1 MSKTID
7 QRVVEMR
14 FDNANFEKNV
24 STSMSTLDK
33 LKKSLKFEDSAKGF
47 ENISKAAG
55 RVDMGGLSSG
65 VESVR
70 LKFSAL
76 EVMAVTALSNIANSA
91 VNTGKKLVSELALDP
106 IMSGFKEY
114 ETQINATQTI
124 LANTQKEGAN
134 INDVNRA
141 LDELNKYADLTIY
154 NFTEM
159 TRNIGTFTAAG
170 VDLNT
175 SVNAIKG
182 IANLAAVSGSTS
194 QQAST
199 AMYQLSQALAS
210 GTVKLMDWN
219 SVVNAGMGGQVFQD
233 ALKTTARIHGIAID
247 EMIADEGSFRETLSK
262 GWLTSDIL
270 TETLQH
276 FTEFTDTYNE
286 ESLRRQGYNEQ
297 EIAEIKQMGITATD
311 AATKVKTL
319 SQLYDVMKETAQSGW
334 AATWKILL
342 GDFEE
347 AKESLTKFSEMLNEP
362 LAAAAETRNEILSEG
377 FSSGWKQFLNEGIED
392 TEGFKEALLSIGK
405 EAVPGLEDLIE
416 KSGGFEES
424 LKKGWVT
431 SDMLAGAVS
440 DLTAKTAGLSDE
452 ELRNLGYTRDQVTAL
467 EDLNKRIQDGSVN
480 LDDYTKKIGRVSGRE
495 NILQALTIAF
505 EKLQTILGT
514 IKDAFNEVFEPLTGE
529 ELYNITV
536 KIKDF
541 VSGLTMSEEALD
553 NFKMTFKGAFAFVDI
568 IGQGLN
574 ALGQILGHL
583 LEKLLPVGDGF
594 LGVTGG
600 IGEWIVSIDEAIKS
614 GDGLTR
620 FVELVNGA
628 IDKLADGFKV
638 AKDYVL
644 DFIGSW
650 TGIDFTKFESLRDIF
665 ALIGEKLSEF
675 GEKIR
680 DTFPWVNSLK
690 ETITAAFQKIRG
702 SADEDLGATNTAL
715 ESLKTAGSKVKEV
728 FSNIAEKIGTF
739 FAPVVEKI
747 KSIFSGVTITDLIGT
762 GLLAGIFKSIKK
774 FADAFSDLLENFKGI
789 GESISGVLD
798 SARDALV
805 LWQKDIKANI
815 LLKIAGAVG
824 ILAAALWVISKVDAD
839 RVLGSMGAITALLA
853 EVTAV
858 MAGIMK
864 WGTSSNALKGLSEA
878 SQLGIIATA
887 MMVIAGAV
895 LILAAALK
903 KCENLNWGNALPA
916 MTALFVL
923 MGEMI
928 IAMNKFMKLVQE
940 NPIDKEQHDLVRYA
954 TSMIGMS
961 VALLI
966 IAKAV
971 ALLGDMD
978 RGKLVQGGLAISGL
992 AVVLGGI
999 TAILKSI
1006 KNVKITEK
1014 GLSAGSMEG
1023 VAKSMIAM
1031 AVALTML
1038 YVPIRLFSN
1047 LDTDTFESGSVRV
1060 GIALA
1065 ALTAALS
1072 VMKAVKG
1079 DMSGIAGTIL
1089 VMTTALTLLVIPIK
1103 ILGSMDID
1111 SLCNGL
1117 TGIIVPL
1124 AVMAVVLAKLSGEDY
1139 STVGVNMIG
1148 MAAAMTLLVIPI
1160 KMLGGMDLGSL
1171 AKGIVAFG
1179 IALGLLVGAAYLI
1192 APLASSLG
1200 GLSKAMLAFGAACLG
1215 VGVLVGAI
1223 AFAFMTLATI
1233 GAAGVAAIL
1242 AAVTGLIQGFRVMM
1256 PIIGEALKDLILTLC
1271 DVLKDTAPVITETA
1285 LYLIDELLRQIEE
1298 YVPSIVAHL
1307 AKIIQK
1313 IGQAITENFGE
1324 ISLGD
1329 WIGAA
1334 IFAGIVAASALL
1346 VKEFAAVSKD
1356 VPKALIGAAGVAA
1369 ILVIVGG
1376 IIAAMTLLDLNS
1388 VMGIAASL
1396 STVLLSLSVTI
1407 GVLGRMPLTAGLA
1420 AGLVLAEFIAVMAA
1434 IMAALGGLNQIPG
1447 FSWLMDE
1454 GIKVLG
1460 QIGEGIGT
1468 FVGSIVGAAVERIT
1482 AGIAESGNNL
1492 SLFMENLQP
1501 FLDGARNI
1509 DQAVLDGII
1518 KLTECMLLISAA
1530 EIVDAIAGWLTG
1542 GSSLKDFGEELAEFG
1557 PSFATFADSVSG
1569 VDTAAVKASGEALK
1583 AIAEAAAA
1591 IPNEGGLLGL
1601 IVGENSLADFAEG
1614 LVPFGKALMAYG
1626 ASVVGIDMYV
1636 KDIKNSATAAS
1647 KIIEVAKLVPNSGG
1661 WLGNI
1666 VGNNDLDDFGN
1677 SIKPF
1682 GKALLFYGKSVSGID
1697 QYLDDIKTSATAAK
1711 KIIEVA
1717 KLVPKSGGWLSKIVG
1732 NTNLAKFGTSFK
1744 PFAGALMSYGRSIA
1758 GIDKYLDDIENS
1770 ATAAT
1775 TIIDVA
1781 KLVPKSGGWLE
1792 NIIGND
1798 DLADFGE
1805 SIKPFGRALMA
1816 YGLTV
1821 AGLAKYNSD
1830 IYASLDAARILASV
1844 ATTVEDVDGGQ
1855 DLPVF
1860 GTNLVSFGY
1869 KLKAFVLNCGGLDI
1883 NRIALLQIALQRIVD
1898 IAAEFATIDPTA
1910 LTEFTHAIETI
1921 GSTSVDKFMKSF
1933 SDSKIKASVAVN
1945 ALIANIKNALT
1956 SSETQLERKFEVTAQ
1971 KGMKGLTNKKSE
1983 FKTAGAELIKSFA
1996 SGVSGQTS
2004 TVQNHFST
2012 LISNCLVTVRNHYSQ
2027 FQSAGSYLVAG
2038 VANGI
2043 AANSGSA
2050 ASAARSMA
2058 GKAATASARRL
2069 QENSPSKVGYKIGD
2083 YFGIGFTNGITDN
2096 IRSAGITSDA
2106 LAESAT
2112 TGLSNAVSKI
2122 ASLIDSGMDM
2132 NPTIR
2137 PVLDLTEIQNGSAAM
2152 ADLMSTLSGRPVEG
2166 TVSIAAKTANS
2177 MNRTAFAPEQQT
2189 TNDAGKQTSENTTN
2203 NFYITGT
2210 DPRAI
2215 ADEVDRKLQRR
2226 VERKKAAWA

>member
-1 MSKTID
+1 MSKTVD

-55 RVDMGGLSSG
+55 RVDMGGLSNG

-76 EVMAVTALSNIANSA
+76 EVMAVTALQNITNSA
-91 VNTGKKLVSELALDP
+91 VNAGKKLVSDLALDP
-106 IMSGFKEY
+106 IISGFKEY

-124 LANTQKEGAN
+124 LANTQKEGAT

-233 ALKTTARIHGIAID
+233 ALKMTARIHGIAID
-247 EMIADEGSFRETLSK
+247 EMIADEGSFRETLAK

-286 ESLRRQGYNEQ
+286 ESLKRQGYNEK

-347 AKESLTKFSEMLNEP
+347 AKESLTKFSNMLNEP
-362 LAAAAETRNEILSEG
+362 LAAAADARNKILSEG

-392 TEGFKEALLSIGK
+392 TEGFKEAVLSIGK

-416 KSGGFEES
+416 KAGGFEES
-424 LKKGWVT
+424 LKKGWIT
-431 SDMLAGAVS
+431 SDMLAEAVGN
-440 DLTAKTAGLSDE
+440 LTAKTAGLSDE

-495 NILQALTIAF
+495 NIILALTAAF

-529 ELYNITV
+529 ELYNFTV
-536 KIKDF
+536 QIKDF
-541 VSGLTMSEEALD
+541 VSGLTMSEETLN

-568 IGQGLN
+568 IGQGLK
-574 ALGQILGHL
+574 AFGQILGHV
-583 LEKLLPVGDGF
+583 LEKLLPLGDGF

-614 GDGLTR
+614 GDGLTK

-628 IDKLADGFKV
+628 IDKLAAGFKA
-638 AKDYVL
+638 AKDYVF

-650 TGIDFTKFESLRDIF
+650 TGIDFTKFESLRDLF

-680 DTFPWVNSLK
+680 TTFPWINSL
-690 ETITAAFQKIRG
+690 EVTITAAFQKIRG
-702 SADEDLGATNTAL
+702 SADEDLGAANTAL

-728 FSNIAEKIGTF
+728 FSNIAEKIGAF
-739 FAPVVEKI
+739 FAPIVKKI

-774 FADAFSDLLENFKGI
+774 FTDAIYDLLENFKGI
-789 GESISGVLD
+789 GESVSRVLD
-798 SARDALV
+798 AARDALV

-824 ILAAALWVISKVDAD
+824 ILAAALWVISNVDVTKVK
-839 RVLGSMGAITALLA
+839 GSMVAITILLA
-853 EVTAV
+853 EVSSI

-864 WGTSSNALKGLSEA
+864 LGTNANALEGLSESA
-878 SQLGIIATA
+878 QLGRIATA

-903 KCENLNWGNALPA
+903 KCENLNWKNTLPA

-923 MGEMI
+923 LGEMTAAMYGFMS
-928 IAMNKFMKLVQE
+928 IAKK
-940 NPIDKEQHDLVRYA
+940 NPLSKETGTLQSFAVG
-954 TSMIGMS
+954 MIGMS
-961 VALLI
+961 IAIAILANAL
-966 IAKAV
+966 AR
-971 ALLGDMD
+971 LGELD
-978 RGKLVQGGLAISGL
+978 RDQVIQGGLT
-992 AVVLGGI
+992 VVTLMVALGGV
-999 TAILKSI
+999 TAALKAI
-1006 KNVKITEK
+1006 KSDNM
-1014 GLSAGSMEG
+1014 SG
-1023 VAKSMIAM
+1023 VAGSMIAM
-1031 AVALTML
+1031 ALALAML
-1038 YVPIRLFSN
+1038 YVPIRLFAK
-1047 LDTDTFESGSVRV
+1047 LDTDTLKHG
-1060 GIALA
+1060 GIAVSVALLA
-1065 ALTAALS
+1065 MTSAMT
-1072 VMKAVKG
+1072 VMKSAKG
-1079 DMSGIAGTIL
+1079 DLKGIAGSVL
-1089 VMTTALTLLVIPIK
+1089 AMATALTLLIIPIK
-1103 ILGSMDID
+1103 VLGSMD
-1111 SLCNGL
+1111 LGL
-1117 TGIIVPL
+1117 LATGLMGILVPL
-1124 AVMAVVLAKLSGEDY
+1124 AAMGAVLSGLSGGAYSGIGTNMIAMAV
-1139 STVGVNMIG
+1139 
-1148 MAAAMTLLVIPI
+1148 AMTLLVVPL
-1160 KMLGGMDLGSL
+1160 KVLGSMDLGSL

-1179 IALGLLVGAAYLI
+1179 IALGLLAGAAYLL
-1192 APLASSLG
+1192 APLATSLNV
-1200 GLSKAMLAFGAACLG
+1200 LSKAMIAFGAACLG
-1215 VGVLVGAI
+1215 IGVLVGAI
-1223 AFAFMTLATI
+1223 AFAFVTLASV

-1242 AAVTGLIQGFRVMM
+1242 AAIAGLIQGFRVMM
-1256 PIIGEALKDLILTLC
+1256 PLIGEAMKAQILMFC
-1271 DVLKDTAPVITETA
+1271 DVFKDTAPALVETV
-1285 LYLIDELLRQIEE
+1285 LYLIDELLRQIED

-1313 IGQAITENFGE
+1313 IGQAIRDNFGE
-1324 ISLGD
+1324 LGLGD

-1334 IFAGIVAASALL
+1334 IFTGIVAASALL
-1346 VKEFAAVSKD
+1346 VKGFAAVSKD
-1356 VPKALIGAAGVAA
+1356 VPRALLGAAGVAA

-1396 STVLLSLSVTI
+1396 SAILLSLSVMI
-1407 GVLGRMPLTAGLA
+1407 GVLGMMPLTAGLA
-1420 AGLVLAEFIAVMAA
+1420 AGLVLAEFIAIVAA

-1447 FSWLMDE
+1447 FNWLMGE

-1468 FVGSIVGAAVERIT
+1468 FVGSIIGAGLEAVSE
-1482 AGIAESGNNL
+1482 GIAASGANL
-1492 SLFMENLQP
+1492 SKFMTDLQP
-1501 FLDGARNI
+1501 FIEGAKNI
-1509 DQAVLDGII
+1509 DASVLGGI
-1518 KLTECMLLISAA
+1518 AA
-1530 EIVDAIAGWLTG
+1530 LTG
-1542 GSSLKDFGEELAEFG
+1542 AIVLLTAASFIEGITSLFTLGVGSLTRLGGDLAAFG
-1557 PSFATFADSVSG
+1557 PQVKAFADSVSG
-1569 VDTAAVKASGEALK
+1569 INVDAVNAS
-1583 AIAEAAAA
+1583 AAA
-1591 IPNEGGLLGL
+1591 ISAITGVIAAMNSDGL
-1601 IVGENSLADFAEG
+1601 IGKAFDFFTGTNDLADFAAG
-1614 LVPFGKALMAYG
+1614 LGDFGSALMTYG
-1626 ASVVGIDMYV
+1626 ESVVGIDKYLD
-1636 KDIKNSATAAS
+1636 DIEASATAAT
-1647 KIIEVAKLVPNSGG
+1647 KIIEIADLVPNSGGWLGDIVGNNDLDDFGKSFKSFGEALMTYGESVVGINAYRKDIENSATVATKIIEIAELVPNSGG

-1666 VGNNDLDDFGN
+1666 VGNNDLDDFGAT
-1677 SIKPF
+1677 IGPF
-1682 GKALLFYGKSVSGID
+1682 G
-1697 QYLDDIKTSATAAK
+1697 
-1711 KIIEVA
+1711 E
-1717 KLVPKSGGWLSKIVG
+1717 
-1732 NTNLAKFGTSFK
+1732 
-1744 PFAGALMSYGRSIA
+1744 ALMTYGQKVA
-1758 GIDKYLDDIENS
+1758 GIAVYTTDI
-1770 ATAAT
+1770 
-1775 TIIDVA
+1775 D
-1781 KLVPKSGGWLE
+1781 
-1792 NIIGND
+1792 
-1798 DLADFGE
+1798 
-1805 SIKPFGRALMA
+1805 
-1816 YGLTV
+1816 
-1821 AGLAKYNSD
+1821 
-1830 IYASLDAARILASV
+1830 ASLSVANTMASI
-1844 ATTVEDVDGGQ
+1844 ATTVKDAKGGKE
-1855 DLPVF
+1855 LTTF
-1860 GTNLVSFGY
+1860 GDKIVAFST
-1869 KLKAFVLNCGGLDI
+1869 KLKTFVTNCAGLNAD
-1883 NRIALLQIALQRIVD
+1883 NIASLQTSLQSIVD
-1898 IAAEFATIDPTA
+1898 IASSFSTIDTSA
-1910 LTEFTHAIETI
+1910 LTDFVQSMEKI
-1921 GSTSVDKFMKSF
+1921 GSTSVDEFLSSF
-1933 SDSKIKASVAVN
+1933 SNSKTAAATAVN
-1945 ALIANIKNALT
+1945 ALMANLKSAIGT
-1956 SSETQLERKFEVTAQ
+1956 SESQLKRKFEEAA
-1971 KGMKGLTNKKSE
+1971 KKGLEGLTSKKSE
-1983 FKTAGAELIKSFA
+1983 FKTAGADLFKSFN
-1996 SGVSGQTS
+1996 SGVSGQTN
-2004 TVQNHFST
+2004 TVKNQFST
-2012 LISNCLVTVRNHYSQ
+2012 LLSTCIATVRSYYSQ
-2027 FQSAGSYLVAG
+2027 FQSAGRYLAVG
-2038 VANGI
+2038 IANGI
-2043 AANSGSA
+2043 SANSGSA
-2050 ASAARSMA
+2050 SAAARSLA
-2058 GKAATASARRL
+2058 GNAAKASARRL
-2069 QENSPSKVGYKIGD
+2069 EEKSPSKVGYKIGD

-2096 IRSAGITSDA
+2096 IRNAGISSDA

-2112 TGLSNAVSKI
+2112 KGLSNAVSKI
-2122 ASLIDSGMDM
+2122 ATLIDSEIDT
-2132 NPTIR
+2132 NPVIR

-2166 TVSIAAKTANS
+2166 TVSIAAKTASS
-2177 MNRTAFAPEQQT
+2177 MNRPAFASEQQT
-2189 TNDAGKQTSENTTN
+2189 ETPNGQRTSENTTN

>member
-55 RVDMGGLSSG
+55 RVDMGGLSNG

-76 EVMAVTALSNIANSA
+76 EVMAVTALQNITNSA
-91 VNTGKKLVSELALDP
+91 LNAGKKLVSDLALDP
-106 IMSGFKEY
+106 IISGFKEY

-134 INDVNRA
+134 IDDVNRA

-182 IANLAAVSGSTS
+182 IANLAAISGSTS

-233 ALKTTARIHGIAID
+233 ALKMTARIHGIAID

-286 ESLRRQGYNEQ
+286 ESLKRQGYNEK

-347 AKESLTKFSEMLNEP
+347 AKESLTKFSNMLNEP
-362 LAAAAETRNEILSEG
+362 LAAAADARNKMLSEG

-392 TEGFKEALLSIGK
+392 TEGFKEAVLSIGK

-416 KSGGFEES
+416 KAGGFEES
-424 LKKGWVT
+424 LKKGWIT
-431 SDMLAGAVS
+431 SDMLAEAVGT
-440 DLTAKTAGLSDE
+440 LTAKTAGLSDE

-467 EDLNKRIQDGSVN
+467 EDLNKRIQDGSIN
-480 LDDYTKKIGRVSGRE
+480 LDDYAKKMGRVSGRE
-495 NILQALTIAF
+495 NIILALTTAF

-529 ELYNITV
+529 ELYNVTV
-536 KIKDF
+536 RIKEF
-541 VSGLTMSEEALD
+541 VSGLTLSEEALD

-583 LEKLLPVGDGF
+583 LEKLLPLGDGF

-614 GDGLTR
+614 GDGLTK

-628 IDKLADGFKV
+628 IDKLASGFKA

-665 ALIGEKLSEF
+665 TWIGEKLSEF
-675 GEKIR
+675 VEKIR
-680 DTFPWVNSLK
+680 DTFPWVNSLQ
-690 ETITAAFQKIRG
+690 ETVTAAFQKIRG
-702 SADEDLGATNTAL
+702 SADEDLGAANTAL

-728 FSNIAEKIGTF
+728 FSNIAEKIGAF

-774 FADAFSDLLENFKGI
+774 FADAFTDLLENFKGI
-789 GESISGVLD
+789 GKSISGVLD
-798 SARDALV
+798 SARDALI

-824 ILAAALWVISKVDAD
+824 ILAAALLVISKVDAD
-839 RVLGSMGAITALLA
+839 RVLGSMGAITALLT

-864 WGTSSNALKGLSEA
+864 WGTSANALEGLSEA
-878 SQLGIIATA
+878 AQLGKIAVA

-903 KCENLNWGNALPA
+903 KCENLNWDNTIPA

-923 MGEMI
+923 LGEMTAAMYGFMA
-928 IAMNKFMKLVQE
+928 IAKKNPLNKETGTLQSFAVG
-940 NPIDKEQHDLVRYA
+940 
-954 TSMIGMS
+954 MIGMS
-961 VALLI
+961 VAISILTT
-966 IAKAV
+966 AV
-971 ALLGDMD
+971 ARL
-978 RGKLVQGGLAISGL
+978 GKLDRKQVIQGGLTVVALMTALSGVTAALKAI
-992 AVVLGGI
+992 
-999 TAILKSI
+999 KSD
-1006 KNVKITEK
+1006 NM
-1014 GLSAGSMEG
+1014 SG
-1023 VAKSMIAM
+1023 VAGSMIAM
-1031 AVALTML
+1031 ALALTML
-1038 YVPIRLFSN
+1038 YVPIRLFAK
-1047 LDTDTFESGSVRV
+1047 LDTDTLKHGGIAVSVALLAITSAMTVMKSAQGEMKGVAGSV
-1060 GIALA
+1060 LA
-1065 ALTAALS
+1065 MA
-1072 VMKAVKG
+1072 
-1079 DMSGIAGTIL
+1079 
-1089 VMTTALTLLVIPIK
+1089 TALTLLIIPIK
-1103 ILGSMDID
+1103 VLGSMDMN
-1111 SLCNGL
+1111 SLAKGL
-1117 TGIIVPL
+1117 TGILVPL
-1124 AVMAVVLAKLSGEDY
+1124 AAMGAVLSSLSGGDY
-1139 STVGVNMIG
+1139 SRIGTNMIA
-1148 MAAAMTLLVIPI
+1148 MAAAMTLLVVPL
-1160 KMLGGMDLGSL
+1160 KVLGSMDLASL
-1171 AKGIVAFG
+1171 AKALVAFG

-1192 APLASSLG
+1192 APLAASLG
-1200 GLSKAMLAFGAACLG
+1200 GLSKAMIAFGAACLG

-1223 AFAFMTLATI
+1223 AFAFMTLATV

-1242 AAVTGLIQGFRVMM
+1242 AAITGLIQGFRVMM

-1271 DVLKDTAPVITETA
+1271 DVLKDTAPAITETV
-1285 LYLIDELLRQIEE
+1285 LYLIDELLRQIED
-1298 YVPSIVAHL
+1298 YVPSIVAHV

-1324 ISLGD
+1324 IGLGD

-1334 IFAGIVAASALL
+1334 IFTGIVAASALL
-1346 VKEFAAVSKD
+1346 VKGFAAVAKD
-1356 VPKALIGAAGVAA
+1356 VPRALLGAAGVAA

-1376 IIAAMTLLDLNS
+1376 IISAMTLLDLNE
-1388 VMGIAASL
+1388 VTGVAASL
-1396 STVLLSLSVTI
+1396 SAVLLSLSVTI
-1407 GVLGRMPLTAGLA
+1407 GVLGMMPLTAGLA

-1468 FVGSIVGAAVERIT
+1468 FVGSIVGAAIERIT
-1482 AGIAESGNNL
+1482 AGIAESGKYLSNFMTNLGPFIEGAKSIKSDVLTGVANLAGAILLLGAAAFVEGVL
-1492 SLFMENLQP
+1492 SLLS
-1501 FLDGARNI
+1501 LG
-1509 DQAVLDGII
+1509 
-1518 KLTECMLLISAA
+1518 
-1530 EIVDAIAGWLTG
+1530 TG
-1542 GSSLKDFGEELAEFG
+1542 SLASLGTQLALFG
-1557 PSFATFADSVSG
+1557 PSFAAFAYSISG
-1569 VDTAAVKASGEALK
+1569 
-1583 AIAEAAAA
+1583 INAEAVSASAAA
-1591 IPNEGGLLGL
+1591 IAAISEVIATMSRRGILDRALDLFTGS
-1601 IVGENSLADFAEG
+1601 NSLVEFAEG
-1614 LVPFGKALMAYG
+1614 LEPFGTALIAYG
-1626 ASVVGIDMYV
+1626 KAVQGIDAYTSDIDSSAEVAEDLISIAKTIPNSGGLAGLIAGNNDLKDFAKGMKPFGEALINYGKAV
-1636 KDIKNSATAAS
+1636 LGIGDYTSDIKKSVNVAEELI
-1647 KIIEVAKLVPNSGG
+1647 KIAEIVPNSGG
-1661 WLGNI
+1661 VLGFI
-1666 VGNNDLDDFGN
+1666 AGNNDLQKFAKN
-1677 SIKPF
+1677 LKPF
-1682 GKALLFYGKSVSGID
+1682 GEALVDYGTAVHGISEKSS
-1697 QYLDDIKTSATAAK
+1697 DISASVTAAK
-1711 KIIEVA
+1711 DIVSLAAEAKGVA
-1717 KLVPKSGGWLSKIVG
+1717 NAKDLKKLGDGLVG
-1732 NTNLAKFGTSFK
+1732 
-1744 PFAGALMSYGRSIA
+1744 FATQIKNFMAECEGLNA
-1758 GIDKYLDDIENS
+1758 GQ
-1770 ATAAT
+1770 
-1775 TIIDVA
+1775 
-1781 KLVPKSGGWLE
+1781 LE
-1792 NIIGND
+1792 
-1798 DLADFGE
+1798 
-1805 SIKPFGRALMA
+1805 
-1816 YGLTV
+1816 
-1821 AGLAKYNSD
+1821 
-1830 IYASLDAARILASV
+1830 SL
-1844 ATTVEDVDGGQ
+1844 
-1855 DLPVF
+1855 
-1860 GTNLVSFGY
+1860 
-1869 KLKAFVLNCGGLDI
+1869 K
-1883 NRIALLQIALQRIVD
+1883 IALQSIVD
-1898 IAAEFATIDPTA
+1898 IASSFSTIDTSA
-1910 LTEFTHAIETI
+1910 LTDFVQSMEKI
-1921 GSTSVDKFMKSF
+1921 GSTSVDEFLSSF
-1933 SDSKIKASVAVN
+1933 SNSKTAAATAVN
-1945 ALIANIKNALT
+1945 ALIANLKSAIGTSESQLKSKFEEAAKKGLEGLT
-1956 SSETQLERKFEVTAQ
+1956 S
-1971 KGMKGLTNKKSE
+1971 KKSE
-1983 FKTAGAELIKSFA
+1983 FNTAGADLMKSLS
-1996 SGVSGQTS
+1996 SGVSSQTA
-2004 TVQNHFST
+2004 TVKNQFT
-2012 LISNCLVTVRNHYSQ
+2012 IMLSNCVAAVRSYYGQ
-2027 FQSAGSYLVAG
+2027 FQNAGSYLAAG

-2043 AANSGSA
+2043 SANS
-2050 ASAARSMA
+2050 ASASMA
-2058 GKAATASARRL
+2058 AKKMAGNAAKASAKRL
-2069 QENSPSKVGYKIGD
+2069 DEHSPSRVGYKIGD

-2096 IRSAGITSDA
+2096 IRNAGLSSDA

-2112 TGLSNAVSKI
+2112 TGLSNAISKI
-2122 ASLIDSGMDM
+2122 AALIDSGIDT

-2137 PVLDLTEIQNGSAAM
+2137 PVLDLTEIQNGSAAI

-2166 TVSIAAKTANS
+2166 TVSIAAKTASS
-2177 MNRTAFAPEQQT
+2177 MNRPAFAPEQHT
-2189 TNDAGKQTSENTTN
+2189 ESANGKQTSENTTN

-2226 VERKKAAWA
+2226 VERRKAAWA

>member
-55 RVDMGGLSSG
+55 RVDMGGLSNG

-76 EVMAVTALSNIANSA
+76 EVMAVTALQNITNSA
-91 VNTGKKLVSELALDP
+91 VNAGKKLVSDLALDP
-106 IMSGFKEY
+106 IISGFKEY

-134 INDVNRA
+134 IDDVNRA

-182 IANLAAVSGSTS
+182 IANLAAISGSTS

-233 ALKTTARIHGIAID
+233 ALKMTARIHGIAID
-247 EMIADEGSFRETLSK
+247 EMIADEGSFRETLAK

-286 ESLRRQGYNEQ
+286 ESLKRQGYNEK

-347 AKESLTKFSEMLNEP
+347 AKESLTKFSNMLNEP
-362 LAAAAETRNEILSEG
+362 LAAAADARNKILSEG

-392 TEGFKEALLSIGK
+392 TEGFKEAVLSIGK

-416 KSGGFEES
+416 KAGGFEES
-424 LKKGWVT
+424 LKKGWIT
-431 SDMLAGAVS
+431 SDMLAEAVGN
-440 DLTAKTAGLSDE
+440 LTAKTAGLSDE

-495 NILQALTIAF
+495 NIILALTAAF

-529 ELYNITV
+529 ELYNFTV
-536 KIKDF
+536 QIKDF
-541 VSGLTMSEEALD
+541 VSGLTMSEETLN

-568 IGQGLN
+568 IGQGLK
-574 ALGQILGHL
+574 AFGQILGHV
-583 LEKLLPVGDGF
+583 LEKLLPLGDGF

-614 GDGLTR
+614 GGGLTK

-628 IDKLADGFKV
+628 IDKLAAGFKA
-638 AKDYVL
+638 AKDYVF

-650 TGIDFTKFESLRDIF
+650 TGIDFTKFESLRDLF

-680 DTFPWVNSLK
+680 TTFPWINSL
-690 ETITAAFQKIRG
+690 EVTITAAFQKIRG
-702 SADEDLGATNTAL
+702 SADEDLGAANTAL

-728 FSNIAEKIGTF
+728 FSNIAEKIGAF
-739 FAPVVEKI
+739 FAPIVKKI

-774 FADAFSDLLENFKGI
+774 FTDAIYDLLENFKGI
-789 GESISGVLD
+789 GESASRVLD
-798 SARDALV
+798 AARDALV

-824 ILAAALWVISKVDAD
+824 ILAAALWVISNVDVTKVK
-839 RVLGSMGAITALLA
+839 GSMAAITILLA
-853 EVTAV
+853 EVSSI

-864 WGTSSNALKGLSEA
+864 WGTNANALEGLSESA
-878 SQLGIIATA
+878 QLGRIATA

-903 KCENLNWGNALPA
+903 KCENLNWKNTLPA

-923 MGEMI
+923 LGEMTAAMYGFMS
-928 IAMNKFMKLVQE
+928 IAKK
-940 NPIDKEQHDLVRYA
+940 NPLSKETGTLQSFAVG
-954 TSMIGMS
+954 MIGMS
-961 VALLI
+961 IAIAILANAL
-966 IAKAV
+966 AR
-971 ALLGDMD
+971 LGELD
-978 RGKLVQGGLAISGL
+978 RDQVIQGGLT
-992 AVVLGGI
+992 VVALMVALGGV
-999 TAILKSI
+999 TAALKAI
-1006 KNVKITEK
+1006 KSDNM
-1014 GLSAGSMEG
+1014 SG
-1023 VAKSMIAM
+1023 VAGSMIAM
-1031 AVALTML
+1031 ALALAML
-1038 YVPIRLFSN
+1038 YVPIRLFAK
-1047 LDTDTFESGSVRV
+1047 LDTDTLKHG
-1060 GIALA
+1060 GIAVSVALLA
-1065 ALTAALS
+1065 MTSAMT
-1072 VMKAVKG
+1072 VMKSAKG
-1079 DMSGIAGTIL
+1079 DLKGIAGSVL
-1089 VMTTALTLLVIPIK
+1089 AMATALTLLIIPIK
-1103 ILGSMDID
+1103 VLGSMD
-1111 SLCNGL
+1111 LGL
-1117 TGIIVPL
+1117 LATGLMGILVPL
-1124 AVMAVVLAKLSGEDY
+1124 AAMGAVLSGLSGGAYSGIGTNMIAMAV
-1139 STVGVNMIG
+1139 
-1148 MAAAMTLLVIPI
+1148 AMTLLVVPL
-1160 KMLGGMDLGSL
+1160 KVLGSMDLGSL

-1179 IALGLLVGAAYLI
+1179 IALGLLAGAAYLL
-1192 APLASSLG
+1192 APLATSLNV
-1200 GLSKAMLAFGAACLG
+1200 LSKAMIAFGAACLG
-1215 VGVLVGAI
+1215 IGVLVGAI
-1223 AFAFMTLATI
+1223 AFAFVTLASV

-1242 AAVTGLIQGFRVMM
+1242 AAIAGLIQGFRVMM
-1256 PIIGEALKDLILTLC
+1256 PLIGEAMKAQILMFC
-1271 DVLKDTAPVITETA
+1271 DVFKDTAPALVETV
-1285 LYLIDELLRQIEE
+1285 LYLIDELLRQIED

-1313 IGQAITENFGE
+1313 IGQAIRDNFGE
-1324 ISLGD
+1324 LGLGD

-1334 IFAGIVAASALL
+1334 IFTGIVAASALL
-1346 VKEFAAVSKD
+1346 VKGFAAVSKD
-1356 VPKALIGAAGVAA
+1356 VPRALLGAAGVAA

-1396 STVLLSLSVTI
+1396 SAVLLSLSAMI
-1407 GVLGRMPLTAGLA
+1407 GVLGMMPLTAGLA
-1420 AGLVLAEFIAVMAA
+1420 AGLVLAEFIAIVAA

-1447 FSWLMDE
+1447 FNWLMGE

-1468 FVGSIVGAAVERIT
+1468 FVGSIIGAGLEAVSE
-1482 AGIAESGNNL
+1482 GIAASGANL
-1492 SLFMENLQP
+1492 SKFMTDLQP
-1501 FLDGARNI
+1501 FIEGAKNI
-1509 DQAVLDGII
+1509 DASVLGGI
-1518 KLTECMLLISAA
+1518 AA
-1530 EIVDAIAGWLTG
+1530 LTG
-1542 GSSLKDFGEELAEFG
+1542 AIVLLTAASFIEGITSLFTLGVGSLTRLGGDLAAFG
-1557 PSFATFADSVSG
+1557 PQVKVFADSVSG
-1569 VDTAAVKASGEALK
+1569 INVDAVNAS
-1583 AIAEAAAA
+1583 AAA
-1591 IPNEGGLLGL
+1591 ISAITGVIAAMNSDGL
-1601 IVGENSLADFAEG
+1601 IGKVFDFFTGTNDLADFAAG
-1614 LVPFGKALMAYG
+1614 LGDFGSALMTYG
-1626 ASVVGIDMYV
+1626 ESVVGIDKYLD
-1636 KDIKNSATAAS
+1636 DIEASATAAT
-1647 KIIEVAKLVPNSGG
+1647 KIIEIADLVPNSGG
-1661 WLGNI
+1661 WLGDI
-1666 VGNNDLDDFGN
+1666 VGNNDLDDFGE
-1677 SIKPF
+1677 SFKPF
-1682 GKALLFYGKSVSGID
+1682 GEALMTYGKSVVGID
-1697 QYLDDIKTSATAAK
+1697 AYLKDIK
-1711 KIIEVA
+1711 
-1717 KLVPKSGGWLSKIVG
+1717 
-1732 NTNLAKFGTSFK
+1732 
-1744 PFAGALMSYGRSIA
+1744 
-1758 GIDKYLDDIENS
+1758 NS

-1775 TIIDVA
+1775 KIIEIA
-1781 KLVPKSGGWLE
+1781 ELVPNSGGWLGV
-1792 NIIGND
+1792 IVGNN
-1798 DLADFGE
+1798 DLDDFGAT
-1805 SIKPFGRALMA
+1805 IGPFGEALMT
-1816 YGLTV
+1816 YGQKV
-1821 AGLAKYNSD
+1821 AGIAVYTTD
-1830 IYASLDAARILASV
+1830 IDASLSVANTMASI
-1844 ATTVEDVDGGQ
+1844 ATTVKDAKGGKE
-1855 DLPVF
+1855 LTTF
-1860 GTNLVSFGY
+1860 GDKIVAFST
-1869 KLKAFVLNCGGLDI
+1869 KLKTFVTNCAGLNADNI
-1883 NRIALLQIALQRIVD
+1883 TSLQTSLQSIVD
-1898 IAAEFATIDPTA
+1898 IASSFSTIDTSA
-1910 LTEFTHAIETI
+1910 LTDFVQSMEKI
-1921 GSTSVDKFMKSF
+1921 GSTSVDEFLSSF
-1933 SDSKIKASVAVN
+1933 SNSKTAAATAVN
-1945 ALIANIKNALT
+1945 ALMANLKSAIGT
-1956 SSETQLERKFEVTAQ
+1956 SESQLKRKFEEAA
-1971 KGMKGLTNKKSE
+1971 KKGLEGLTSKKSE
-1983 FKTAGAELIKSFA
+1983 FKTAGADLFKSFN
-1996 SGVSGQTS
+1996 SGVSGQTN
-2004 TVQNHFST
+2004 TVKNQFST
-2012 LISNCLVTVRNHYSQ
+2012 LLSTCIATVRSYYSQ
-2027 FQSAGSYLVAG
+2027 FQSAGRYLAVG
-2038 VANGI
+2038 IANGI
-2043 AANSGSA
+2043 SANSGSA
-2050 ASAARSMA
+2050 SAAARSLA
-2058 GKAATASARRL
+2058 GNAAKASARRL
-2069 QENSPSKVGYKIGD
+2069 EEKSPSKVGYKIGD

-2096 IRSAGITSDA
+2096 IRNAGISSDA

-2112 TGLSNAVSKI
+2112 KGLSNAVSKI
-2122 ASLIDSGMDM
+2122 ATLIDSGIDT

-2166 TVSIAAKTANS
+2166 TVSIAAKTASS
-2177 MNRTAFAPEQQT
+2177 MNRPAFAPEQQT
-2189 TNDAGKQTSENTTN
+2189 ETPNGQRTSENTTN

>member
-55 RVDMGGLSSG
+55 RVDMGGLSNG

-76 EVMAVTALSNIANSA
+76 EVMAVTALQNITNSA
-91 VNTGKKLVSELALDP
+91 LNAGKKLVSDLALDP
-106 IMSGFKEY
+106 IISGFKEY

-134 INDVNRA
+134 IDDVNRA

-199 AMYQLSQALAS
+199 AMYQLSQALSS

-233 ALKTTARIHGIAID
+233 ALKMTARIHGIAID

-286 ESLRRQGYNEQ
+286 ESLKRQGYNEK

-334 AATWKILL
+334 SATWKILL

-347 AKESLTKFSEMLNEP
+347 AKESLTKFSNMLNEP
-362 LAAAAETRNEILSEG
+362 LAAAADARNKILSEG

-392 TEGFKEALLSIGK
+392 TEGFKEAVLSIGK

-416 KSGGFEES
+416 KAGGFEES
-424 LKKGWVT
+424 LKKGWIT
-431 SDMLAGAVS
+431 SDMLAEAVGT
-440 DLTAKTAGLSDE
+440 LTAKTAGLSDE

-467 EDLNKRIQDGSVN
+467 EDLNKRIQDGSIN
-480 LDDYTKKIGRVSGRE
+480 LDDYVKKMGRVSGRE
-495 NILQALTIAF
+495 NIILALTTAF
-505 EKLQTILGT
+505 EKLQAILGT

-529 ELYNITV
+529 ELYNVTV
-536 KIKDF
+536 RIKEF
-541 VSGLTMSEEALD
+541 VSGLTLSEEALD

-568 IGQGLN
+568 IGQGLK
-574 ALGQILGHL
+574 AFGQILGHV
-583 LEKLLPVGDGF
+583 LEKLLPLGDGF

-614 GDGLTR
+614 GDGLTK
-620 FVELVNGA
+620 FVELVNSA
-628 IDKLADGFKV
+628 IDKLAAGFKA

-644 DFIGSW
+644 NFIGSW

-665 ALIGEKLSEF
+665 TLISEKLSEF

-680 DTFPWVNSLK
+680 TTFPWINSL
-690 ETITAAFQKIRG
+690 EVTITAAFQKIRG

-728 FSNIAEKIGTF
+728 FSNIAEKIGAF
-739 FAPVVEKI
+739 FAPIVEKI
-747 KSIFSGVTITDLIGT
+747 KSLFSGVTITDWIGT

-774 FADAFSDLLENFKGI
+774 FTDVIYDLLKDFKGI
-789 GESISGVLD
+789 GKSVKDVLD

-824 ILAAALWVISKVDAD
+824 ILAAALWVISNVDITKVK
-839 RVLGSMGAITALLA
+839 GSMVAITILLA
-853 EVTAV
+853 EVSSI

-864 WGTSSNALKGLSEA
+864 WGTNANALEGLSESA
-878 SQLGIIATA
+878 QLGRIATA

-903 KCENLNWGNALPA
+903 KCENLNWKNTLPA

-923 MGEMI
+923 LGNMTTAMYGFMA
-928 IAMNKFMKLVQE
+928 IAKRYPLS
-940 NPIDKEQHDLVRYA
+940 KETGTLQSFAVG
-954 TSMIGMS
+954 MIGMS
-961 VALLI
+961 IAISILANAL
-966 IAKAV
+966 AR
-971 ALLGDMD
+971 LGELD
-978 RGKLVQGGLAISGL
+978 REQVIQGGLT
-992 AVVLGGI
+992 VVALMVALGGV
-999 TAILKSI
+999 TAALKAI
-1006 KNVKITEK
+1006 KSDNM
-1014 GLSAGSMEG
+1014 SG
-1023 VAKSMIAM
+1023 VARSMIAM

-1038 YVPIRLFSN
+1038 YVPIRLFSS
-1047 LDTDTFESGSVRV
+1047 LDTETFKSGSIRV

-1079 DMSGIAGTIL
+1079 DMSGVAGTFL
-1089 VMTTALTLLVIPIK
+1089 AMATALTLLIVPIK
-1103 ILGSMDID
+1103 ILGGMNIGE
-1111 SLCNGL
+1111 LCNGL
-1117 TGIIVPL
+1117 IGIIVPL
-1124 AVMAVVLAKLSGEDY
+1124 AVMGAVLSKLAGQNY
-1139 STVGVNMIG
+1139 STVGVNMMG
-1148 MAAAMTLLVIPI
+1148 MAVAMTLLAIPI
-1160 KMLGGMDLGSL
+1160 KTLGSMDLGSL

-1179 IALGLLVGAAYLI
+1179 IALGLLVGVAYLLT
-1192 APLASSLG
+1192 PLATSLSA
-1200 GLSKAMLAFGAACLG
+1200 LSKAMIAFGAACLG
-1215 VGVLVGAI
+1215 IGVLVGAI
-1223 AFAFMTLATI
+1223 AFAFVTLATV
-1233 GAAGVAAIL
+1233 GTAGVAAIL
-1242 AAVTGLIQGFRVMM
+1242 AAIAGLIQGFRVMM
-1256 PIIGEALKDLILTLC
+1256 PLIGEAMKAQILMFN
-1271 DVLKDTAPVITETA
+1271 DVLKDTVPVITETV
-1285 LYLIDELLRQIEE
+1285 LYLIDELLRQIED

-1313 IGQAITENFGE
+1313 IGQAIRDNFGE
-1324 ISLGD
+1324 LGLGD

-1334 IFAGIVAASALL
+1334 IFTGIVAASVLL
-1346 VKEFAAVSKD
+1346 VKGFAAVSKD
-1356 VPKALIGAAGVAA
+1356 VPRALLGAAGVAA

-1388 VMGIAASL
+1388 VMDIAASL
-1396 STVLLSLSVTI
+1396 SAVLLSLSVMI
-1407 GVLGRMPLTAGLA
+1407 GVLGMMPLTAGLA

-1454 GIKVLG
+1454 GIKILG

-1468 FVGSIVGAAVERIT
+1468 FVGSIVGAAIERIT
-1482 AGIAESGNNL
+1482 AGIAESGTYLSNFMTNLGPFIEGAKSIKSDVLTGVANLAGAILLLGAAAFVEGVL
-1492 SLFMENLQP
+1492 SLLS
-1501 FLDGARNI
+1501 LG
-1509 DQAVLDGII
+1509 
-1518 KLTECMLLISAA
+1518 
-1530 EIVDAIAGWLTG
+1530 TG
-1542 GSSLKDFGEELAEFG
+1542 SLASLGTQLALFG
-1557 PSFATFADSVSG
+1557 PSFAAFAYSISG
-1569 VDTAAVKASGEALK
+1569 
-1583 AIAEAAAA
+1583 INAEAVSASAAA
-1591 IPNEGGLLGL
+1591 IAAISEVIATMSRRGILDRALDLFTGS
-1601 IVGENSLADFAEG
+1601 NSLVEFAEG
-1614 LVPFGKALMAYG
+1614 LEPFGAALIAYG
-1626 ASVVGIDMYV
+1626 KAVRGIDAYTSDIDSSAEVAEDLISIAKTIPNSGGLAGLIAGNNDLKDFAKGMKPFGEALINYGKAV
-1636 KDIKNSATAAS
+1636 LGIGDYKSDIKKSVNVAEELI
-1647 KIIEVAKLVPNSGG
+1647 KIADIVPNSGG
-1661 WLGNI
+1661 VLGFI
-1666 VGNNDLDDFGN
+1666 AGNNDLQKFAKN
-1677 SIKPF
+1677 LKPF
-1682 GKALLFYGKSVSGID
+1682 GEALVDYGTAVNGISEKSS
-1697 QYLDDIKTSATAAK
+1697 DISASVTAAK
-1711 KIIEVA
+1711 DIVSLAAEAKGVANAKDLKKIGDG
-1717 KLVPKSGGWLSKIVG
+1717 LVGFATQIKNFMAECEGLNAGQLESLKI
-1732 NTNLAKFGTSFK
+1732 
-1744 PFAGALMSYGRSIA
+1744 
-1758 GIDKYLDDIENS
+1758 
-1770 ATAAT
+1770 
-1775 TIIDVA
+1775 
-1781 KLVPKSGGWLE
+1781 
-1792 NIIGND
+1792 
-1798 DLADFGE
+1798 
-1805 SIKPFGRALMA
+1805 
-1816 YGLTV
+1816 
-1821 AGLAKYNSD
+1821 
-1830 IYASLDAARILASV
+1830 SLQS
-1844 ATTVEDVDGGQ
+1844 
-1855 DLPVF
+1855 
-1860 GTNLVSFGY
+1860 
-1869 KLKAFVLNCGGLDI
+1869 
-1883 NRIALLQIALQRIVD
+1883 IVD
-1898 IAAEFATIDPTA
+1898 IASSFSTIDTSA
-1910 LTEFTHAIETI
+1910 LTDFVQSMEKI
-1921 GSTSVDKFMKSF
+1921 GSTSVDEFLSSF
-1933 SDSKIKASVAVN
+1933 SNSKTAAATAVN
-1945 ALIANIKNALT
+1945 ALMANLKSAIGTSESQLKSKFEEAAKRGLEGLT
-1956 SSETQLERKFEVTAQ
+1956 S
-1971 KGMKGLTNKKSE
+1971 KKSE
-1983 FKTAGAELIKSFA
+1983 FKTAGADLLKSLN
-1996 SGVSGQTS
+1996 SGVSGQTN
-2004 TVQNHFST
+2004 TVKNQFST
-2012 LISNCLVTVRNHYSQ
+2012 LLSNCIATVRSYYSQ
-2027 FQSAGSYLVAG
+2027 FQSAGRYLAVG
-2038 VANGI
+2038 IANGI
-2043 AANSGSA
+2043 SANSGSA
-2050 ASAARSMA
+2050 SAAARSLA
-2058 GKAATASARRL
+2058 GNAAKASARRL
-2069 QENSPSKVGYKIGD
+2069 EEKSPSKVGYKIGD

-2096 IRSAGITSDA
+2096 IRNAGISSDA

-2112 TGLSNAVSKI
+2112 KGLSNAVSKI
-2122 ASLIDSGMDM
+2122 ATVIDSGMDM

-2166 TVSIAAKTANS
+2166 TVSIAAKTASS
-2177 MNRTAFAPEQQT
+2177 MNRPAFAPEQQT
-2189 TNDAGKQTSENTTN
+2189 DTPNGKQISENTTN

>member
-55 RVDMGGLSSG
+55 RVDMGGLSNG

-76 EVMAVTALSNIANSA
+76 EVMAVTALQNITNSA
-91 VNTGKKLVSELALDP
+91 VNAGKKLVSDLALDP
-106 IMSGFKEY
+106 IISGFKEY

-124 LANTQKEGAN
+124 LANTQKEGAT

-233 ALKTTARIHGIAID
+233 ALKMTARIHGIAID
-247 EMIADEGSFRETLSK
+247 EMIADEGSFRETLAK

-286 ESLRRQGYNEQ
+286 ESLKRQGYNEK

-347 AKESLTKFSEMLNEP
+347 AKESLTKFSNMLNEP
-362 LAAAAETRNEILSEG
+362 LAAAADARNKILSEG

-392 TEGFKEALLSIGK
+392 TEGFKEAVLSIGK

-416 KSGGFEES
+416 KAGGFEES
-424 LKKGWVT
+424 LKKGWIT
-431 SDMLAGAVS
+431 SDMLAEAVGN
-440 DLTAKTAGLSDE
+440 LTAKTAGLSDE

-495 NILQALTIAF
+495 NIILALTAAF
-505 EKLQTILGT
+505 EKLQTILST

-529 ELYNITV
+529 ELYNFTV
-536 KIKDF
+536 QIKDF
-541 VSGLTMSEEALD
+541 VSGLTMSEETLN

-568 IGQGLN
+568 IGQGLK
-574 ALGQILGHL
+574 AFGQILGHV
-583 LEKLLPVGDGF
+583 LEKLLPLGDGF

-614 GDGLTR
+614 GDGLTK

-628 IDKLADGFKV
+628 IDKLAAGFKA
-638 AKDYVL
+638 AKDYVF

-650 TGIDFTKFESLRDIF
+650 TGIDFTKFESLRDLF

-680 DTFPWVNSLK
+680 TTFPWINSL
-690 ETITAAFQKIRG
+690 EVTITAAFQKIRG
-702 SADEDLGATNTAL
+702 SADEDLGAANTAL

-728 FSNIAEKIGTF
+728 FSNIAEKIGAF
-739 FAPVVEKI
+739 FAPIVKKI

-774 FADAFSDLLENFKGI
+774 FTDAIYDLLENFKGI
-789 GESISGVLD
+789 GESVSRVLD
-798 SARDALV
+798 AARDALV

-824 ILAAALWVISKVDAD
+824 ILAAALWVISNVDVTKVK
-839 RVLGSMGAITALLA
+839 GSMVAITILLA
-853 EVTAV
+853 EVSSI

-864 WGTSSNALKGLSEA
+864 LGTNANALEGLSESA
-878 SQLGIIATA
+878 QLGRIATA

-903 KCENLNWGNALPA
+903 KCENLNWKNTLPA

-923 MGEMI
+923 LGEMTAAMYGFMS
-928 IAMNKFMKLVQE
+928 IAKK
-940 NPIDKEQHDLVRYA
+940 NPLSKETGTLQSFAVG
-954 TSMIGMS
+954 MIGMS
-961 VALLI
+961 IAIAILANAL
-966 IAKAV
+966 AR
-971 ALLGDMD
+971 LGELD
-978 RGKLVQGGLAISGL
+978 RDQVIQGGLT
-992 AVVLGGI
+992 VVALMVALGGV
-999 TAILKSI
+999 TAALKAI
-1006 KNVKITEK
+1006 KSDNM
-1014 GLSAGSMEG
+1014 SG
-1023 VAKSMIAM
+1023 VAGSMIAM
-1031 AVALTML
+1031 ALALAML
-1038 YVPIRLFSN
+1038 YVPIRLFAK
-1047 LDTDTFESGSVRV
+1047 LDTDTLKHG
-1060 GIALA
+1060 GIAVSVALLA
-1065 ALTAALS
+1065 MTSAMT
-1072 VMKAVKG
+1072 VMKSAKG
-1079 DMSGIAGTIL
+1079 DLKGIAGSVL
-1089 VMTTALTLLVIPIK
+1089 AMATALTLLIIPIK
-1103 ILGSMDID
+1103 VLGSMD
-1111 SLCNGL
+1111 LGL
-1117 TGIIVPL
+1117 LATGLMGILVPL
-1124 AVMAVVLAKLSGEDY
+1124 AAMGAVLSGLSGGAYSGIGTNMIAMAV
-1139 STVGVNMIG
+1139 
-1148 MAAAMTLLVIPI
+1148 AMTLLVVPL
-1160 KMLGGMDLGSL
+1160 KVLGSMDLGSL

-1179 IALGLLVGAAYLI
+1179 IALGLLAGTAYLL
-1192 APLASSLG
+1192 APLATSLNV
-1200 GLSKAMLAFGAACLG
+1200 LSKAMIAFGAACLG
-1215 VGVLVGAI
+1215 IGVLVGAI
-1223 AFAFMTLATI
+1223 AFAFVTLASV

-1242 AAVTGLIQGFRVMM
+1242 AAIAGLIQGFRVMM
-1256 PIIGEALKDLILTLC
+1256 PLIGEAMKAQILMFC
-1271 DVLKDTAPVITETA
+1271 DVFKDTAPALVETV
-1285 LYLIDELLRQIEE
+1285 LYLIDELLRQIED

-1313 IGQAITENFGE
+1313 IGQAIRDNFGE
-1324 ISLGD
+1324 LGLGD

-1334 IFAGIVAASALL
+1334 IFTGIVAASALL
-1346 VKEFAAVSKD
+1346 VKGFAAVSKD
-1356 VPKALIGAAGVAA
+1356 VPRALLGAAGVAA

-1396 STVLLSLSVTI
+1396 SAILLSLSVMI
-1407 GVLGRMPLTAGLA
+1407 GVLGMMPLTAGLA
-1420 AGLVLAEFIAVMAA
+1420 AGLVLAEFIAIVAA

-1447 FSWLMDE
+1447 FNWLMGE

-1468 FVGSIVGAAVERIT
+1468 FVGSIIGAGLEAMSE
-1482 AGIAESGNNL
+1482 GIAASGTNL
-1492 SLFMENLQP
+1492 SNFMTNLGP
-1501 FLDGARNI
+1501 FIEGAKNI
-1509 DQAVLDGII
+1509 DASVLGGI
-1518 KLTECMLLISAA
+1518 AA
-1530 EIVDAIAGWLTG
+1530 LTG
-1542 GSSLKDFGEELAEFG
+1542 AIVLLTAASFIEGITSLFTLGVGSLTRLGGDLAAFG
-1557 PSFATFADSVSG
+1557 PQVKAFADSVSG
-1569 VDTAAVKASGEALK
+1569 INVDAVNAS
-1583 AIAEAAAA
+1583 AAA
-1591 IPNEGGLLGL
+1591 ISAITGVIAAMNSDGL
-1601 IVGENSLADFAEG
+1601 IGKAFDFFTGTNDLADFAAG
-1614 LVPFGKALMAYG
+1614 LGDFGSALMTYG
-1626 ASVVGIDMYV
+1626 ESVVGIDKYTD
-1636 KDIKNSATAAS
+1636 DIEASATAAT
-1647 KIIEVAKLVPNSGG
+1647 KIIEIADLVPNSGGWLGDIVGNNDLDDFGKSFKSFGEALMTYGESVVGINAYRKDIENSATVATKIIEIAELVPNSGG

-1666 VGNNDLDDFGN
+1666 VGNNDLDDFGAT
-1677 SIKPF
+1677 IGPF
-1682 GKALLFYGKSVSGID
+1682 GEALMTYGKKV
-1697 QYLDDIKTSATAAK
+1697 
-1711 KIIEVA
+1711 
-1717 KLVPKSGGWLSKIVG
+1717 
-1732 NTNLAKFGTSFK
+1732 
-1744 PFAGALMSYGRSIA
+1744 A
-1758 GIDKYLDDIENS
+1758 GIAVYTTDI
-1770 ATAAT
+1770 
-1775 TIIDVA
+1775 D
-1781 KLVPKSGGWLE
+1781 
-1792 NIIGND
+1792 
-1798 DLADFGE
+1798 
-1805 SIKPFGRALMA
+1805 
-1816 YGLTV
+1816 
-1821 AGLAKYNSD
+1821 
-1830 IYASLDAARILASV
+1830 ASLSVARTMASI
-1844 ATTVEDVDGGQ
+1844 ATTVKDAKGGKE
-1855 DLPVF
+1855 LTTF
-1860 GTNLVSFGY
+1860 GDKIVAFST
-1869 KLKAFVLNCGGLDI
+1869 KLKTFVTNCAGLNAD
-1883 NRIALLQIALQRIVD
+1883 NIASLQTSLQSIVD
-1898 IAAEFATIDPTA
+1898 IASSFSTIDTSA
-1910 LTEFTHAIETI
+1910 LTDFVQSMEKI
-1921 GSTSVDKFMKSF
+1921 GSTSVDEFLSSF
-1933 SDSKIKASVAVN
+1933 SNSKTAAATAVN
-1945 ALIANIKNALT
+1945 ALMANLKSAIGT
-1956 SSETQLERKFEVTAQ
+1956 SESQLKRKFEEAA
-1971 KGMKGLTNKKSE
+1971 KKGLEGLTSKKSE
-1983 FKTAGAELIKSFA
+1983 FKTAGADLFKSFN
-1996 SGVSGQTS
+1996 SGVSGQTN
-2004 TVQNHFST
+2004 TVKNQFST
-2012 LISNCLVTVRNHYSQ
+2012 LLSTCIATVRSYYSQ
-2027 FQSAGSYLVAG
+2027 FQSAGRYLAVG
-2038 VANGI
+2038 IANGI
-2043 AANSGSA
+2043 SANSGSA
-2050 ASAARSMA
+2050 SAAARSLA
-2058 GKAATASARRL
+2058 GNAAKASARRL
-2069 QENSPSKVGYKIGD
+2069 EEKSPSKVGYKIGD

-2096 IRSAGITSDA
+2096 IRNVGISSDA

-2122 ASLIDSGMDM
+2122 ATLIDSGMDM

-2166 TVSIAAKTANS
+2166 TVSIAAKTASS
-2177 MNRTAFAPEQQT
+2177 MNRSAFAPEQQT
-2189 TNDAGKQTSENTTN
+2189 ETPNGKQTSENTIN

>member
-33 LKKSLKFEDSAKGF
+33 LKKSLKFEDSTKGF

-55 RVDMGGLSSG
+55 RVDMGGLSNG

-76 EVMAVTALSNIANSA
+76 EVMAVTALQNITNSA
-91 VNTGKKLVSELALDP
+91 LNAGKKIAYALTIEP
-106 IMSGFKEY
+106 ITSGLQEY

-134 INDVNRA
+134 INDVNSA
-141 LDELNKYADLTIY
+141 LNELNKYADLTIY

-210 GTVKLMDWN
+210 GTVKLQDWN
-219 SVVNAGMGGQVFQD
+219 SVVNANMGGQVFQD
-233 ALKTTARIHGIAID
+233 ALKMTARIHGIAID

-262 GWLTSDIL
+262 GWLTKDIL

-286 ESLRRQGYNEQ
+286 ESLKRQGYNDK

-311 AATKVKTL
+311 AATKIKTF
-319 SQLYDVMKETAQSGW
+319 SQLWDVLKESAQSGW
-334 AATWKILL
+334 TTSWQTII

-347 AKESLTKFSEMLNEP
+347 AKETLTVFGDTLTKMIGDS
-362 LAAAAETRNEILSEG
+362 ADARNAVLKEG
-377 FSSGWKQFLNEGIED
+377 FMSGWKQLLNEGIED
-392 TEGFKEALLSIGK
+392 TEGFQNAIIEAGK
-405 EAVPGLEDLIE
+405 NSGVAVDDLIKKYGSFE
-416 KSGGFEES
+416 KS
-424 LKKGWVT
+424 LKGGWVT
-431 SDMLAGAVS
+431 SDMLK
-440 DLTAKTAGLSDE
+440 TALDSMADSVAGLSKE
-452 ELRNLGYTRDQVTAL
+452 ELEAKGYTDEQRQAL
-467 EDLNKRIQDGSVN
+467 LNLVEAVKDGSLN
-480 LDDYTKKIGRVSGRE
+480 LDEFAQKMGRASGRE
-495 NILQALTIAF
+495 NMIDAITMAF
-505 EKLQTILGT
+505 EKLMPIVKQVG
-514 IKDAFNEVFEPLTGE
+514 DAFHEVFNPNNDLGQRIYDMTARIRE
-529 ELYNITV
+529 
-536 KIKDF
+536 F
-541 VSGLTMSEEALD
+541 VDGIEVSEQGLH
-553 NFKMTFKGAFAFVDI
+553 NFKMSIEGILSIFHIAGKGISAFAQI
-568 IGQGLN
+568 I
-574 ALGQILGHL
+574 GHL
-583 LEKLLPVGDGF
+583 LGKLLPVGDGI
-594 LGVTGG
+594 LDVTGSL
-600 IGEWIVSIDEAIKS
+600 GEFLVSLDKAIDS
-614 GDGLTR
+614 GGYLEK

-628 IDKLADGFKV
+628 IDKLASGFKV

-690 ETITAAFQKIRG
+690 DTVTAAFQKIRG
-702 SADEDLGATNTAL
+702 SADEDLGAANTAL
-715 ESLKTAGSKVKEV
+715 ESLKTAGSKVKDI
-728 FSNIAEKIGTF
+728 FSNIAEKIGAF

-774 FADAFSDLLENFKGI
+774 FADVFADLLENFKGI
-789 GESISGVLD
+789 GKSISGVLD

-824 ILAAALWVISKVDAD
+824 ILAAALWVISKVDTT
-839 RVLGSMGAITALLA
+839 RVRDSMGAITVLLA
-853 EVTAV
+853 EVSGI

-864 WGTSSNALKGLSEA
+864 WGTSANALEGLSEA
-878 SQLGIIATA
+878 AQLGKIATA

-903 KCENLNWGNALPA
+903 KCENLNWDNTIPA
-916 MTALFVL
+916 MTALFAL
-923 MGEMI
+923 LGEMTA
-928 IAMNKFMKLVQE
+928 AMYGFMAIVKK
-940 NPIDKEQHDLVRYA
+940 NPLSKETGTLQSFA
-954 TSMIGMS
+954 IGMIGMS
-961 VALLI
+961 VA
-966 IAKAV
+966 IAILATAV
-971 ALLGDMD
+971 SRL
-978 RGKLVQGGLAISGL
+978 GKLDRKQVIQGGLTVVALMTALSGVTAALKAIKSNNMSG
-992 AVVLGGI
+992 V
-999 TAILKSI
+999 
-1006 KNVKITEK
+1006 
-1014 GLSAGSMEG
+1014 AGSM
-1023 VAKSMIAM
+1023 IAI
-1031 AVALTML
+1031 ALALTML
-1038 YVPIRLFSN
+1038 YIPIRLFAK
-1047 LDTDTFESGSVRV
+1047 LDTDTLKHG
-1060 GIALA
+1060 GIAVSVALLA
-1065 ALTAALS
+1065 MTSAMT
-1072 VMKAVKG
+1072 VMKSAKG
-1079 DMSGIAGTIL
+1079 DMKGVAGSVL
-1089 VMTTALTLLVIPIK
+1089 AMATALALLIIPIK
-1103 ILGSMDID
+1103 VLGSMDMD
-1111 SLCNGL
+1111 SLAKGL
-1117 TGIIVPL
+1117 TGILVPL
-1124 AVMAVVLAKLSGEDY
+1124 AAMGAVLSGLSGGDY
-1139 STVGVNMIG
+1139 SRIGTNMIA
-1148 MAAAMTLLVIPI
+1148 MAAAMTLLVIPL
-1160 KMLGGMDLGSL
+1160 KVLGGMDLASL
-1171 AKGIVAFG
+1171 AKALVAFG

-1192 APLASSLG
+1192 APLASSLS

-1242 AAVTGLIQGFRVMM
+1242 AAITGLIQGFRVMM
-1256 PIIGEALKDLILTLC
+1256 PIIDEALKDLILTLC
-1271 DVLKDTAPVITETA
+1271 DVLKDTAPAITETA

-1324 ISLGD
+1324 IGLGD

-1334 IFAGIVAASALL
+1334 IFTGIIAASALL
-1346 VKEFAAVSKD
+1346 VKGFAAVSKD

-1376 IIAAMTLLDLNS
+1376 ILAAMTLLDLND

-1407 GVLGRMPLTAGLA
+1407 GVLGMMPLTAGLA

-1468 FVGSIVGAAVERIT
+1468 FVGSIVGAAIERIT
-1482 AGIAESGNNL
+1482 AGVAESGSNL

-1542 GSSLKDFGEELAEFG
+1542 KNSLKKFGKELAEFG
-1557 PSFATFADSVSG
+1557 PAFATFAESVSG
-1569 VDTAAVKASGEALK
+1569 VDTAGVKASGEALK
-1583 AIAEAAAA
+1583 AIVEAAAA
-1591 IPNEGGLLGL
+1591 IPNEGGILSW
-1601 IVGENSLADFAEG
+1601 IVGDNSLADFAEG

-1626 ASVVGIDMYV
+1626 EAVAGIQKYLTH
-1636 KDIKNSATAAS
+1636 IRLSAKAAEY
-1647 KIIEVAKLVPNSGG
+1647 IIEIADIVPNSGG
-1661 WLGNI
+1661 LAGLI
-1666 VGNNDLDDFGN
+1666 VGNNDLKDFAEGL
-1677 SIKPF
+1677 KPF
-1682 GKALLFYGKSVSGID
+1682 GEALMEYGKAITGIGD
-1697 QYLDDIKTSATAAK
+1697 YTEDIKQSVKSAKEIVKVGEIIPNSGGLLGLIVGNNDLKDFAKGLKPFGEALVDYGTAVHGIGEKSADISASVTAAK
-1711 KIIEVA
+1711 DIVSLATEVKGAANA
-1717 KLVPKSGGWLSKIVG
+1717 KDLKKTGEGLVEFATQIK
-1732 NTNLAKFGTSFK
+1732 NFMAKCEGLN
-1744 PFAGALMSYGRSIA
+1744 AGQ
-1758 GIDKYLDDIENS
+1758 LD
-1770 ATAAT
+1770 
-1775 TIIDVA
+1775 
-1781 KLVPKSGGWLE
+1781 
-1792 NIIGND
+1792 
-1798 DLADFGE
+1798 
-1805 SIKPFGRALMA
+1805 
-1816 YGLTV
+1816 
-1821 AGLAKYNSD
+1821 
-1830 IYASLDAARILASV
+1830 SL
-1844 ATTVEDVDGGQ
+1844 
-1855 DLPVF
+1855 
-1860 GTNLVSFGY
+1860 
-1869 KLKAFVLNCGGLDI
+1869 K
-1883 NRIALLQIALQRIVD
+1883 IALQSVVD
-1898 IAAEFATIDPTA
+1898 IASSFSTIDASA
-1910 LTEFTHAIETI
+1910 LTDFVQSMETI
-1921 GSTSVDKFMKSF
+1921 GSTSVDEFLSSF
-1933 SDSKIKASVAVN
+1933 SNSKTAAATAVN
-1945 ALIANIKNALT
+1945 ALIANLKSAIGTSESQLKSKFEEAAKKGLEGLT
-1956 SSETQLERKFEVTAQ
+1956 S
-1971 KGMKGLTNKKSE
+1971 KKSE
-1983 FKTAGAELIKSFA
+1983 FKTAGADLLKSLN
-1996 SGVSGQTS
+1996 SGVSGQTN
-2004 TVQNHFST
+2004 TVKNQFST
-2012 LISNCLVTVRNHYSQ
+2012 LLSNCIVTVRSYYNQ
-2027 FQSAGSYLVAG
+2027 FQSAGSYLAAG
-2038 VANGI
+2038 IANGI

-2050 ASAARSMA
+2050 SSAARSLA
-2058 GKAATASARRL
+2058 GNAARASARRL
-2069 QENSPSKVGYKIGD
+2069 EEKSPSKVGYKIGD

-2096 IRSAGITSDA
+2096 IRNAGISSDA

-2112 TGLSNAVSKI
+2112 KGLSNAVSKI
-2122 ASLIDSGMDM
+2122 ATLIDSGIDT

-2166 TVSIAAKTANS
+2166 TVSIAAKTASS
-2177 MNRTAFAPEQQT
+2177 MNRPAFAPEQQT
-2189 TNDAGKQTSENTTN
+2189 ETPNGKQTSENTTN

>member
-55 RVDMGGLSSG
+55 RVDMGGLSNG

-76 EVMAVTALSNIANSA
+76 EVMAVTALQNITNSA
-91 VNTGKKLVSELALDP
+91 VNAGKKLVSDLALDP
-106 IMSGFKEY
+106 IISGFKEY

-134 INDVNRA
+134 IDDVNRA

-182 IANLAAVSGSTS
+182 IANLAAISGSTS

-233 ALKTTARIHGIAID
+233 ALKMTARIHGIAID
-247 EMIADEGSFRETLSK
+247 EMIADEGSFRETLAK

-286 ESLRRQGYNEQ
+286 ESLKRQGYNEK

-347 AKESLTKFSEMLNEP
+347 AKESLTKFSNMLNEP
-362 LAAAAETRNEILSEG
+362 LAAAADARNKILSEG

-392 TEGFKEALLSIGK
+392 TEGFKEAVLSIGK

-416 KSGGFEES
+416 KAGGFEES
-424 LKKGWVT
+424 LKKGWIT
-431 SDMLAGAVS
+431 SDMLAEAVGN
-440 DLTAKTAGLSDE
+440 LTAKTAGLSDE

-495 NILQALTIAF
+495 NIILALTAAF

-529 ELYNITV
+529 ELYNFTV
-536 KIKDF
+536 QIKDF
-541 VSGLTMSEEALD
+541 VSGLTMSEETLN

-568 IGQGLN
+568 IGQGLK
-574 ALGQILGHL
+574 AFGQILGHV
-583 LEKLLPVGDGF
+583 LEKLLPLGDGF

-614 GDGLTR
+614 GDGLTK

-628 IDKLADGFKV
+628 IDKLAAGFKA
-638 AKDYVL
+638 AKDYVF

-650 TGIDFTKFESLRDIF
+650 TGIDFTKFESLRDLF

-680 DTFPWVNSLK
+680 TTFPWINSL
-690 ETITAAFQKIRG
+690 EVTITAAFQKIRG
-702 SADEDLGATNTAL
+702 SADEDLGAANTAL

-728 FSNIAEKIGTF
+728 FSNIAEKIGAF
-739 FAPVVEKI
+739 FAPIVKKI

-774 FADAFSDLLENFKGI
+774 FTDAIYDLLENFKGI
-789 GESISGVLD
+789 GESASRVLD
-798 SARDALV
+798 AARDALV

-824 ILAAALWVISKVDAD
+824 ILAAALWVISNVDVTKVK
-839 RVLGSMGAITALLA
+839 GSMAAITILLA
-853 EVTAV
+853 EVSSI

-864 WGTSSNALKGLSEA
+864 WGTNANALEGLSESA
-878 SQLGIIATA
+878 QLGRIATA

-903 KCENLNWGNALPA
+903 KCENLNWKNTLPA

-923 MGEMI
+923 LGEMTAAMYGFMS
-928 IAMNKFMKLVQE
+928 IAKK
-940 NPIDKEQHDLVRYA
+940 NPLSKETGTLQSFAVG
-954 TSMIGMS
+954 MIGMS
-961 VALLI
+961 IAIAILANAL
-966 IAKAV
+966 AR
-971 ALLGDMD
+971 LGELD
-978 RGKLVQGGLAISGL
+978 RDQVIQGGLT
-992 AVVLGGI
+992 VVALMVALGGV
-999 TAILKSI
+999 TAALKAI
-1006 KNVKITEK
+1006 KSDNM
-1014 GLSAGSMEG
+1014 SG
-1023 VAKSMIAM
+1023 VAGSMIAM
-1031 AVALTML
+1031 ALALAML
-1038 YVPIRLFSN
+1038 YVPIRLFAK
-1047 LDTDTFESGSVRV
+1047 LDTDTLKHG
-1060 GIALA
+1060 GIAVSVALLA
-1065 ALTAALS
+1065 MTSAMT
-1072 VMKAVKG
+1072 VMKSAKG
-1079 DMSGIAGTIL
+1079 DLKGIAGSVL
-1089 VMTTALTLLVIPIK
+1089 AMATALTLLIIPIK
-1103 ILGSMDID
+1103 VLGSMD
-1111 SLCNGL
+1111 LGL
-1117 TGIIVPL
+1117 LATGLMGILVPL
-1124 AVMAVVLAKLSGEDY
+1124 AAMGAVLSGLSGGAYSGIGTNMIAMAV
-1139 STVGVNMIG
+1139 
-1148 MAAAMTLLVIPI
+1148 AMTLLVVPL
-1160 KMLGGMDLGSL
+1160 KVLGSMDLGSL

-1179 IALGLLVGAAYLI
+1179 IALGLLAGAAYLL
-1192 APLASSLG
+1192 APLATSLNV
-1200 GLSKAMLAFGAACLG
+1200 LSKAMIAFGAACLG
-1215 VGVLVGAI
+1215 IGVLVGAI
-1223 AFAFMTLATI
+1223 AFAFVTLASV

-1242 AAVTGLIQGFRVMM
+1242 AAIAGLIQGFRVMM
-1256 PIIGEALKDLILTLC
+1256 PLIGEAMKAQILMFC
-1271 DVLKDTAPVITETA
+1271 DVFKDTAPALVETV
-1285 LYLIDELLRQIEE
+1285 LYLIDELLRQIED

-1313 IGQAITENFGE
+1313 IGQAIRDNFGE
-1324 ISLGD
+1324 LGLGD

-1334 IFAGIVAASALL
+1334 IFTGIVAASALL
-1346 VKEFAAVSKD
+1346 VKGFAAVSKD
-1356 VPKALIGAAGVAA
+1356 VPRALLGAAGVAA

-1396 STVLLSLSVTI
+1396 SAVLLSLSAMI
-1407 GVLGRMPLTAGLA
+1407 GVLGMMPLTAGLA
-1420 AGLVLAEFIAVMAA
+1420 AGLVLAEFIAIVAA

-1447 FSWLMDE
+1447 FNWLMGE

-1468 FVGSIVGAAVERIT
+1468 FVGSIIGAGLEAVSE
-1482 AGIAESGNNL
+1482 GIAASGANL
-1492 SLFMENLQP
+1492 SKFMTDLQP
-1501 FLDGARNI
+1501 FIEGAKNI
-1509 DQAVLDGII
+1509 DASVLGGI
-1518 KLTECMLLISAA
+1518 AA
-1530 EIVDAIAGWLTG
+1530 LTG
-1542 GSSLKDFGEELAEFG
+1542 AIVLLTAASFIEGITSLFTLGVGSLTRLGGDLAAFG
-1557 PSFATFADSVSG
+1557 PQVKVFADSVSG
-1569 VDTAAVKASGEALK
+1569 INVDAVNAS
-1583 AIAEAAAA
+1583 AAA
-1591 IPNEGGLLGL
+1591 ISAITGVIAAMNSDGL
-1601 IVGENSLADFAEG
+1601 IGKVFDFFTGANDLADFAAG
-1614 LVPFGKALMAYG
+1614 LGDFGSALMTYG
-1626 ASVVGIDMYV
+1626 ESVVGIDKYLD
-1636 KDIKNSATAAS
+1636 DIEASATAAT
-1647 KIIEVAKLVPNSGG
+1647 KIIEIADLVPNSGG
-1661 WLGNI
+1661 WLGDI
-1666 VGNNDLDDFGN
+1666 VGNNDLDDFGE
-1677 SIKPF
+1677 SFKPF
-1682 GKALLFYGKSVSGID
+1682 GEALMTYGKSVVGID
-1697 QYLDDIKTSATAAK
+1697 AYLKDIK
-1711 KIIEVA
+1711 
-1717 KLVPKSGGWLSKIVG
+1717 
-1732 NTNLAKFGTSFK
+1732 
-1744 PFAGALMSYGRSIA
+1744 
-1758 GIDKYLDDIENS
+1758 NS

-1775 TIIDVA
+1775 KIIEIA
-1781 KLVPKSGGWLE
+1781 ELVPNSGGWLGV
-1792 NIIGND
+1792 IVGNN
-1798 DLADFGE
+1798 DLDDFGAT
-1805 SIKPFGRALMA
+1805 IGPFGEALMT
-1816 YGLTV
+1816 YGQKV
-1821 AGLAKYNSD
+1821 AGIAVYTTD
-1830 IYASLDAARILASV
+1830 IDASLSVANTMASI
-1844 ATTVEDVDGGQ
+1844 ATTVKDAKGGKE
-1855 DLPVF
+1855 LTTF
-1860 GTNLVSFGY
+1860 GDKIVAFST
-1869 KLKAFVLNCGGLDI
+1869 KLKTFVTNCAGLNADNI
-1883 NRIALLQIALQRIVD
+1883 TSLQTSLQSIVD
-1898 IAAEFATIDPTA
+1898 IASSFSTIDTSA
-1910 LTEFTHAIETI
+1910 LTDFVQSMEKI
-1921 GSTSVDKFMKSF
+1921 GSTSVDEFLSSF
-1933 SDSKIKASVAVN
+1933 SNSKTAAATAVN
-1945 ALIANIKNALT
+1945 ALMANLKSAIGT
-1956 SSETQLERKFEVTAQ
+1956 SESQLKRKFEEAA
-1971 KGMKGLTNKKSE
+1971 KKGLEGLTSKKSE
-1983 FKTAGAELIKSFA
+1983 FKTAGADLFKSFN
-1996 SGVSGQTS
+1996 SGVSGQTN
-2004 TVQNHFST
+2004 TVKNQFST
-2012 LISNCLVTVRNHYSQ
+2012 LLSTCIATVRSYYSQ
-2027 FQSAGSYLVAG
+2027 FQSAGRYLAVG
-2038 VANGI
+2038 IANGI
-2043 AANSGSA
+2043 SANSGSA
-2050 ASAARSMA
+2050 SAAARSLA
-2058 GKAATASARRL
+2058 GNAAKASARRL
-2069 QENSPSKVGYKIGD
+2069 EEKSPSKVGYKIGD

-2096 IRSAGITSDA
+2096 IRNAGISSDA

-2112 TGLSNAVSKI
+2112 KGLSNAVSKI
-2122 ASLIDSGMDM
+2122 ATLIDSGIDT

-2166 TVSIAAKTANS
+2166 TVSIAAKTASS
-2177 MNRTAFAPEQQT
+2177 MNRPAFAPEQQT
-2189 TNDAGKQTSENTTN
+2189 ETPNGQRTSENTTN

>member
-1 MSKTID
+1 MSKTVD

-55 RVDMGGLSSG
+55 RVDMGGLSNG
-65 VESVR
+65 IESVR

-76 EVMAVTALSNIANSA
+76 EVMAVTALQNITNSA
-91 VNTGKKLVSELALDP
+91 LNAGKKLVSDLALDP
-106 IMSGFKEY
+106 IISGFKEY

-124 LANTQKEGAN
+124 LANTQKEGAT

-199 AMYQLSQALAS
+199 AMYQLSQALSS

-233 ALKTTARIHGIAID
+233 ALKMTARIHGIAID

-286 ESLRRQGYNEQ
+286 ESLKRQGYNEK

-347 AKESLTKFSEMLNEP
+347 AKESLTKFSNMLNEP
-362 LAAAAETRNEILSEG
+362 LAAAADARNKILSEG

-392 TEGFKEALLSIGK
+392 TEGFKEAVLSIGK

-416 KSGGFEES
+416 KAGGFEES
-424 LKKGWVT
+424 LKKGWIT
-431 SDMLAGAVS
+431 SDMLAEAVGT
-440 DLTAKTAGLSDE
+440 LTAKTAGLSDE

-480 LDDYTKKIGRVSGRE
+480 LDDYAKKIGRVSGRE
-495 NILQALTIAF
+495 NIILALTAAF

-529 ELYNITV
+529 ELYNFTV
-536 KIKDF
+536 QIKDF
-541 VSGLTMSEEALD
+541 VSGLTMSEETLN

-568 IGQGLN
+568 IGQGLK
-574 ALGQILGHL
+574 AFGQILGHV
-583 LEKLLPVGDGF
+583 LEKLLPLGDGF

-614 GDGLTR
+614 GDGLTK
-620 FVELVNGA
+620 FVELVNSA
-628 IDKLADGFKV
+628 IDKLAAGFKA

-650 TGIDFTKFESLRDIF
+650 TGIDFTKFESLRDLF

-680 DTFPWVNSLK
+680 TTFPWINSL
-690 ETITAAFQKIRG
+690 EVTITAAFQKIRG

-728 FSNIAEKIGTF
+728 FSNIAEKIGAF
-739 FAPVVEKI
+739 FAPIVKKI
-747 KSIFSGVTITDLIGT
+747 KSLFSGVTITDWIGT

-774 FADAFSDLLENFKGI
+774 FTDVIYDLLKDFKGI
-789 GESISGVLD
+789 GKSVKDVLD

-824 ILAAALWVISKVDAD
+824 ILAAALWVISNVDVTKVK
-839 RVLGSMGAITALLA
+839 GSMVAITILLA
-853 EVTAV
+853 EVSSI

-864 WGTSSNALKGLSEA
+864 WGTNANALEGLSESA
-878 SQLGIIATA
+878 QLGRIATA

-903 KCENLNWGNALPA
+903 KCENLNWDNTIPA

-923 MGEMI
+923 LGEMTAAMYGFMS
-928 IAMNKFMKLVQE
+928 IAKK
-940 NPIDKEQHDLVRYA
+940 NPLSKETGTLQSFAVG
-954 TSMIGMS
+954 MIGMS
-961 VALLI
+961 IAIAILANAL
-966 IAKAV
+966 AR
-971 ALLGDMD
+971 LGELD
-978 RGKLVQGGLAISGL
+978 REQVIQGGLT
-992 AVVLGGI
+992 VVALMVALGGV
-999 TAILKSI
+999 TAALKAI
-1006 KNVKITEK
+1006 KSDNM
-1014 GLSAGSMEG
+1014 SG
-1023 VAKSMIAM
+1023 VAGSMIAM
-1031 AVALTML
+1031 ALALAML
-1038 YVPIRLFSN
+1038 YVPIRLFAK
-1047 LDTDTFESGSVRV
+1047 LDTDTLKHGGIAVSVALLAMTSAMTVMKSAKGDLKGVAGSV
-1060 GIALA
+1060 LA
-1065 ALTAALS
+1065 MA
-1072 VMKAVKG
+1072 
-1079 DMSGIAGTIL
+1079 
-1089 VMTTALTLLVIPIK
+1089 TALTLLIIPIK
-1103 ILGSMDID
+1103 VLGSMD
-1111 SLCNGL
+1111 LGL
-1117 TGIIVPL
+1117 LATGLMGILVPL
-1124 AVMAVVLAKLSGEDY
+1124 AAMGAVLSGLSGGAY
-1139 STVGVNMIG
+1139 SGIGTNMIA
-1148 MAAAMTLLVIPI
+1148 MAAAMTLLVVPL
-1160 KMLGGMDLGSL
+1160 KVLGSMDLGSL

-1179 IALGLLVGAAYLI
+1179 IALGLLVGVAYLLT
-1192 APLASSLG
+1192 PLATSLSA
-1200 GLSKAMLAFGAACLG
+1200 LSKAMIAFGAACLG
-1215 VGVLVGAI
+1215 IGVLVGAI
-1223 AFAFMTLATI
+1223 AFAFVTLATV

-1242 AAVTGLIQGFRVMM
+1242 AAIAGLIQGFRVMM
-1256 PIIGEALKDLILTLC
+1256 PLIGEAMKAQILMFC
-1271 DVLKDTAPVITETA
+1271 DVFKDTAPAITETV
-1285 LYLIDELLRQIEE
+1285 LYLIDELLRQIED

-1313 IGQAITENFGE
+1313 IGQAIRDNFGE
-1324 ISLGD
+1324 LGLGD

-1334 IFAGIVAASALL
+1334 IFTGIVAASALL
-1346 VKEFAAVSKD
+1346 VKGFAAVSKD
-1356 VPKALIGAAGVAA
+1356 VPRALLGAAGVAA

-1396 STVLLSLSVTI
+1396 STVLLSLSAMI
-1407 GVLGRMPLTAGLA
+1407 GVLGMMPLTAGLA
-1420 AGLVLAEFIAVMAA
+1420 AGLVLAEFIAIVAA
-1434 IMAALGGLNQIPG
+1434 IMTALGGLNQIPG
-1447 FSWLMDE
+1447 FSWLMGE

-1468 FVGSIVGAAVERIT
+1468 FVGSIVGAAIERIT
-1482 AGIAESGNNL
+1482 AGVAEAGTYLSKFMTNLGPFIEGAKNIKSDVLTGVANLAGAILLLSAAAFVEGVL
-1492 SLFMENLQP
+1492 SLLS
-1501 FLDGARNI
+1501 LG
-1509 DQAVLDGII
+1509 
-1518 KLTECMLLISAA
+1518 
-1530 EIVDAIAGWLTG
+1530 TG
-1542 GSSLKDFGEELAEFG
+1542 SLASLGTQLALFG
-1557 PSFATFADSVSG
+1557 PSFAAFAYSISG
-1569 VDTAAVKASGEALK
+1569 
-1583 AIAEAAAA
+1583 INAEAVSASAAA
-1591 IPNEGGLLGL
+1591 IAAISDVIATMSRRGILDRALDLFTGS
-1601 IVGENSLADFAEG
+1601 NSLVEFAEG
-1614 LVPFGKALMAYG
+1614 LEPFGAALIAYG
-1626 ASVVGIDMYV
+1626 KAVRGIDAYTSDIDSSAEVAEDLISIAKTIPNSGGLAGLIAGNNDLKDFAKGMKPFGEALINYGKAV
-1636 KDIKNSATAAS
+1636 LGIGDYKSDIKKSVNVAEELI
-1647 KIIEVAKLVPNSGG
+1647 KIAEIVPNSGG
-1661 WLGNI
+1661 VLGFI
-1666 VGNNDLDDFGN
+1666 AGNNDLQKFAKN
-1677 SIKPF
+1677 LKPF
-1682 GKALLFYGKSVSGID
+1682 GEALVDYGTAVHGISEKSS
-1697 QYLDDIKTSATAAK
+1697 DISASVTAAK
-1711 KIIEVA
+1711 DIVSLAAEAKGAANAKDLKKISDGLI
-1717 KLVPKSGGWLSKIVG
+1717 G
-1732 NTNLAKFGTSFK
+1732 
-1744 PFAGALMSYGRSIA
+1744 FATQIKNFMVECEGLNA
-1758 GIDKYLDDIENS
+1758 GQ
-1770 ATAAT
+1770 
-1775 TIIDVA
+1775 
-1781 KLVPKSGGWLE
+1781 LE
-1792 NIIGND
+1792 
-1798 DLADFGE
+1798 
-1805 SIKPFGRALMA
+1805 
-1816 YGLTV
+1816 
-1821 AGLAKYNSD
+1821 
-1830 IYASLDAARILASV
+1830 SLK
-1844 ATTVEDVDGGQ
+1844 T
-1855 DLPVF
+1855 
-1860 GTNLVSFGY
+1860 
-1869 KLKAFVLNCGGLDI
+1869 
-1883 NRIALLQIALQRIVD
+1883 ALQSIVD
-1898 IAAEFATIDPTA
+1898 IASSFSTIDTSA
-1910 LTEFTHAIETI
+1910 LTDFVQSMEKI
-1921 GSTSVDKFMKSF
+1921 GSTSVDEFLSSF
-1933 SDSKIKASVAVN
+1933 SNSKTAAATAVN
-1945 ALIANIKNALT
+1945 ALIANLKSAIGTSESQLKSKFEEAAKRGLEGLT
-1956 SSETQLERKFEVTAQ
+1956 S
-1971 KGMKGLTNKKSE
+1971 KKSE
-1983 FKTAGAELIKSFA
+1983 FKTAGADLLKSLN
-1996 SGVSGQTS
+1996 SGVSGQTN
-2004 TVQNHFST
+2004 TVKNQFST
-2012 LISNCLVTVRNHYSQ
+2012 LLSNCIATVRSYYSQ
-2027 FQSAGSYLVAG
+2027 FQSAGRYLAVG
-2038 VANGI
+2038 IANGI
-2043 AANSGSA
+2043 SANSGSA
-2050 ASAARSMA
+2050 SAAARSLA
-2058 GKAATASARRL
+2058 GKAAKASARRL
-2069 QENSPSKVGYKIGD
+2069 EEKSPSKVGYKIGD

-2096 IRSAGITSDA
+2096 IRNAGISSDA

-2112 TGLSNAVSKI
+2112 KGLSNAVSKI
-2122 ASLIDSGMDM
+2122 ATLIDSGIDT

-2137 PVLDLTEIQNGSAAM
+2137 PVLDLTEIQNGSAAI

-2166 TVSIAAKTANS
+2166 TVSIAAKTASS
-2177 MNRTAFAPEQQT
+2177 MNRPAFASKQQT
-2189 TNDAGKQTSENTTN
+2189 ETPNGQQTSENTTN

>member
-1 MSKTID
+1 MSKTVD

-55 RVDMGGLSSG
+55 RVDMGGLSNG

-76 EVMAVTALSNIANSA
+76 EVMAVTALQNITNSA
-91 VNTGKKLVSELALDP
+91 LNAGKKLVSDLALDP
-106 IMSGFKEY
+106 IISGFKEY

-124 LANTQKEGAN
+124 LANTQKEGAT
-134 INDVNRA
+134 IHDVNRA

-233 ALKTTARIHGIAID
+233 ALKMTARIHGIAID
-247 EMIADEGSFRETLSK
+247 EMIADEGSFRETLAQ
-262 GWLTSDIL
+262 GWLTSDIM

-286 ESLRRQGYNEQ
+286 ESLKRQGYNEK
-297 EIAEIKQMGITATD
+297 EIAEIKQLGITATD

-347 AKESLTKFSEMLNEP
+347 AKESLTKFSNMLNEP
-362 LAAAAETRNEILSEG
+362 LAAAADARNKILSEG

-392 TEGFKEALLSIGK
+392 AEGFKEAVLSIGK

-416 KSGGFEES
+416 KAGGFEES
-424 LKKGWVT
+424 LKKGWIT
-431 SDMLAGAVS
+431 SDMLAEAVGN
-440 DLTAKTAGLSDE
+440 LTAKTAGLSDE

-467 EDLNKRIQDGSVN
+467 EDLNNRIQDGSLN
-480 LDDYTKKIGRVSGRE
+480 LDDYAKKIGRISGRE
-495 NILQALTIAF
+495 NIILALTAAF
-505 EKLQTILGT
+505 EKLQPILGT

-529 ELYNITV
+529 ELYNVTV
-536 KIKDF
+536 RIKEF
-541 VSGLTMSEEALD
+541 VSGLTMSEETLN

-583 LEKLLPVGDGF
+583 LKKLLPLGDGF

-614 GDGLTR
+614 GDGLTK

-628 IDKLADGFKV
+628 IDKLAAGFKA

-680 DTFPWVNSLK
+680 DTFPWVNSLE
-690 ETITAAFQKIRG
+690 ETVTAVFQKIRG
-702 SADEDLGATNTAL
+702 SADADLGAANTAL

-728 FSNIAEKIGTF
+728 FSNIAEKIGAF

-762 GLLAGIFKSIKK
+762 GLLAGILKSVKK
-774 FADAFSDLLENFKGI
+774 FADAFTDLLENFKGI
-789 GESISGVLD
+789 GKSISGVLD

-824 ILAAALWVISKVDAD
+824 ILAAALWVISNVDVTKVK
-839 RVLGSMGAITALLA
+839 GSMVAITILLA
-853 EVTAV
+853 EVSSI

-864 WGTSSNALKGLSEA
+864 WGTNANALEGLSESA
-878 SQLGIIATA
+878 QLGKIAVA

-903 KCENLNWGNALPA
+903 KCENLNWKNTLPA

-923 MGEMI
+923 LGEMTAAMYGFMA
-928 IAMNKFMKLVQE
+928 IAKRYPLS
-940 NPIDKEQHDLVRYA
+940 KETGTLQSFAFGL
-954 TSMIGMS
+954 IGMS

-966 IAKAV
+966 MATAIE
-971 ALLGDMD
+971 LLGNMD
-978 RGKLVQGGLAISGL
+978 RGKLIQGGLAISGL
-992 AVVLGGI
+992 AIVLGGL
-999 TAILKSI
+999 TALLKSV
-1006 KNVKITEK
+1006 KNVKVTEK
-1014 GLSAGSMEG
+1014 GLSAGSMDG
-1023 VAKSMIAM
+1023 VARSMIAM

-1038 YVPIRLFSN
+1038 YVPIRLFSS
-1047 LDTDTFESGSVRV
+1047 LDTETFKTGSIRV

-1072 VMKAVKG
+1072 VMKAIKG
-1079 DMSGIAGTIL
+1079 DMSGIAGTFL
-1089 VMTTALTLLVIPIK
+1089 AMTTALTLLVIPIK
-1103 ILGSMDID
+1103 ILGSMNFDA
-1111 SLCNGL
+1111 LCNGL
-1117 TGIIVPL
+1117 IGIIVPL
-1124 AVMAVVLAKLSGEDY
+1124 AVMAAVLPKLAGQDY
-1139 STVGVNMIG
+1139 STVGVNMMG
-1148 MAAAMTLLVIPI
+1148 MAVAMTLLAIPI
-1160 KMLGGMDLGSL
+1160 KTLGSMDLGSL

-1179 IALGLLVGAAYLI
+1179 IALGLLVGAAYLL

-1223 AFAFMTLATI
+1223 AFAFVTLATV
-1233 GAAGVAAIL
+1233 GVAGVAAIL
-1242 AAVTGLIQGFRVMM
+1242 AALTGLIQGFRVMM

-1271 DVLKDTAPVITETA
+1271 DVLKDTAPAITETV
-1285 LYLIDELLRQIEE
+1285 LYLIDELLRQIED

-1307 AKIIQK
+1307 GKIIQK
-1313 IGQAITENFGE
+1313 IGQAIRDNFGE
-1324 ISLGD
+1324 LGLGD
-1329 WIGAA
+1329 LIGAA
-1334 IFAGIVAASALL
+1334 IFTGIVAASALL
-1346 VKEFAAVSKD
+1346 VKGFAAVSKD
-1356 VPKALIGAAGVAA
+1356 VPRALLGAAGVAA

-1396 STVLLSLSVTI
+1396 SAVLLSLSVMI
-1407 GVLGRMPLTAGLA
+1407 GVLGMMPLTAGLA

-1468 FVGSIVGAAVERIT
+1468 FVGSIVGAAIERIT
-1482 AGIAESGNNL
+1482 AGIAESGSNL

-1542 GSSLKDFGEELAEFG
+1542 NNSLKKFGKELAEFG
-1557 PSFATFADSVSG
+1557 PAFATFAESVSG
-1569 VDTAAVKASGEALK
+1569 VDTAGVNASGEAFK

-1591 IPNEGGLLGL
+1591 IPNEGGILSW
-1601 IVGENSLADFAEG
+1601 IVGDNSLADFVEE

-1626 ASVVGIDMYV
+1626 EAVTGIQKYLTH
-1636 KDIKNSATAAS
+1636 IRRSAKAAEY
-1647 KIIEVAKLVPNSGG
+1647 IIEIADIVPNSGG
-1661 WLGNI
+1661 LAGLI
-1666 VGNNDLDDFGN
+1666 VGNNDLKDFAEGL
-1677 SIKPF
+1677 KPF
-1682 GKALLFYGKSVSGID
+1682 GEALMEYGKAVTGIGD
-1697 QYLDDIKTSATAAK
+1697 YTEDIKQSVKSAKEIVKVGEIIPNSGGLLGLIVGNNDLKDFAKGLKPFGEALVDYGTAVNGISEKSSDISASVTAAK
-1711 KIIEVA
+1711 DIVSLANEVKGAANAKDIKKIGEG
-1717 KLVPKSGGWLSKIVG
+1717 LVE
-1732 NTNLAKFGTSFK
+1732 
-1744 PFAGALMSYGRSIA
+1744 FATQIKNFMAECEGLNA
-1758 GIDKYLDDIENS
+1758 GQ
-1770 ATAAT
+1770 
-1775 TIIDVA
+1775 
-1781 KLVPKSGGWLE
+1781 LE
-1792 NIIGND
+1792 
-1798 DLADFGE
+1798 
-1805 SIKPFGRALMA
+1805 
-1816 YGLTV
+1816 
-1821 AGLAKYNSD
+1821 
-1830 IYASLDAARILASV
+1830 SLK
-1844 ATTVEDVDGGQ
+1844 T
-1855 DLPVF
+1855 
-1860 GTNLVSFGY
+1860 
-1869 KLKAFVLNCGGLDI
+1869 
-1883 NRIALLQIALQRIVD
+1883 ALQSIVD
-1898 IAAEFATIDPTA
+1898 IASSFSTIDTSA
-1910 LTEFTHAIETI
+1910 LTDFVQSMEKI
-1921 GSTSVDKFMKSF
+1921 GSTSVDEFLSSF
-1933 SDSKIKASVAVN
+1933 SESKTAAATAVN
-1945 ALIANIKNALT
+1945 ALIANLKSAIGTSESQLKSKFEEAAKKGLEGLT
-1956 SSETQLERKFEVTAQ
+1956 S
-1971 KGMKGLTNKKSE
+1971 KKSE
-1983 FKTAGAELIKSFA
+1983 FNTAGADLMKSLS
-1996 SGVSGQTS
+1996 SGVSSQTA
-2004 TVQNHFST
+2004 TVKNQFST
-2012 LISNCLVTVRNHYSQ
+2012 LLSNCIATVRSYYSQ
-2027 FQSAGSYLVAG
+2027 FQSAGSYLVSG
-2038 VANGI
+2038 IANGI
-2043 AANSGSA
+2043 SANAGAVANASTNVASRA
-2050 ASAARSMA
+2050 ASAARS
-2058 GKAATASARRL
+2058 RL
-2069 QENSPSKVGYKIGD
+2069 QIKSPSRVGYQIGD

-2096 IRSAGITSDA
+2096 IRNAGLSSDA

-2112 TGLSNAVSKI
+2112 KGLSNAVSKI
-2122 ASLIDSGMDM
+2122 ATLIDSGIDT

-2137 PVLDLTEIQNGSAAM
+2137 PVLDLTEIQNGSAAI

-2166 TVSIAAKTANS
+2166 TVSIAAKTASS
-2177 MNRTAFAPEQQT
+2177 MNRPAFASEQQT
-2189 TNDAGKQTSENTTN
+2189 ETPNGKQISENTTN

>member
-55 RVDMGGLSSG
+55 RVDMGGLSNG

-76 EVMAVTALSNIANSA
+76 EVMAVTALQNITNSA
-91 VNTGKKLVSELALDP
+91 VNAGKKLVSDLALDP
-106 IMSGFKEY
+106 IISGFKEY

-134 INDVNRA
+134 IDDVNRA

-233 ALKTTARIHGIAID
+233 ALKMTARIHGIAID

-286 ESLRRQGYNEQ
+286 ESLKRQGYNEK

-334 AATWKILL
+334 SATWKILL

-347 AKESLTKFSEMLNEP
+347 AKESLTKFSNMLNEP
-362 LAAAAETRNEILSEG
+362 LAAAADARNKILSEG

-392 TEGFKEALLSIGK
+392 TEGFKEAVLSIGK

-416 KSGGFEES
+416 KAGGFEES
-424 LKKGWVT
+424 LKKGWIT
-431 SDMLAGAVS
+431 SDMLAEAVGT
-440 DLTAKTAGLSDE
+440 LTAKTAGLSDE

-467 EDLNKRIQDGSVN
+467 EDLNKRIQDGSIN
-480 LDDYTKKIGRVSGRE
+480 LDDYAKKMGRVSGRE
-495 NILQALTIAF
+495 NIILALTTAF

-529 ELYNITV
+529 ELYNVTV
-536 KIKDF
+536 RIKEF
-541 VSGLTMSEEALD
+541 VSGLTLSEEALD

-568 IGQGLN
+568 IGQGLK
-574 ALGQILGHL
+574 AFGQILGHV
-583 LEKLLPVGDGF
+583 LEKLLPLGDGF

-614 GDGLTR
+614 GDGLTK
-620 FVELVNGA
+620 FVELVNSA
-628 IDKLADGFKV
+628 IDKLVAGFKA

-665 ALIGEKLSEF
+665 TLISEKLSEF

-680 DTFPWVNSLK
+680 TTFPWINSL
-690 ETITAAFQKIRG
+690 EVTITAAFQKIRG

-728 FSNIAEKIGTF
+728 FSNIAEKIGAF
-739 FAPVVEKI
+739 FAPIVKKI
-747 KSIFSGVTITDLIGT
+747 KSLFSGVTITDWIGT
-762 GLLAGIFKSIKK
+762 GLLAGIFKSVKK
-774 FADAFSDLLENFKGI
+774 FADAFTDLLENFKGI
-789 GESISGVLD
+789 GKSVKDVLD

-824 ILAAALWVISKVDAD
+824 ILAAALWVISNVDVTKVK
-839 RVLGSMGAITALLA
+839 GSMVAITILLA
-853 EVTAV
+853 EVSSI

-864 WGTSSNALKGLSEA
+864 WGTNANALEGLSESA
-878 SQLGIIATA
+878 QLGRIATA

-903 KCENLNWGNALPA
+903 KCENLNWKNTLPA

-923 MGEMI
+923 LGNMTTAMYGFMA
-928 IAMNKFMKLVQE
+928 IAKRYPLS
-940 NPIDKEQHDLVRYA
+940 KETGTLQSFAVG
-954 TSMIGMS
+954 MIGMS
-961 VALLI
+961 IAISILANAL
-966 IAKAV
+966 AR
-971 ALLGDMD
+971 LGELD
-978 RGKLVQGGLAISGL
+978 REQVIQGGLT
-992 AVVLGGI
+992 VVALMAALGGV
-999 TAILKSI
+999 TAALKAI
-1006 KNVKITEK
+1006 KSDNM
-1014 GLSAGSMEG
+1014 SG
-1023 VAKSMIAM
+1023 VARSMIAM

-1038 YVPIRLFSN
+1038 YAPIRLFSS
-1047 LDTDTFESGSVRV
+1047 LDTETFKSGSIRV

-1079 DMSGIAGTIL
+1079 DMSGVAGTFL
-1089 VMTTALTLLVIPIK
+1089 AMATALTLLIVPIK
-1103 ILGSMDID
+1103 ILGGMNIGE
-1111 SLCNGL
+1111 LCNGL
-1117 TGIIVPL
+1117 IGIIVPL
-1124 AVMAVVLAKLSGEDY
+1124 AVMGAVLSKLAGQNY
-1139 STVGVNMIG
+1139 STIGVNMMG
-1148 MAAAMTLLVIPI
+1148 MAMAMTLLAIPI
-1160 KMLGGMDLGSL
+1160 KTLGSMDLGSL

-1179 IALGLLVGAAYLI
+1179 IALGLLVGVAYLLT
-1192 APLASSLG
+1192 PLATSLSA
-1200 GLSKAMLAFGAACLG
+1200 LSKAMIAFGAACLG
-1215 VGVLVGAI
+1215 IGVLVGAI
-1223 AFAFMTLATI
+1223 AFAFVTLATV
-1233 GAAGVAAIL
+1233 GTAGVAAIL
-1242 AAVTGLIQGFRVMM
+1242 AAIAGLIQGFRVMM
-1256 PIIGEALKDLILTLC
+1256 PLIGEAMKAQILMFC
-1271 DVLKDTAPVITETA
+1271 DVFKDTAPALVETV
-1285 LYLIDELLRQIEE
+1285 LYLIDELLRQIED

-1313 IGQAITENFGE
+1313 IGQAIRENFGE
-1324 ISLGD
+1324 LGLGD

-1334 IFAGIVAASALL
+1334 IFTGIVAASALL
-1346 VKEFAAVSKD
+1346 VKGFAAVSKD
-1356 VPKALIGAAGVAA
+1356 VPRALLGAAGVAA

-1396 STVLLSLSVTI
+1396 SAVLLSLSVMI
-1407 GVLGRMPLTAGLA
+1407 GVLGLMPLTAGLA

-1468 FVGSIVGAAVERIT
+1468 FVGSIVGAAIERIT
-1482 AGIAESGNNL
+1482 AGIAESGTYLSKFMTNLGPFIEGAKSIKSDVLTGIANLAGAILLLSAAAFVEGVL
-1492 SLFMENLQP
+1492 SLLS
-1501 FLDGARNI
+1501 LGTGSLASLGA
-1509 DQAVLDGII
+1509 Q
-1518 KLTECMLLISAA
+1518 
-1530 EIVDAIAGWLTG
+1530 
-1542 GSSLKDFGEELAEFG
+1542 LALFG
-1557 PSFATFADSVSG
+1557 PSFATFAYSISG
-1569 VDTAAVKASGEALK
+1569 
-1583 AIAEAAAA
+1583 INAEAVSASAAA
-1591 IPNEGGLLGL
+1591 IAAISEVIATMSRRGILDRALDLFTGS
-1601 IVGENSLADFAEG
+1601 NSLVEFAEG
-1614 LVPFGKALMAYG
+1614 LEPFGAALIAYG
-1626 ASVVGIDMYV
+1626 KAVRGIDAYTSDIDSSAEVAEDLISIAKTIPNSGGLAGLIAGNNDLKDFAKGMKPFGEALINYGKAV
-1636 KDIKNSATAAS
+1636 LGIGDYKSDIKKSVNVAEELI
-1647 KIIEVAKLVPNSGG
+1647 KIAEIVPNSGG
-1661 WLGNI
+1661 VLGFI
-1666 VGNNDLDDFGN
+1666 AGNNDLQKFAKN
-1677 SIKPF
+1677 LKPF
-1682 GKALLFYGKSVSGID
+1682 GEALVDYGTAVHGISEKSS
-1697 QYLDDIKTSATAAK
+1697 DISASVTAAK
-1711 KIIEVA
+1711 DIVSLAAEAKGVANAKDLTKIGDGLVGFATQIKNFMA
-1717 KLVPKSGGWLSKIVG
+1717 KCEGL
-1732 NTNLAKFGTSFK
+1732 N
-1744 PFAGALMSYGRSIA
+1744 AGQ
-1758 GIDKYLDDIENS
+1758 
-1770 ATAAT
+1770 
-1775 TIIDVA
+1775 
-1781 KLVPKSGGWLE
+1781 LE
-1792 NIIGND
+1792 
-1798 DLADFGE
+1798 
-1805 SIKPFGRALMA
+1805 
-1816 YGLTV
+1816 
-1821 AGLAKYNSD
+1821 
-1830 IYASLDAARILASV
+1830 SL
-1844 ATTVEDVDGGQ
+1844 
-1855 DLPVF
+1855 
-1860 GTNLVSFGY
+1860 
-1869 KLKAFVLNCGGLDI
+1869 K
-1883 NRIALLQIALQRIVD
+1883 IALQSIVD
-1898 IAAEFATIDPTA
+1898 IASSFSTIDTST
-1910 LTEFTHAIETI
+1910 LTDFVQSMEKI
-1921 GSTSVDKFMKSF
+1921 GSTSVDEFLSSF
-1933 SDSKIKASVAVN
+1933 SNSKTAAATAVN
-1945 ALIANIKNALT
+1945 ALIANLKSAIGTSESQLKSKFEEAAKRGLEGLT
-1956 SSETQLERKFEVTAQ
+1956 S
-1971 KGMKGLTNKKSE
+1971 KKSE
-1983 FKTAGAELIKSFA
+1983 FKTAGADLLKSLN
-1996 SGVSGQTS
+1996 SGVSGQTN
-2004 TVQNHFST
+2004 TVKNQFST
-2012 LISNCLVTVRNHYSQ
+2012 LLSNCIATVRSYYSQ
-2027 FQSAGSYLVAG
+2027 FQSAGKYLAVG
-2038 VANGI
+2038 IANGI
-2043 AANSGSA
+2043 SANSGSA
-2050 ASAARSMA
+2050 SAAARSLA
-2058 GKAATASARRL
+2058 GNAAKASARRL
-2069 QENSPSKVGYKIGD
+2069 EEKSPSKVGYKIGD

-2096 IRSAGITSDA
+2096 IRNAGISSDA

-2112 TGLSNAVSKI
+2112 KGLSNAVSKI
-2122 ASLIDSGMDM
+2122 ATLIDSGIDT

-2166 TVSIAAKTANS
+2166 TVSIAAKTASS
-2177 MNRTAFAPEQQT
+2177 MNRPAFAPEQQT
-2189 TNDAGKQTSENTTN
+2189 ETPNGKQTSENTIN

>member
-33 LKKSLKFEDSAKGF
+33 LKKSLKFEDSTKGF

-55 RVDMGGLSSG
+55 RVDMGGLSNG

-76 EVMAVTALSNIANSA
+76 EVMAVTALQNITNSA
-91 VNTGKKLVSELALDP
+91 LNAGKKIAYALTIEP
-106 IMSGFKEY
+106 ITSGLQEY

-141 LDELNKYADLTIY
+141 LNELNKYADLTIY

-199 AMYQLSQALAS
+199 AMYQLSQALTS
-210 GTVKLMDWN
+210 GTVKLQDWN
-219 SVVNAGMGGQVFQD
+219 SVVNANMGGQVFQD
-233 ALKTTARIHGIAID
+233 ALKMTARIHGIAID

-262 GWLTSDIL
+262 GWLTKDIL

-286 ESLRRQGYNEQ
+286 ESLKRQGYNDK

-311 AATKVKTL
+311 AATKIKTF
-319 SQLYDVMKETAQSGW
+319 SQLWDVLKESAQSGW
-334 AATWKILL
+334 TTSWQTII

-347 AKESLTKFSEMLNEP
+347 AKETLTVFGDTLTKMIGDS
-362 LAAAAETRNEILSEG
+362 ADARNAVLKEG
-377 FSSGWKQFLNEGIED
+377 FMSGWKQLLNEGIED
-392 TEGFKEALLSIGK
+392 TEGFQNAIIEAGK
-405 EAVPGLEDLIE
+405 NSGVAVDDLIKKYGSFE
-416 KSGGFEES
+416 KS
-424 LKKGWVT
+424 LKGGWVT
-431 SDMLAGAVS
+431 SDMLK
-440 DLTAKTAGLSDE
+440 TALDSMADSVAGLSKE
-452 ELRNLGYTRDQVTAL
+452 ELEAKGYTDEQRQAL
-467 EDLNKRIQDGSVN
+467 LNLVEAVKDGSLN
-480 LDDYTKKIGRVSGRE
+480 LDEFAQKMGRASGRE
-495 NILQALTIAF
+495 NMIDAITMAF
-505 EKLQTILGT
+505 EKLMPIVKQVG
-514 IKDAFNEVFEPLTGE
+514 DAFHEVFNPNNDLGQRIYDMTARIRE
-529 ELYNITV
+529 
-536 KIKDF
+536 F
-541 VSGLTMSEEALD
+541 VDGIEVSEQGLH
-553 NFKMTFKGAFAFVDI
+553 NFKMSIEGILSIFHIAGKGISAFAQI
-568 IGQGLN
+568 I
-574 ALGQILGHL
+574 GHL
-583 LEKLLPVGDGF
+583 LGKLLPVGDGI
-594 LGVTGG
+594 LDVTGSL
-600 IGEWIVSIDEAIKS
+600 GEFLVSLDKAIDS
-614 GDGLTR
+614 GGYLEK

-628 IDKLADGFKV
+628 IDKLASGFKV

-690 ETITAAFQKIRG
+690 DTVTAAFQKIRG
-702 SADEDLGATNTAL
+702 SADEDLGAANTAL
-715 ESLKTAGSKVKEV
+715 ESLKTAGSKVKDI
-728 FSNIAEKIGTF
+728 FSNIAEKIGAF

-774 FADAFSDLLENFKGI
+774 FADVFADLLENFKGI
-789 GESISGVLD
+789 GKSISGVLD

-824 ILAAALWVISKVDAD
+824 ILAAALWVISKVDTT
-839 RVLGSMGAITALLA
+839 RVRDSMGAITVLLA
-853 EVTAV
+853 EVSGI

-864 WGTSSNALKGLSEA
+864 WGTSANALEGLSEA
-878 SQLGIIATA
+878 AQLGKIATA

-903 KCENLNWGNALPA
+903 KCENLNWDNTIPA
-916 MTALFVL
+916 MTALFAL
-923 MGEMI
+923 LGEMTA
-928 IAMNKFMKLVQE
+928 AMYGFMAIVKK
-940 NPIDKEQHDLVRYA
+940 NPLSKETGTLQSFA
-954 TSMIGMS
+954 IGMIGMS
-961 VALLI
+961 VA
-966 IAKAV
+966 IAILAAAV
-971 ALLGDMD
+971 SRL
-978 RGKLVQGGLAISGL
+978 GKLDRKQVIQGGLTVVALMTALSGVIAALKAIKSNNMSG
-992 AVVLGGI
+992 V
-999 TAILKSI
+999 
-1006 KNVKITEK
+1006 
-1014 GLSAGSMEG
+1014 AGSM
-1023 VAKSMIAM
+1023 IAI
-1031 AVALTML
+1031 ALALTML
-1038 YVPIRLFSN
+1038 YIPIRLFAK
-1047 LDTDTFESGSVRV
+1047 LDTDTLKHG
-1060 GIALA
+1060 GIAVSVALLA
-1065 ALTAALS
+1065 MTSAMT
-1072 VMKAVKG
+1072 VMKSAKG
-1079 DMSGIAGTIL
+1079 DMKGVAGSVL
-1089 VMTTALTLLVIPIK
+1089 AMATALALLIIPIK
-1103 ILGSMDID
+1103 VLGSMDMD
-1111 SLCNGL
+1111 SLAKGL
-1117 TGIIVPL
+1117 TGILVPL
-1124 AVMAVVLAKLSGEDY
+1124 AAMGAVLSGLSGGDY
-1139 STVGVNMIG
+1139 SRIGTNMIA
-1148 MAAAMTLLVIPI
+1148 MAAAMTLLVIPL
-1160 KMLGGMDLGSL
+1160 KVLGGMDLASL
-1171 AKGIVAFG
+1171 AKALVAFG

-1192 APLASSLG
+1192 APLASSLS

-1242 AAVTGLIQGFRVMM
+1242 AAITGLIQGFRVMM
-1256 PIIGEALKDLILTLC
+1256 PIIDEALKDLILTLC
-1271 DVLKDTAPVITETA
+1271 DVLKDTAPAITETA

-1324 ISLGD
+1324 IGLGD

-1334 IFAGIVAASALL
+1334 IFTGIIAASALL
-1346 VKEFAAVSKD
+1346 VKGFAAVSKD

-1376 IIAAMTLLDLNS
+1376 ILAAMTLLDLND

-1407 GVLGRMPLTAGLA
+1407 GVLGMMPLTAGLA

-1468 FVGSIVGAAVERIT
+1468 FVGSIVGAAIERIT
-1482 AGIAESGNNL
+1482 AGVAESGSNL

-1542 GSSLKDFGEELAEFG
+1542 KNSLKKFGKELAEFG
-1557 PSFATFADSVSG
+1557 PAFATFAESVSG
-1569 VDTAAVKASGEALK
+1569 VDTAGVKASGEALK
-1583 AIAEAAAA
+1583 AIVEAAAA
-1591 IPNEGGLLGL
+1591 IPNEGGILSW
-1601 IVGENSLADFAEG
+1601 IVGDNSLADFAEG

-1626 ASVVGIDMYV
+1626 EAVAGIQKYLTH
-1636 KDIKNSATAAS
+1636 IRLSAKAAEY
-1647 KIIEVAKLVPNSGG
+1647 IIEIADIVPNSGG
-1661 WLGNI
+1661 LAGLI
-1666 VGNNDLDDFGN
+1666 VGNNDLKDFAEGL
-1677 SIKPF
+1677 KPF
-1682 GKALLFYGKSVSGID
+1682 GEALMEYGKAITGIGD
-1697 QYLDDIKTSATAAK
+1697 YTEDIKQSVKSAKEIVKVGEIIPNSGGLLGLIVGNNDLKDFAKGLKPFGEALVDYGTAVHGIGEKSADISASVTAAK
-1711 KIIEVA
+1711 DIVSLATEVKGAANA
-1717 KLVPKSGGWLSKIVG
+1717 KDLKKTGEGLVEFATQIK
-1732 NTNLAKFGTSFK
+1732 NFMAKCEGLN
-1744 PFAGALMSYGRSIA
+1744 AGQ
-1758 GIDKYLDDIENS
+1758 LD
-1770 ATAAT
+1770 
-1775 TIIDVA
+1775 
-1781 KLVPKSGGWLE
+1781 
-1792 NIIGND
+1792 
-1798 DLADFGE
+1798 
-1805 SIKPFGRALMA
+1805 
-1816 YGLTV
+1816 
-1821 AGLAKYNSD
+1821 
-1830 IYASLDAARILASV
+1830 SL
-1844 ATTVEDVDGGQ
+1844 
-1855 DLPVF
+1855 
-1860 GTNLVSFGY
+1860 
-1869 KLKAFVLNCGGLDI
+1869 K
-1883 NRIALLQIALQRIVD
+1883 IALQSVVD
-1898 IAAEFATIDPTA
+1898 IASSFSTIDASA
-1910 LTEFTHAIETI
+1910 LTDFVQSMETI
-1921 GSTSVDKFMKSF
+1921 GSTSVDEFLSSF
-1933 SDSKIKASVAVN
+1933 SNSKTAAATAVN
-1945 ALIANIKNALT
+1945 ALIANLKSAIGTSESQLKSKFEEAAKKGLEGLT
-1956 SSETQLERKFEVTAQ
+1956 S
-1971 KGMKGLTNKKSE
+1971 KKSE
-1983 FKTAGAELIKSFA
+1983 FKTAGADLLKSLN
-1996 SGVSGQTS
+1996 SGVSGQTN
-2004 TVQNHFST
+2004 TVKNQFST
-2012 LISNCLVTVRNHYSQ
+2012 LLSNCIVTVRSYYNQ
-2027 FQSAGSYLVAG
+2027 FQSAGSYLAAG
-2038 VANGI
+2038 IANGI

-2050 ASAARSMA
+2050 SSAARSLA
-2058 GKAATASARRL
+2058 GNAARASARRL
-2069 QENSPSKVGYKIGD
+2069 EEKSPSKVGYKIGD

-2096 IRSAGITSDA
+2096 IRNAGISSDA

-2112 TGLSNAVSKI
+2112 KGLSNAVSKI
-2122 ASLIDSGMDM
+2122 ATLIDSGIDT

-2166 TVSIAAKTANS
+2166 TVSIAAKTASS
-2177 MNRTAFAPEQQT
+2177 MNRPAFAPEQQT
-2189 TNDAGKQTSENTTN
+2189 ETPNGKQTSENTTN

>member
-1 MSKTID
+1 MSKTVD

-55 RVDMGGLSSG
+55 RVDMGGLSNG

-76 EVMAVTALSNIANSA
+76 EVMAVTALQNITNSA
-91 VNTGKKLVSELALDP
+91 VNAGKKLVSDLALDP
-106 IMSGFKEY
+106 IISGFKEY

-124 LANTQKEGAN
+124 LANTQKEGAT

-233 ALKTTARIHGIAID
+233 ALKMTARIHGIAID
-247 EMIADEGSFRETLSK
+247 EMIADEGSFRETLAK

-286 ESLRRQGYNEQ
+286 ESLKRQGYNEK

-347 AKESLTKFSEMLNEP
+347 AKESLTKFSNMLNEP
-362 LAAAAETRNEILSEG
+362 LAAAADARNKILSEG
-377 FSSGWKQFLNEGIED
+377 FSSGWKQFLSEGIED
-392 TEGFKEALLSIGK
+392 TEGFKEAVLSIGK

-416 KSGGFEES
+416 KAGGFEES
-424 LKKGWVT
+424 LKKGWIT
-431 SDMLAGAVS
+431 SDMLAEAVGN
-440 DLTAKTAGLSDE
+440 LTAKTAGLSDE

-495 NILQALTIAF
+495 NIILALTAAF

-529 ELYNITV
+529 ELYNFTV
-536 KIKDF
+536 QIKDF
-541 VSGLTMSEEALD
+541 VSGLTMSEETLN

-568 IGQGLN
+568 IGQGLK
-574 ALGQILGHL
+574 AFGQILGHV
-583 LEKLLPVGDGF
+583 LEKLLPLGDGF

-614 GDGLTR
+614 GDGLTK

-628 IDKLADGFKV
+628 IDKLAAGFKA
-638 AKDYVL
+638 AKDYVF

-650 TGIDFTKFESLRDIF
+650 TGIDFTKFESLRDLF

-680 DTFPWVNSLK
+680 TTFPWINSL
-690 ETITAAFQKIRG
+690 EVTITAAFQKIRG
-702 SADEDLGATNTAL
+702 SADEDLGAANTAL

-728 FSNIAEKIGTF
+728 FSNIAEKIGAF
-739 FAPVVEKI
+739 FAPIVKKI

-774 FADAFSDLLENFKGI
+774 FTDAIYDLLENFKGI
-789 GESISGVLD
+789 GESVSRVLD
-798 SARDALV
+798 AARDALV

-824 ILAAALWVISKVDAD
+824 ILAAALWVISNVDVTKVK
-839 RVLGSMGAITALLA
+839 GSMVAITILLA
-853 EVTAV
+853 EVSSI

-864 WGTSSNALKGLSEA
+864 LGTNANALEGLSESA
-878 SQLGIIATA
+878 QLGRIATA

-903 KCENLNWGNALPA
+903 KCENLNWKNTLPA

-923 MGEMI
+923 LGEMTAAMYGFMS
-928 IAMNKFMKLVQE
+928 IAKK
-940 NPIDKEQHDLVRYA
+940 NPLSKETGTLQSFAVG
-954 TSMIGMS
+954 MIGMS
-961 VALLI
+961 IAIAILANAL
-966 IAKAV
+966 AR
-971 ALLGDMD
+971 LGELD
-978 RGKLVQGGLAISGL
+978 RDQVIQGGLT
-992 AVVLGGI
+992 VVALMVALGGV
-999 TAILKSI
+999 TAALKAI
-1006 KNVKITEK
+1006 KSDNM
-1014 GLSAGSMEG
+1014 SG
-1023 VAKSMIAM
+1023 VAGSMIAM
-1031 AVALTML
+1031 ALALAML
-1038 YVPIRLFSN
+1038 YVPIRLFAK
-1047 LDTDTFESGSVRV
+1047 LDTDTLKHG
-1060 GIALA
+1060 GIAVSVALLA
-1065 ALTAALS
+1065 MTSAMT
-1072 VMKAVKG
+1072 VMKSAKG
-1079 DMSGIAGTIL
+1079 DLKGIAGSVL
-1089 VMTTALTLLVIPIK
+1089 AMATALTLLIIPIK
-1103 ILGSMDID
+1103 VLGSMD
-1111 SLCNGL
+1111 LGL
-1117 TGIIVPL
+1117 LATGLMGILVPL
-1124 AVMAVVLAKLSGEDY
+1124 AAMGAVLSGLSGGAYSGIGTNMIAMAV
-1139 STVGVNMIG
+1139 
-1148 MAAAMTLLVIPI
+1148 AMTLLVVPL
-1160 KMLGGMDLGSL
+1160 KVLGSMDLGSL

-1179 IALGLLVGAAYLI
+1179 IALGLLAGTAYLL
-1192 APLASSLG
+1192 APLATSLNV
-1200 GLSKAMLAFGAACLG
+1200 LSKAMIAFGAACLG
-1215 VGVLVGAI
+1215 IGVLVGAI
-1223 AFAFMTLATI
+1223 AFAFVTLASV

-1242 AAVTGLIQGFRVMM
+1242 AAIAGLIQGFRVMM
-1256 PIIGEALKDLILTLC
+1256 PLIGEAMKAQILMFC
-1271 DVLKDTAPVITETA
+1271 DVFKDTAPALVETV
-1285 LYLIDELLRQIEE
+1285 LYLIDELLRQIED

-1313 IGQAITENFGE
+1313 IGQAIRDNFGE
-1324 ISLGD
+1324 LGLGD

-1334 IFAGIVAASALL
+1334 IFTGIVAASALL
-1346 VKEFAAVSKD
+1346 VKGFAAVSKD
-1356 VPKALIGAAGVAA
+1356 VPRALLGAAGVAA

-1396 STVLLSLSVTI
+1396 SAILLSLSVMI
-1407 GVLGRMPLTAGLA
+1407 GVLGMMPLTAGLA
-1420 AGLVLAEFIAVMAA
+1420 AGLVLAEFIAIVAA

-1447 FSWLMDE
+1447 FNWLMGE

-1468 FVGSIVGAAVERIT
+1468 FVGSIIGAGLEAMSE
-1482 AGIAESGNNL
+1482 GIAASGTNL
-1492 SLFMENLQP
+1492 SNFMTNLGP
-1501 FLDGARNI
+1501 FIEGAKNI
-1509 DQAVLDGII
+1509 DASVLGGI
-1518 KLTECMLLISAA
+1518 AA
-1530 EIVDAIAGWLTG
+1530 LTG
-1542 GSSLKDFGEELAEFG
+1542 AIVLLTAASFIEGITSLFTLGVGSLTRLGGDLAAFG
-1557 PSFATFADSVSG
+1557 PQVKAFADSVSG
-1569 VDTAAVKASGEALK
+1569 INVDAVNAS
-1583 AIAEAAAA
+1583 AAA
-1591 IPNEGGLLGL
+1591 ISAITGVIAAMNSDGL
-1601 IVGENSLADFAEG
+1601 IGKVFDFFTGTNDLADFAAG
-1614 LVPFGKALMAYG
+1614 LGDFGSALMTYG
-1626 ASVVGIDMYV
+1626 ESVVGIDKYTD
-1636 KDIKNSATAAS
+1636 DIEASATAAT
-1647 KIIEVAKLVPNSGG
+1647 KIIEIADLVPNSGGWLGDIVGNNDLDDFGKSFKSFGEALMTYGESVVGINAYRKDIENSATVATKIIEIAELVPNSGG

-1666 VGNNDLDDFGN
+1666 VGNNDLDDFGAT
-1677 SIKPF
+1677 IGPF
-1682 GKALLFYGKSVSGID
+1682 G
-1697 QYLDDIKTSATAAK
+1697 
-1711 KIIEVA
+1711 E
-1717 KLVPKSGGWLSKIVG
+1717 
-1732 NTNLAKFGTSFK
+1732 
-1744 PFAGALMSYGRSIA
+1744 ALMTYGQKVA
-1758 GIDKYLDDIENS
+1758 GIAVYTTDI
-1770 ATAAT
+1770 
-1775 TIIDVA
+1775 D
-1781 KLVPKSGGWLE
+1781 
-1792 NIIGND
+1792 
-1798 DLADFGE
+1798 
-1805 SIKPFGRALMA
+1805 
-1816 YGLTV
+1816 
-1821 AGLAKYNSD
+1821 
-1830 IYASLDAARILASV
+1830 ASLSVANTMASI
-1844 ATTVEDVDGGQ
+1844 ATTVKDAKGGKE
-1855 DLPVF
+1855 LTTF
-1860 GTNLVSFGY
+1860 GDKIVAFST
-1869 KLKAFVLNCGGLDI
+1869 KLKTFVTNCAGLNAD
-1883 NRIALLQIALQRIVD
+1883 NIASLQTSLQSIVD
-1898 IAAEFATIDPTA
+1898 IASSFSTIDTSA
-1910 LTEFTHAIETI
+1910 LTDFVQSMEKI
-1921 GSTSVDKFMKSF
+1921 GSTSVDEFLSSF
-1933 SDSKIKASVAVN
+1933 SNSKTAAATAVN
-1945 ALIANIKNALT
+1945 ALMANLKSAIGT
-1956 SSETQLERKFEVTAQ
+1956 SESQLKRKFEEAA
-1971 KGMKGLTNKKSE
+1971 KKGLEGLTSKKSE
-1983 FKTAGAELIKSFA
+1983 FKTAGADLFKSFN
-1996 SGVSGQTS
+1996 SGVSGQTN
-2004 TVQNHFST
+2004 TVKNQFST
-2012 LISNCLVTVRNHYSQ
+2012 LLSTCIATVRSYYSQ
-2027 FQSAGSYLVAG
+2027 FQSAGRYLAVG
-2038 VANGI
+2038 IANGI
-2043 AANSGSA
+2043 SANSGSA
-2050 ASAARSMA
+2050 SAAARSLA
-2058 GKAATASARRL
+2058 GNAAKASARRL
-2069 QENSPSKVGYKIGD
+2069 EEKSPSKVGYKIGD

-2096 IRSAGITSDA
+2096 IRNAGISSDA

-2112 TGLSNAVSKI
+2112 KGLSNAVSKI
-2122 ASLIDSGMDM
+2122 ATLIDSGIDT
-2132 NPTIR
+2132 NPVIR

-2166 TVSIAAKTANS
+2166 TVSIAAKTASS
-2177 MNRTAFAPEQQT
+2177 MNRPAFASEQQT
-2189 TNDAGKQTSENTTN
+2189 ETPNGQRTSENTTN

>member
-55 RVDMGGLSSG
+55 RVDMGGLSNG

-76 EVMAVTALSNIANSA
+76 EVMAVTALQNITNSA
-91 VNTGKKLVSELALDP
+91 VNAGKKLVSDLALDP
-106 IMSGFKEY
+106 IISGFKEY

-134 INDVNRA
+134 IDDVNRA

-182 IANLAAVSGSTS
+182 IANLAAISGSTS

-233 ALKTTARIHGIAID
+233 ALKMTARIHGIAID

-286 ESLRRQGYNEQ
+286 ESLKRQGYNEK

-347 AKESLTKFSEMLNEP
+347 AKESLTKFSKMLNEP
-362 LAAAAETRNEILSEG
+362 LAAAADARNKILSEG

-392 TEGFKEALLSIGK
+392 TEGFKEAVLSIGK

-416 KSGGFEES
+416 KAGGFEES
-424 LKKGWVT
+424 LKKGWIT
-431 SDMLAGAVS
+431 SDMLAEAVGT
-440 DLTAKTAGLSDE
+440 LTAKTAGLSDE

-467 EDLNKRIQDGSVN
+467 EDLNKRIQDGSIN
-480 LDDYTKKIGRVSGRE
+480 LDDYAKKMGRVSGRE
-495 NILQALTIAF
+495 NIILALTTAF
-505 EKLQTILGT
+505 EKLQKILGT

-529 ELYNITV
+529 ELYNGTV
-536 KIKDF
+536 RIKEF
-541 VSGLTMSEEALD
+541 VSGLTLSEEALD

-568 IGQGLN
+568 IGQGLK
-574 ALGQILGHL
+574 AFGQILGHV
-583 LEKLLPVGDGF
+583 LEKLLPLGDGF

-614 GDGLTR
+614 GDGLTK

-628 IDKLADGFKV
+628 IDKLASGFKV

-665 ALIGEKLSEF
+665 AFIGEKLSEF

-680 DTFPWVNSLK
+680 DTFPWVNSFK
-690 ETITAAFQKIRG
+690 ETVTAAFQKIRV

-728 FSNIAEKIGTF
+728 FSNIAEKIGAF
-739 FAPVVEKI
+739 FAPVVAKI

-762 GLLAGIFKSIKK
+762 GLLAGIFKSVKK
-774 FADAFSDLLENFKGI
+774 FADAFTDLLENFKGI
-789 GESISGVLD
+789 GKSMSGVLD

-824 ILAAALWVISKVDAD
+824 ILAAALLVISKVDAD
-839 RVLGSMGAITALLA
+839 RVLGSMGAITALIT

-864 WGTSSNALKGLSEA
+864 WGTSANALEGLSEA
-878 SQLGIIATA
+878 AQLGRIATA

-903 KCENLNWGNALPA
+903 KCENLNWDNTIPA

-923 MGEMI
+923 LGEMTAAMYGFMA
-928 IAMNKFMKLVQE
+928 IAKK
-940 NPIDKEQHDLVRYA
+940 NPLSKETGTLQSFAVG
-954 TSMIGMS
+954 MIGMS
-961 VALLI
+961 VAISIL
-966 IAKAV
+966 ATAV
-971 ALLGDMD
+971 ARL
-978 RGKLVQGGLAISGL
+978 GKLDRKQVIQGGLTVVALMTALSGVTAALKAI
-992 AVVLGGI
+992 
-999 TAILKSI
+999 KSD
-1006 KNVKITEK
+1006 NM
-1014 GLSAGSMEG
+1014 SG
-1023 VAKSMIAM
+1023 VAGSMIAM
-1031 AVALTML
+1031 ALALTML
-1038 YVPIRLFSN
+1038 YVPIRLFAK
-1047 LDTDTFESGSVRV
+1047 LDTDTLKHG
-1060 GIALA
+1060 GIAVSVALLA
-1065 ALTAALS
+1065 ITSAMT
-1072 VMKAVKG
+1072 VMKSAKG
-1079 DMSGIAGTIL
+1079 DMKGVAGSVL
-1089 VMTTALTLLVIPIK
+1089 AMASALTLLIIPIK
-1103 ILGSMDID
+1103 VLGSMDMN
-1111 SLCNGL
+1111 SLAKGL
-1117 TGIIVPL
+1117 TGLLVPL
-1124 AVMAVVLAKLSGEDY
+1124 AAMGAVLSNLSGGDY
-1139 STVGVNMIG
+1139 SRIGTNMIA
-1148 MAAAMTLLVIPI
+1148 MAAAMTLLVVPL
-1160 KMLGGMDLGSL
+1160 KMLGSMDLASL
-1171 AKGIVAFG
+1171 AKALVAFG

-1192 APLASSLG
+1192 APLAASLG

-1223 AFAFMTLATI
+1223 AFAFMTLATV

-1242 AAVTGLIQGFRVMM
+1242 AAITGLIQGFRVMM

-1271 DVLKDTAPVITETA
+1271 DVLKDTAPAITETV
-1285 LYLIDELLRQIEE
+1285 LYLIDELLRQIED

-1324 ISLGD
+1324 IGLGD

-1334 IFAGIVAASALL
+1334 IFTGIVAASALL
-1346 VKEFAAVSKD
+1346 VKGFAAVAKD
-1356 VPKALIGAAGVAA
+1356 VPRALLGAAGVSA

-1376 IIAAMTLLDLNS
+1376 IIAAMTLLDLNE
-1388 VMGIAASL
+1388 VTGIAASL
-1396 STVLLSLSVTI
+1396 SAVLLSLSVMI
-1407 GVLGRMPLTAGLA
+1407 GVLGMMPLTAGLA

-1468 FVGSIVGAAVERIT
+1468 FVGSIVGAAIERIT
-1482 AGIAESGNNL
+1482 AGIAESGTYLSNFMTNLGPFIEGAKSIKSDVLTGVANLAGAILLLGAAAFVEGVL
-1492 SLFMENLQP
+1492 SLLS
-1501 FLDGARNI
+1501 LG
-1509 DQAVLDGII
+1509 
-1518 KLTECMLLISAA
+1518 
-1530 EIVDAIAGWLTG
+1530 TG
-1542 GSSLKDFGEELAEFG
+1542 SLASLGTQLALFG
-1557 PSFATFADSVSG
+1557 PSFAAFAYSISG
-1569 VDTAAVKASGEALK
+1569 
-1583 AIAEAAAA
+1583 INAEAVSASAAA
-1591 IPNEGGLLGL
+1591 IAAISEVIATMSRRGILDRALDLFAGS
-1601 IVGENSLADFAEG
+1601 NSLVEFAEG
-1614 LVPFGKALMAYG
+1614 LEPFGAALIAYG
-1626 ASVVGIDMYV
+1626 KAVRGIDAYTSDINSSAEVAEDLISIAKTIPNSGGLAGLIAGNNDLKDFAKGMKPFGEALINYGKAV
-1636 KDIKNSATAAS
+1636 LGIGDYKSDIKKSVDVAAELI
-1647 KIIEVAKLVPNSGG
+1647 KIAEIVPNSGG
-1661 WLGNI
+1661 VLGFI
-1666 VGNNDLDDFGN
+1666 AGNNDLQKFAKN
-1677 SIKPF
+1677 LKPF
-1682 GKALLFYGKSVSGID
+1682 GEALVDYGTAVHGISEKSS
-1697 QYLDDIKTSATAAK
+1697 DISASVTAAK
-1711 KIIEVA
+1711 DIVSLAAEAKGVA
-1717 KLVPKSGGWLSKIVG
+1717 NAKDLKKLGDGLVG
-1732 NTNLAKFGTSFK
+1732 
-1744 PFAGALMSYGRSIA
+1744 FATQIKNFMAECEGLNA
-1758 GIDKYLDDIENS
+1758 GQ
-1770 ATAAT
+1770 
-1775 TIIDVA
+1775 
-1781 KLVPKSGGWLE
+1781 LE
-1792 NIIGND
+1792 
-1798 DLADFGE
+1798 
-1805 SIKPFGRALMA
+1805 
-1816 YGLTV
+1816 
-1821 AGLAKYNSD
+1821 
-1830 IYASLDAARILASV
+1830 SL
-1844 ATTVEDVDGGQ
+1844 
-1855 DLPVF
+1855 
-1860 GTNLVSFGY
+1860 
-1869 KLKAFVLNCGGLDI
+1869 K
-1883 NRIALLQIALQRIVD
+1883 IALQNIVD
-1898 IAAEFATIDPTA
+1898 IASSFSTIDTSA
-1910 LTEFTHAIETI
+1910 LTDFVQSMEKI
-1921 GSTSVDKFMKSF
+1921 GSTSVDEFLSSF
-1933 SDSKIKASVAVN
+1933 SNSKTAAATAVN
-1945 ALIANIKNALT
+1945 ALIANLKSAIGTSESQLKSKFEEAAKRGLEGLT
-1956 SSETQLERKFEVTAQ
+1956 S
-1971 KGMKGLTNKKSE
+1971 KKSD
-1983 FKTAGAELIKSFA
+1983 FKYAGADLMKSFNSGISSQTNTIKSQF
-1996 SGVSGQTS
+1996 S
-2004 TVQNHFST
+2004 TV
-2012 LISNCLVTVRNHYSQ
+2012 LSNCVAAVRGYYSQ
-2027 FQSAGSYLVAG
+2027 FQSAGSYLAAG
-2038 VANGI
+2038 VAHGI
-2043 AANSGSA
+2043 SANAAAVANASVNMAARA
-2050 ASAARSMA
+2050 ASAARS
-2058 GKAATASARRL
+2058 RL
-2069 QENSPSKVGYKIGD
+2069 QIKSPSRVGYQIGD

-2096 IRSAGITSDA
+2096 IRNAGLSSDA

-2112 TGLSNAVSKI
+2112 TGLSNAISKI
-2122 ASLIDSGMDM
+2122 AALIDSGIDT

-2137 PVLDLTEIQNGSAAM
+2137 PVLDLTEIQNGSAAI

-2166 TVSIAAKTANS
+2166 TVSIAAKTASS
-2177 MNRTAFAPEQQT
+2177 MNRPAFAPEQQT
-2189 TNDAGKQTSENTTN
+2189 ETPNGKQTSENTTN

>member
-55 RVDMGGLSSG
+55 RVDMGGLSNG

-76 EVMAVTALSNIANSA
+76 EVMAVTALQNITNSA
-91 VNTGKKLVSELALDP
+91 LNAGKKLVSDLALDP
-106 IMSGFKEY
+106 IISGFKEY

-134 INDVNRA
+134 IDDVNRA

-199 AMYQLSQALAS
+199 AMYQLSQALSS

-233 ALKTTARIHGIAID
+233 ALKMTARIHGIAID

-286 ESLRRQGYNEQ
+286 ESLKRQGYNEK

-334 AATWKILL
+334 SATWKILL

-347 AKESLTKFSEMLNEP
+347 AKESLTKFSNMLNEP
-362 LAAAAETRNEILSEG
+362 LAAAADARNKILSEG

-392 TEGFKEALLSIGK
+392 TEGFKEAVLSIGK

-416 KSGGFEES
+416 KAGGFEES
-424 LKKGWVT
+424 LKKGWIT
-431 SDMLAGAVS
+431 SDMLAEAVGT
-440 DLTAKTAGLSDE
+440 LTAKTAGLSDE

-467 EDLNKRIQDGSVN
+467 EDLNKRIQDGSIN
-480 LDDYTKKIGRVSGRE
+480 LDDYAKKMGRVSGRE
-495 NILQALTIAF
+495 NIILALTTAF

-529 ELYNITV
+529 ELYNVTV
-536 KIKDF
+536 RIKEF
-541 VSGLTMSEEALD
+541 VSGLTLSEEALD

-568 IGQGLN
+568 IGQGLK
-574 ALGQILGHL
+574 AFGQILGHV
-583 LEKLLPVGDGF
+583 LEKLLPLGDGF

-614 GDGLTR
+614 GDGLTK
-620 FVELVNGA
+620 FVELVNSA
-628 IDKLADGFKV
+628 IDKLAAGFKA

-644 DFIGSW
+644 NFIGSW

-665 ALIGEKLSEF
+665 TLISEKLSEF

-680 DTFPWVNSLK
+680 TTFPWINSL
-690 ETITAAFQKIRG
+690 EVTITAAFQKIRG

-728 FSNIAEKIGTF
+728 FSNIAEKIGAF
-739 FAPVVEKI
+739 FAPIVEKI
-747 KSIFSGVTITDLIGT
+747 KSLFSGVTITDWIGT

-774 FADAFSDLLENFKGI
+774 FTDVIYDLLKDFKGI
-789 GESISGVLD
+789 GKSVKDVLD

-824 ILAAALWVISKVDAD
+824 ILAAALWVISNVDITKVK
-839 RVLGSMGAITALLA
+839 GSMVAITILLA
-853 EVTAV
+853 EVSSI

-864 WGTSSNALKGLSEA
+864 WGTNANALEGLSESA
-878 SQLGIIATA
+878 QLGRIATA

-903 KCENLNWGNALPA
+903 KCENLNWKNTLPA

-923 MGEMI
+923 LGNMTTAMYGFMA
-928 IAMNKFMKLVQE
+928 IAKRYPLS
-940 NPIDKEQHDLVRYA
+940 KETGTLQSFAVG
-954 TSMIGMS
+954 MIGMS
-961 VALLI
+961 IAISILANAL
-966 IAKAV
+966 AR
-971 ALLGDMD
+971 LGELD
-978 RGKLVQGGLAISGL
+978 REQVIQGGLT
-992 AVVLGGI
+992 VVALMVALGGV
-999 TAILKSI
+999 TAALKAI
-1006 KNVKITEK
+1006 KSDNM
-1014 GLSAGSMEG
+1014 SG
-1023 VAKSMIAM
+1023 VARSMIAM

-1038 YVPIRLFSN
+1038 YAPIRLFSS
-1047 LDTDTFESGSVRV
+1047 LDTETFKSGSIRV

-1079 DMSGIAGTIL
+1079 DMSGVAGTFL
-1089 VMTTALTLLVIPIK
+1089 AMATALTLLIVPIK
-1103 ILGSMDID
+1103 ILGGMNIGE
-1111 SLCNGL
+1111 LCNGL
-1117 TGIIVPL
+1117 IGIIVPL
-1124 AVMAVVLAKLSGEDY
+1124 AVMGAVLSKLAGQNY
-1139 STVGVNMIG
+1139 STVGVNMMG
-1148 MAAAMTLLVIPI
+1148 MAVAMTLLAIPI
-1160 KMLGGMDLGSL
+1160 KTLGSMDLGSL

-1179 IALGLLVGAAYLI
+1179 IALGLLVGVAYLLT
-1192 APLASSLG
+1192 PLATSLSA
-1200 GLSKAMLAFGAACLG
+1200 LSKAMIAFGAACLG
-1215 VGVLVGAI
+1215 IGVLVGAI
-1223 AFAFMTLATI
+1223 AFAFVTLATV
-1233 GAAGVAAIL
+1233 GTAGVAAIL
-1242 AAVTGLIQGFRVMM
+1242 AAIAGLIQGFRVMM
-1256 PIIGEALKDLILTLC
+1256 PLIGEAMKAQILMFN
-1271 DVLKDTAPVITETA
+1271 DVLKDTVPVITETV
-1285 LYLIDELLRQIEE
+1285 LYLIDELLRQIED

-1313 IGQAITENFGE
+1313 IGQAIRDNFGE
-1324 ISLGD
+1324 LGLGD

-1334 IFAGIVAASALL
+1334 IFTGIVAASVLL
-1346 VKEFAAVSKD
+1346 VKGFAAVSKD
-1356 VPKALIGAAGVAA
+1356 VPRALLGAAGVAA

-1388 VMGIAASL
+1388 VMDIAASL
-1396 STVLLSLSVTI
+1396 SAVLLSLSVMI
-1407 GVLGRMPLTAGLA
+1407 GVLGMMPLTAGLA

-1454 GIKVLG
+1454 GIKILG

-1468 FVGSIVGAAVERIT
+1468 FVGSIVGAAIERIT
-1482 AGIAESGNNL
+1482 AGIAESGTYLSNFMTNLGPFIEGAKSIKSDVLTGVANLAGAILLLGAAAFVEGVL
-1492 SLFMENLQP
+1492 SLLS
-1501 FLDGARNI
+1501 LG
-1509 DQAVLDGII
+1509 
-1518 KLTECMLLISAA
+1518 
-1530 EIVDAIAGWLTG
+1530 TG
-1542 GSSLKDFGEELAEFG
+1542 SLASLGTQLALFG
-1557 PSFATFADSVSG
+1557 PSFAAFAYSISG
-1569 VDTAAVKASGEALK
+1569 
-1583 AIAEAAAA
+1583 INAEAVSASAAA
-1591 IPNEGGLLGL
+1591 IAAISEVIATMSRRGILDRALDLFTGS
-1601 IVGENSLADFAEG
+1601 NSLVEFAEG
-1614 LVPFGKALMAYG
+1614 LEPFGAALIAYG
-1626 ASVVGIDMYV
+1626 KAVRGIDAYTSDIDSSAEVAEDLISIAKTIPNSGGLAGLIAGNNDLKDFAKGMKPFGEALINYGKAV
-1636 KDIKNSATAAS
+1636 LGIGDYKSDIKKSVNVAEELI
-1647 KIIEVAKLVPNSGG
+1647 KIADIVPNSGG
-1661 WLGNI
+1661 VLGFI
-1666 VGNNDLDDFGN
+1666 AGNNDLQKFAKN
-1677 SIKPF
+1677 LKPF
-1682 GKALLFYGKSVSGID
+1682 GEALVDYGTAVNGISEKSS
-1697 QYLDDIKTSATAAK
+1697 DISASVTAAK
-1711 KIIEVA
+1711 DIVSLAAEAKGVANAKDLKKIGDG
-1717 KLVPKSGGWLSKIVG
+1717 LVGFATQIKNFMAECEGLNAGQLESLKI
-1732 NTNLAKFGTSFK
+1732 
-1744 PFAGALMSYGRSIA
+1744 
-1758 GIDKYLDDIENS
+1758 
-1770 ATAAT
+1770 
-1775 TIIDVA
+1775 
-1781 KLVPKSGGWLE
+1781 
-1792 NIIGND
+1792 
-1798 DLADFGE
+1798 
-1805 SIKPFGRALMA
+1805 
-1816 YGLTV
+1816 
-1821 AGLAKYNSD
+1821 
-1830 IYASLDAARILASV
+1830 SLQS
-1844 ATTVEDVDGGQ
+1844 
-1855 DLPVF
+1855 
-1860 GTNLVSFGY
+1860 
-1869 KLKAFVLNCGGLDI
+1869 
-1883 NRIALLQIALQRIVD
+1883 IVD
-1898 IAAEFATIDPTA
+1898 IASSFSTIDTSA
-1910 LTEFTHAIETI
+1910 LTDFVQSMEKI
-1921 GSTSVDKFMKSF
+1921 GSTSVDEFLSSF
-1933 SDSKIKASVAVN
+1933 SNSKTAAATAVN
-1945 ALIANIKNALT
+1945 ALMANLKSAIGTSESQLKSKFEEAAKRGLEGLT
-1956 SSETQLERKFEVTAQ
+1956 S
-1971 KGMKGLTNKKSE
+1971 KKSE
-1983 FKTAGAELIKSFA
+1983 FKTAGADLLKSLN
-1996 SGVSGQTS
+1996 SGVSGQTN
-2004 TVQNHFST
+2004 TVKNQFST
-2012 LISNCLVTVRNHYSQ
+2012 LLSNCIATVRSYYSQ
-2027 FQSAGSYLVAG
+2027 FQSAGRYLAVG
-2038 VANGI
+2038 IANGI
-2043 AANSGSA
+2043 SANSGSA
-2050 ASAARSMA
+2050 SAAARSLA
-2058 GKAATASARRL
+2058 GNAAKASARRL
-2069 QENSPSKVGYKIGD
+2069 EEKSPSKVGYKIGD

-2096 IRSAGITSDA
+2096 IRNAGISSDA

-2112 TGLSNAVSKI
+2112 KGLSNAVSKI
-2122 ASLIDSGMDM
+2122 ATVIDSGMDM

-2166 TVSIAAKTANS
+2166 TVSIAAKTASS
-2177 MNRTAFAPEQQT
+2177 MNRPAFAPEQQT
-2189 TNDAGKQTSENTTN
+2189 DTPNGKQISENTTN

>member
-55 RVDMGGLSSG
+55 RVDMGGLSNG

-76 EVMAVTALSNIANSA
+76 EVMAVTALQNITNSA
-91 VNTGKKLVSELALDP
+91 LNAGKKLVSDLALDP
-106 IMSGFKEY
+106 IISGFKEY

-134 INDVNRA
+134 IDDVNRA

-199 AMYQLSQALAS
+199 AMYQLSQALSS

-233 ALKTTARIHGIAID
+233 ALKMTARIHGIAID

-286 ESLRRQGYNEQ
+286 ESLKRQGYNEK

-334 AATWKILL
+334 SATWKILL

-347 AKESLTKFSEMLNEP
+347 AKESLTKFSNMLNEP
-362 LAAAAETRNEILSEG
+362 LAAAADARNKILSEG

-392 TEGFKEALLSIGK
+392 TEGFKEAVLSIGK

-416 KSGGFEES
+416 KAGGFEES
-424 LKKGWVT
+424 LKKGWIT
-431 SDMLAGAVS
+431 SDMLAEAVGA
-440 DLTAKTAGLSDE
+440 LTAKTAGLSDE

-467 EDLNKRIQDGSVN
+467 EDLNKRIQDGSIN
-480 LDDYTKKIGRVSGRE
+480 LDDYTKKMGRVSGRE
-495 NILQALTIAF
+495 NIILALTTAF

-529 ELYNITV
+529 ELYNVTV
-536 KIKDF
+536 RIKEF
-541 VSGLTMSEEALD
+541 VSGLTLSEEALD

-568 IGQGLN
+568 IGQGLK
-574 ALGQILGHL
+574 AFGQILGHV
-583 LEKLLPVGDGF
+583 LEKLLPLGDGF

-614 GDGLTR
+614 GDGLTK
-620 FVELVNGA
+620 FVELVNSA
-628 IDKLADGFKV
+628 IDKLAAGFKA

-644 DFIGSW
+644 NFIGSW

-665 ALIGEKLSEF
+665 TLISEKLSEF

-680 DTFPWVNSLK
+680 TTFPWINSL
-690 ETITAAFQKIRG
+690 EVTITAAFQKIRG

-728 FSNIAEKIGTF
+728 FSNIAEKIGAF
-739 FAPVVEKI
+739 FAPIVEKI
-747 KSIFSGVTITDLIGT
+747 KSLFSGVTITDWIGT

-774 FADAFSDLLENFKGI
+774 FTDVIYDLLKDFKGI
-789 GESISGVLD
+789 GKSVKDVLD

-824 ILAAALWVISKVDAD
+824 ILAAALWVISNVDITKVK
-839 RVLGSMGAITALLA
+839 GSMVAITILLA
-853 EVTAV
+853 EVSSI

-864 WGTSSNALKGLSEA
+864 WGTNANALEGLSESA
-878 SQLGIIATA
+878 QLGRIATA

-903 KCENLNWGNALPA
+903 KCENLNWKNTLPA

-923 MGEMI
+923 LGNMTTAMYGFMA
-928 IAMNKFMKLVQE
+928 IAKRYPLS
-940 NPIDKEQHDLVRYA
+940 KETGTLQSFAVG
-954 TSMIGMS
+954 MIGMS
-961 VALLI
+961 IAISILANAL
-966 IAKAV
+966 AR
-971 ALLGDMD
+971 LGELD
-978 RGKLVQGGLAISGL
+978 REQVIQGGLT
-992 AVVLGGI
+992 VVALMVALGGV
-999 TAILKSI
+999 TAALKAI
-1006 KNVKITEK
+1006 KSDNM
-1014 GLSAGSMEG
+1014 SG
-1023 VAKSMIAM
+1023 VARSMIAM

-1038 YVPIRLFSN
+1038 YVPIRLFSS
-1047 LDTDTFESGSVRV
+1047 LDTETFKSGSIRV

-1079 DMSGIAGTIL
+1079 DMSGVAGTFL
-1089 VMTTALTLLVIPIK
+1089 AMATALTLLIVPIK
-1103 ILGSMDID
+1103 ILGGMNIGE
-1111 SLCNGL
+1111 LCNGL
-1117 TGIIVPL
+1117 IGIIVPL
-1124 AVMAVVLAKLSGEDY
+1124 AVMGAVLSKLAGQNY
-1139 STVGVNMIG
+1139 STVGVNMMG
-1148 MAAAMTLLVIPI
+1148 MAVAMTLLAIPI
-1160 KMLGGMDLGSL
+1160 KTLGGMDLGSL

-1179 IALGLLVGAAYLI
+1179 IALGLLVGVAYLLT
-1192 APLASSLG
+1192 PLATSLSA
-1200 GLSKAMLAFGAACLG
+1200 LSKAMIAFGAACLG
-1215 VGVLVGAI
+1215 IGVLVGAI
-1223 AFAFMTLATI
+1223 AFAFVTLATV
-1233 GAAGVAAIL
+1233 GTAGVAAIL
-1242 AAVTGLIQGFRVMM
+1242 AAIAGLIQGFRVMM
-1256 PIIGEALKDLILTLC
+1256 PLIGEAMKAQILMFN
-1271 DVLKDTAPVITETA
+1271 DVLKDTVPVITETV
-1285 LYLIDELLRQIEE
+1285 LYLIDELLRQIED

-1313 IGQAITENFGE
+1313 IGQAIRDNFGE
-1324 ISLGD
+1324 LGLGD

-1334 IFAGIVAASALL
+1334 IFTGIVAASVLL
-1346 VKEFAAVSKD
+1346 VKGFAAVSKD
-1356 VPKALIGAAGVAA
+1356 VPRALLGAAGVAA

-1388 VMGIAASL
+1388 VMDIAASL
-1396 STVLLSLSVTI
+1396 SAVLLSLSVMI
-1407 GVLGRMPLTAGLA
+1407 GVLGMMPLTAGLA

-1468 FVGSIVGAAVERIT
+1468 FVGSIVGAAIERIT
-1482 AGIAESGNNL
+1482 AGIAESGTYLSNFMTNLGPFIEGAKSIKSDVLTGVANLAGAILLLGAAAFVEGVL
-1492 SLFMENLQP
+1492 SLLS
-1501 FLDGARNI
+1501 LG
-1509 DQAVLDGII
+1509 
-1518 KLTECMLLISAA
+1518 
-1530 EIVDAIAGWLTG
+1530 TG
-1542 GSSLKDFGEELAEFG
+1542 SLASLGTQLALFG
-1557 PSFATFADSVSG
+1557 PSFAAFAYSISG
-1569 VDTAAVKASGEALK
+1569 
-1583 AIAEAAAA
+1583 INAEAVSASAAA
-1591 IPNEGGLLGL
+1591 IAAISEVIATMSRRGILDRALDLFTGS
-1601 IVGENSLADFAEG
+1601 NSLVEFAEG
-1614 LVPFGKALMAYG
+1614 LEPFGAALIAYG
-1626 ASVVGIDMYV
+1626 KAVRGIDAYTSDIDSSAEVAEDLISIAKTIPNSGGLAGLIAGNNDLKDFAKGMKPFGEALINYGKAV
-1636 KDIKNSATAAS
+1636 LGIGDYKSDIKKSVNVAEELI
-1647 KIIEVAKLVPNSGG
+1647 KIADIVPNSGG
-1661 WLGNI
+1661 VLGFI
-1666 VGNNDLDDFGN
+1666 VGNNDLQKFAKN
-1677 SIKPF
+1677 LKPF
-1682 GKALLFYGKSVSGID
+1682 GEALVDYGTAVNGISEKSS
-1697 QYLDDIKTSATAAK
+1697 DISASVTAAK
-1711 KIIEVA
+1711 DIVSLAAEAKGVANAKDLKKIGDG
-1717 KLVPKSGGWLSKIVG
+1717 LVGFATQIKNFMAECEGLNAGQLESLKI
-1732 NTNLAKFGTSFK
+1732 
-1744 PFAGALMSYGRSIA
+1744 
-1758 GIDKYLDDIENS
+1758 
-1770 ATAAT
+1770 
-1775 TIIDVA
+1775 
-1781 KLVPKSGGWLE
+1781 
-1792 NIIGND
+1792 
-1798 DLADFGE
+1798 
-1805 SIKPFGRALMA
+1805 
-1816 YGLTV
+1816 
-1821 AGLAKYNSD
+1821 
-1830 IYASLDAARILASV
+1830 SLQS
-1844 ATTVEDVDGGQ
+1844 
-1855 DLPVF
+1855 
-1860 GTNLVSFGY
+1860 
-1869 KLKAFVLNCGGLDI
+1869 
-1883 NRIALLQIALQRIVD
+1883 IVD
-1898 IAAEFATIDPTA
+1898 IASSFSTIDTSA
-1910 LTEFTHAIETI
+1910 LTDFVQSMEKI
-1921 GSTSVDKFMKSF
+1921 GSTSVDEFLSSF
-1933 SDSKIKASVAVN
+1933 SNSKTAAATAVN
-1945 ALIANIKNALT
+1945 ALMANLKSAIGTSESQLKSKFEEAAKRGLEGLT
-1956 SSETQLERKFEVTAQ
+1956 S
-1971 KGMKGLTNKKSE
+1971 KKSE
-1983 FKTAGAELIKSFA
+1983 FKTAGADLLKSLN
-1996 SGVSGQTS
+1996 SGVSGQTN
-2004 TVQNHFST
+2004 TVKNQFST
-2012 LISNCLVTVRNHYSQ
+2012 LLSNCIATVRSYYSQ
-2027 FQSAGSYLVAG
+2027 FQSAGRYLAVG
-2038 VANGI
+2038 IANGI
-2043 AANSGSA
+2043 SANSGSA
-2050 ASAARSMA
+2050 SAAARSLA
-2058 GKAATASARRL
+2058 GNAAKASARRL
-2069 QENSPSKVGYKIGD
+2069 EEKSPSKVGYKIGD

-2096 IRSAGITSDA
+2096 IRNAGISSDA

-2112 TGLSNAVSKI
+2112 KGLSNAVSKI
-2122 ASLIDSGMDM
+2122 ATVIDSGMDM

-2166 TVSIAAKTANS
+2166 TVSIAAKTASS
-2177 MNRTAFAPEQQT
+2177 MNRPAFAPEQQT
-2189 TNDAGKQTSENTTN
+2189 DTPNGKQISENTTN

>member
-55 RVDMGGLSSG
+55 RVDMGGLSNG

-76 EVMAVTALSNIANSA
+76 EVMAVTALQNITNSA
-91 VNTGKKLVSELALDP
+91 LNAGKKIAYALTIEP
-106 IMSGFKEY
+106 IKSGLQEY

-141 LDELNKYADLTIY
+141 LNELNKYADLTIY

-182 IANLAAVSGSTS
+182 IANLAAVSGSSS

-210 GTVKLMDWN
+210 GTVKLQDWN
-219 SVVNAGMGGQVFQD
+219 SVVNANMGGQVFQD
-233 ALKTTARIHGIAID
+233 ALKMTARIHGIAID

-262 GWLTSDIL
+262 GWLTKDIL

-286 ESLRRQGYNEQ
+286 ESLKRQGYNDK

-311 AATKVKTL
+311 AATKIKTF
-319 SQLYDVMKETAQSGW
+319 SQLWDVLKESAQSGW
-334 AATWKILL
+334 TTSWQTII

-347 AKESLTKFSEMLNEP
+347 AKETLTVFGDTLTKMISDS
-362 LAAAAETRNEILSEG
+362 ADARNAVLKEG
-377 FSSGWKQFLNEGIED
+377 FMSGWKQLLNEGIED
-392 TEGFKEALLSIGK
+392 TEGFQNAIIEAGK
-405 EAVPGLEDLIE
+405 NSGVAVDDLIKKYGSFE
-416 KSGGFEES
+416 KS
-424 LKKGWVT
+424 LKGGWVT
-431 SDMLAGAVS
+431 SDMLK
-440 DLTAKTAGLSDE
+440 TALDSMADSVAGLSKE
-452 ELRNLGYTRDQVTAL
+452 ELEAKGYTDEQRQAL
-467 EDLNKRIQDGSVN
+467 LNLVEAVKDGSLN
-480 LDDYTKKIGRVSGRE
+480 LDEFAQKMGRASGRE
-495 NILQALTIAF
+495 NMIDAITMAF
-505 EKLQTILGT
+505 EKLMPIVKQVG
-514 IKDAFNEVFEPLTGE
+514 DAFHEVFNPNNDLGQRIYDMTARIRE
-529 ELYNITV
+529 
-536 KIKDF
+536 F
-541 VSGLTMSEEALD
+541 VDGIEVSEQGLH
-553 NFKMTFKGAFAFVDI
+553 NFKMSIEGILSIFHIAGKGISAFAQI
-568 IGQGLN
+568 I
-574 ALGQILGHL
+574 GHL
-583 LEKLLPVGDGF
+583 LGKLLPVGDGI
-594 LGVTGG
+594 LDVTGSL
-600 IGEWIVSIDEAIKS
+600 GEFLVSLDKAIDS
-614 GDGLTR
+614 GGYLEK

-628 IDKLADGFKV
+628 IDKLASGFKV

-690 ETITAAFQKIRG
+690 DTVTAAFQKIRG
-702 SADEDLGATNTAL
+702 SADEDLGAANTAL
-715 ESLKTAGSKVKEV
+715 ESLKTAGSKVKDI
-728 FSNIAEKIGTF
+728 FSNIAEKIGAF

-774 FADAFSDLLENFKGI
+774 FADVFADLLENFKGI
-789 GESISGVLD
+789 GKSISGVLD

-824 ILAAALWVISKVDAD
+824 ILAAALWVISKVDTT
-839 RVLGSMGAITALLA
+839 RVRDSMGAITVLLA
-853 EVTAV
+853 EVSGI

-864 WGTSSNALKGLSEA
+864 WGTSAKALEGLSEA
-878 SQLGIIATA
+878 AQLGKIATA

-903 KCENLNWGNALPA
+903 KCENLNWDNTIPA
-916 MTALFVL
+916 MTALFAL
-923 MGEMI
+923 LGEMTA
-928 IAMNKFMKLVQE
+928 AMYGFMAIVKK
-940 NPIDKEQHDLVRYA
+940 NPLSKETGTLQSFA
-954 TSMIGMS
+954 IGMIGMS
-961 VALLI
+961 VA
-966 IAKAV
+966 IAILATAV
-971 ALLGDMD
+971 SRL
-978 RGKLVQGGLAISGL
+978 GKLDRKQVIQGGLTVVALMTALSGVTAALKAIKSNNMSG
-992 AVVLGGI
+992 V
-999 TAILKSI
+999 
-1006 KNVKITEK
+1006 
-1014 GLSAGSMEG
+1014 AGSM
-1023 VAKSMIAM
+1023 IAI
-1031 AVALTML
+1031 ALALTML
-1038 YVPIRLFSN
+1038 YIPIRLFAK
-1047 LDTDTFESGSVRV
+1047 LDTDTLKHG
-1060 GIALA
+1060 GIAVSVALLA
-1065 ALTAALS
+1065 MTSAMT
-1072 VMKAVKG
+1072 VMKSAKG
-1079 DMSGIAGTIL
+1079 DMKGVAGSVL
-1089 VMTTALTLLVIPIK
+1089 AMATALALLIIPIK
-1103 ILGSMDID
+1103 VLGSMDMN
-1111 SLCNGL
+1111 SLAKGL
-1117 TGIIVPL
+1117 TGILVPL
-1124 AVMAVVLAKLSGEDY
+1124 AAMGAVLSGLSGGDY
-1139 STVGVNMIG
+1139 SGIGTNMIA
-1148 MAAAMTLLVIPI
+1148 MAAAMTLLVIPL
-1160 KMLGGMDLGSL
+1160 KVLGGMDLASL
-1171 AKGIVAFG
+1171 AKALVAFG

-1192 APLASSLG
+1192 APLASSLS

-1223 AFAFMTLATI
+1223 AFAFMALATI
-1233 GAAGVAAIL
+1233 GATGVAAIL
-1242 AAVTGLIQGFRVMM
+1242 AAITGLIQGFRVMM

-1271 DVLKDTAPVITETA
+1271 DVLKDTAPAITETA

-1324 ISLGD
+1324 IGLGD

-1334 IFAGIVAASALL
+1334 IFTGIIAASALL
-1346 VKEFAAVSKD
+1346 VKGFAAVSKD

-1376 IIAAMTLLDLNS
+1376 ILAAMTLLDLND

-1407 GVLGRMPLTAGLA
+1407 GVLGMMPLTAGLA

-1434 IMAALGGLNQIPG
+1434 IIAALGGLNQIPG
-1447 FSWLMDE
+1447 FSWLIDE

-1468 FVGSIVGAAVERIT
+1468 FVGSIVGAAIERIT
-1482 AGIAESGNNL
+1482 VGIAESGSNL

-1542 GSSLKDFGEELAEFG
+1542 KNSLKEFGTELAEFG
-1557 PSFATFADSVSG
+1557 PAFATFAESISG
-1569 VDTAAVKASGEALK
+1569 VDTARVKASGEALK

-1591 IPNEGGLLGL
+1591 IPNEGGILSW
-1601 IVGENSLADFAEG
+1601 IVGDNSLADFAEG

-1626 ASVVGIDMYV
+1626 EAVAGIQKYLTH
-1636 KDIKNSATAAS
+1636 IRLSAKAAEY
-1647 KIIEVAKLVPNSGG
+1647 IIEIADNVPNSGG
-1661 WLGNI
+1661 LAGLI
-1666 VGNNDLDDFGN
+1666 VGNNDLKDFAEGL
-1677 SIKPF
+1677 KPF
-1682 GKALLFYGKSVSGID
+1682 GEALMEYGKAITGIGD
-1697 QYLDDIKTSATAAK
+1697 YTEDIKQSVKSAKEIVKVGEIIPNSGGLLGLIVGNNDLKDFAKGLKPFGEALVDYGTAVHGIGEKSADISASVTAAK
-1711 KIIEVA
+1711 DIVSLATEVKGAANA
-1717 KLVPKSGGWLSKIVG
+1717 KDLKKTGEGLVE
-1732 NTNLAKFGTSFK
+1732 
-1744 PFAGALMSYGRSIA
+1744 FAAQIKNFMAECEGLNA
-1758 GIDKYLDDIENS
+1758 GQLD
-1770 ATAAT
+1770 
-1775 TIIDVA
+1775 
-1781 KLVPKSGGWLE
+1781 
-1792 NIIGND
+1792 
-1798 DLADFGE
+1798 
-1805 SIKPFGRALMA
+1805 
-1816 YGLTV
+1816 
-1821 AGLAKYNSD
+1821 
-1830 IYASLDAARILASV
+1830 SL
-1844 ATTVEDVDGGQ
+1844 
-1855 DLPVF
+1855 
-1860 GTNLVSFGY
+1860 
-1869 KLKAFVLNCGGLDI
+1869 K
-1883 NRIALLQIALQRIVD
+1883 IALQSVVD
-1898 IAAEFATIDPTA
+1898 IASSFSTIDASA
-1910 LTEFTHAIETI
+1910 LTDFVQSIETI
-1921 GSTSVDKFMKSF
+1921 GSTSVDEFLSSF
-1933 SDSKIKASVAVN
+1933 SNSKTAAATAVN
-1945 ALIANIKNALT
+1945 ALIANLKSAIGTSESQLKSKFEEAAKKGLEGLT
-1956 SSETQLERKFEVTAQ
+1956 S
-1971 KGMKGLTNKKSE
+1971 KKSE
-1983 FKTAGAELIKSFA
+1983 FKTAGADLLKSLN
-1996 SGVSGQTS
+1996 SGVSGQTN
-2004 TVQNHFST
+2004 TVKNQFST
-2012 LISNCLVTVRNHYSQ
+2012 LLSNCIATVRSYYSQ
-2027 FQSAGSYLVAG
+2027 FQSAGSYLAAG
-2038 VANGI
+2038 IANGI

-2050 ASAARSMA
+2050 SSAARSLA
-2058 GKAATASARRL
+2058 GNAARASARRL
-2069 QENSPSKVGYKIGD
+2069 EEKSPSKVGYKIGD

-2096 IRSAGITSDA
+2096 IRNAGISSDA

-2112 TGLSNAVSKI
+2112 KGLSNAVSKI
-2122 ASLIDSGMDM
+2122 ATLIDSGIDT

-2166 TVSIAAKTANS
+2166 TVSIAAKTASS
-2177 MNRTAFAPEQQT
+2177 MNRPAFAPEQQT
-2189 TNDAGKQTSENTTN
+2189 ETPNGKQTSENTTN

>member
-55 RVDMGGLSSG
+55 RVDMGGLSNG

-76 EVMAVTALSNIANSA
+76 EVMAVTALQNITNSA
-91 VNTGKKLVSELALDP
+91 VNAGKKLVSDLALDP
-106 IMSGFKEY
+106 IISGFKEY

-134 INDVNRA
+134 IDDVNRA

-233 ALKTTARIHGIAID
+233 ALKMTARIHGIAID

-286 ESLRRQGYNEQ
+286 ESLKRQGYNEK

-334 AATWKILL
+334 SATWKILL

-347 AKESLTKFSEMLNEP
+347 AKESLTKFSNMLNEP
-362 LAAAAETRNEILSEG
+362 LAAAADARNKILSEG

-392 TEGFKEALLSIGK
+392 TEGFKEAVLSIGK

-416 KSGGFEES
+416 KAGGFEES
-424 LKKGWVT
+424 LKKGWIT
-431 SDMLAGAVS
+431 SDMLAEAVGT
-440 DLTAKTAGLSDE
+440 LTAKTAGLSDE

-467 EDLNKRIQDGSVN
+467 EDLNKRIQDGSIN
-480 LDDYTKKIGRVSGRE
+480 LDDYAKKMGRVSGRE
-495 NILQALTIAF
+495 NIILALTTAF

-529 ELYNITV
+529 ELYNVTV
-536 KIKDF
+536 RIKEF
-541 VSGLTMSEEALD
+541 VSGLTLSEEALD

-568 IGQGLN
+568 IGQGLK
-574 ALGQILGHL
+574 AFGQILGHV
-583 LEKLLPVGDGF
+583 LEKLLPLGDGF

-614 GDGLTR
+614 GDGLTK
-620 FVELVNGA
+620 FVELVNSA
-628 IDKLADGFKV
+628 IDKLVAGFKA

-665 ALIGEKLSEF
+665 TLISEKLSEF

-680 DTFPWVNSLK
+680 TTFPWINSL
-690 ETITAAFQKIRG
+690 EVTITAAFQKIRG

-728 FSNIAEKIGTF
+728 FSNIAEKIGAF
-739 FAPVVEKI
+739 FAPIVEKI
-747 KSIFSGVTITDLIGT
+747 KSLFSGVTITDWIGT

-774 FADAFSDLLENFKGI
+774 FTDVIYDLLKDFKGI
-789 GESISGVLD
+789 GKSVKDVLD

-824 ILAAALWVISKVDAD
+824 ILAAALWVISNVDVTKVK
-839 RVLGSMGAITALLA
+839 GSMVAITILLA
-853 EVTAV
+853 EVSSI

-864 WGTSSNALKGLSEA
+864 WGTNANALEGLSESA
-878 SQLGIIATA
+878 QLGRIATA

-903 KCENLNWGNALPA
+903 KCENLNWKNTLPA

-923 MGEMI
+923 LGNMTTAMYGFMA
-928 IAMNKFMKLVQE
+928 IAKRYPLS
-940 NPIDKEQHDLVRYA
+940 KETGTLQSFAVG
-954 TSMIGMS
+954 MIGMS
-961 VALLI
+961 IAISILANAL
-966 IAKAV
+966 AR
-971 ALLGDMD
+971 LGELD
-978 RGKLVQGGLAISGL
+978 REQVIQGGLT
-992 AVVLGGI
+992 VVALMAALGGV
-999 TAILKSI
+999 TAALKAI
-1006 KNVKITEK
+1006 KSDNM
-1014 GLSAGSMEG
+1014 SG
-1023 VAKSMIAM
+1023 VARSMIAM

-1038 YVPIRLFSN
+1038 YAPIRLFSS
-1047 LDTDTFESGSVRV
+1047 LDTETFKSGSIRV

-1079 DMSGIAGTIL
+1079 DMSGVAGTFL
-1089 VMTTALTLLVIPIK
+1089 AMATALTLLIVPIK
-1103 ILGSMDID
+1103 ILGGMNIGE
-1111 SLCNGL
+1111 LCNGL
-1117 TGIIVPL
+1117 IGIIVPL
-1124 AVMAVVLAKLSGEDY
+1124 AVMGAVLSKLAGQNY
-1139 STVGVNMIG
+1139 STIGVNMMG
-1148 MAAAMTLLVIPI
+1148 MAMAMTLLAIPI
-1160 KMLGGMDLGSL
+1160 KTLGSMDLGSL

-1179 IALGLLVGAAYLI
+1179 IALGLLVGVAYLLT
-1192 APLASSLG
+1192 PLATSLSA
-1200 GLSKAMLAFGAACLG
+1200 LSKAMIAFGAACLG
-1215 VGVLVGAI
+1215 IGVLVGAI
-1223 AFAFMTLATI
+1223 AFAFVTLATV
-1233 GAAGVAAIL
+1233 GTAGVAAIL
-1242 AAVTGLIQGFRVMM
+1242 AAIAGLIQGFRVMM
-1256 PIIGEALKDLILTLC
+1256 PLIGEAMKAQILMFC
-1271 DVLKDTAPVITETA
+1271 DVFKDTAPALVETV
-1285 LYLIDELLRQIEE
+1285 LYLIDELLRQIED

-1313 IGQAITENFGE
+1313 IGQAIRENFGE
-1324 ISLGD
+1324 LGLGD

-1334 IFAGIVAASALL
+1334 IFTGIVAASALL
-1346 VKEFAAVSKD
+1346 VKGFAAVSKD
-1356 VPKALIGAAGVAA
+1356 VPRALLGAAGVAA

-1396 STVLLSLSVTI
+1396 SAVLLSLSVMI
-1407 GVLGRMPLTAGLA
+1407 GVLGMMPLTAGLA
-1420 AGLVLAEFIAVMAA
+1420 AGLVLAEFIAVIAA

-1447 FSWLMDE
+1447 FSWLMGE

-1468 FVGSIVGAAVERIT
+1468 FVGSIIGAGLEAVSE
-1482 AGIAESGNNL
+1482 GIAASGANL
-1492 SLFMENLQP
+1492 SKFMTDLQP
-1501 FLDGARNI
+1501 FIEGAKNI
-1509 DQAVLDGII
+1509 DASVLGGI
-1518 KLTECMLLISAA
+1518 AA
-1530 EIVDAIAGWLTG
+1530 LTG
-1542 GSSLKDFGEELAEFG
+1542 AIVLLTAASFIEGITSLFTLGVGSLTRLGGDLAAFG
-1557 PSFATFADSVSG
+1557 PQVKAFADSVSG
-1569 VDTAAVKASGEALK
+1569 INVDAVNAS
-1583 AIAEAAAA
+1583 AAA
-1591 IPNEGGLLGL
+1591 ISAITGVIAAMNSDGL
-1601 IVGENSLADFAEG
+1601 IGKVFDFFTGTNDLADFAAG
-1614 LVPFGKALMAYG
+1614 LGDFGSALMAYG
-1626 ASVVGIDMYV
+1626 ESVVGIDKYLDDIEASATAATKIIEIADLVPNSGGWLGDIVGNNDLDDFGESFKPFGEALMAYGESV
-1636 KDIKNSATAAS
+1636 VGIDAYLKDIKNSATAAT
-1647 KIIEVAKLVPNSGG
+1647 KIIEIAELVPNSGG

-1666 VGNNDLDDFGN
+1666 VGNNDLDDFGAT
-1677 SIKPF
+1677 IGPF
-1682 GKALLFYGKSVSGID
+1682 GEALMTYGQKVSGIAV
-1697 QYLDDIKTSATAAK
+1697 YTTDIDASLS
-1711 KIIEVA
+1711 VA
-1717 KLVPKSGGWLSKIVG
+1717 R
-1732 NTNLAKFGTSFK
+1732 TMA
-1744 PFAGALMSYGRSIA
+1744 SI
-1758 GIDKYLDDIENS
+1758 
-1770 ATAAT
+1770 AT
-1775 TIIDVA
+1775 TIKDA
-1781 KLVPKSGGWLE
+1781 KGGKELTT
-1792 NIIGND
+1792 
-1798 DLADFGE
+1798 FGDKIV
-1805 SIKPFGRALMA
+1805 SFSSKLKTF
-1816 YGLTV
+1816 V
-1821 AGLAKYNSD
+1821 VNCAGLNADN
-1830 IYASLDAARILASV
+1830 IASLQ
-1844 ATTVEDVDGGQ
+1844 T
-1855 DLPVF
+1855 
-1860 GTNLVSFGY
+1860 
-1869 KLKAFVLNCGGLDI
+1869 
-1883 NRIALLQIALQRIVD
+1883 ALQSIVD
-1898 IAAEFATIDPTA
+1898 IASSFSTIDTST
-1910 LTEFTHAIETI
+1910 LTDFVQSMEKI
-1921 GSTSVDKFMKSF
+1921 GSTSVDEFLSSF
-1933 SDSKIKASVAVN
+1933 SNSKTAAATAVN
-1945 ALIANIKNALT
+1945 ALIANLKSAIGTSESQLKSKFEEAAKRGLEGLT
-1956 SSETQLERKFEVTAQ
+1956 S
-1971 KGMKGLTNKKSE
+1971 KKSE
-1983 FKTAGAELIKSFA
+1983 FKTAGADLLKSLN
-1996 SGVSGQTS
+1996 SGVSGQTN
-2004 TVQNHFST
+2004 TVKNQFST
-2012 LISNCLVTVRNHYSQ
+2012 LLSNCIATVRSYYSQ
-2027 FQSAGSYLVAG
+2027 FQSAGRYLAVG
-2038 VANGI
+2038 IANGI
-2043 AANSGSA
+2043 SANSGSA
-2050 ASAARSMA
+2050 SAAARSLA
-2058 GKAATASARRL
+2058 GNAAKASARRL
-2069 QENSPSKVGYKIGD
+2069 EEKSPSKVGYKIGD

-2096 IRSAGITSDA
+2096 IRNAGISSDA

-2112 TGLSNAVSKI
+2112 KGLSNAVSKI
-2122 ASLIDSGMDM
+2122 ATLIDSGIDT

-2166 TVSIAAKTANS
+2166 TVSIAAKTASS
-2177 MNRTAFAPEQQT
+2177 MNRPAFAPEQQT
-2189 TNDAGKQTSENTTN
+2189 ETPNGKQTSENTIN

>member
-55 RVDMGGLSSG
+55 RVDMGGLSNG

-76 EVMAVTALSNIANSA
+76 EVMAVTALQNITNSA
-91 VNTGKKLVSELALDP
+91 LNAGKKIAYALTIEP
-106 IMSGFKEY
+106 IKSGLQEY

-141 LDELNKYADLTIY
+141 LNELNKYADLTIY

-182 IANLAAVSGSTS
+182 IANLAAVSGSSS

-210 GTVKLMDWN
+210 GTVKLQDWN
-219 SVVNAGMGGQVFQD
+219 SVVNANMGGQVFQD
-233 ALKTTARIHGIAID
+233 ALKMTARIHGIAID

-262 GWLTSDIL
+262 GWLTKDIL

-286 ESLRRQGYNEQ
+286 ESLKRQGYNDK

-311 AATKVKTL
+311 AATKIKTF
-319 SQLYDVMKETAQSGW
+319 SQLWDVLKESAQSGW
-334 AATWKILL
+334 TTSWQTII

-347 AKESLTKFSEMLNEP
+347 AKETLTVFGDTLTKMIGDS
-362 LAAAAETRNEILSEG
+362 ADARNAVLKEG
-377 FSSGWKQFLNEGIED
+377 FMSGWKQLLNEGIED
-392 TEGFKEALLSIGK
+392 TEGFQNAIIEAGK
-405 EAVPGLEDLIE
+405 NSGVAVDDLIKKYGSFE
-416 KSGGFEES
+416 KS
-424 LKKGWVT
+424 LKGGWVT
-431 SDMLAGAVS
+431 SDMLK
-440 DLTAKTAGLSDE
+440 TALDSMADSVAGLSKE
-452 ELRNLGYTRDQVTAL
+452 ELEAKGYTDEQRQAL
-467 EDLNKRIQDGSVN
+467 LNLVEAVKDGSLN
-480 LDDYTKKIGRVSGRE
+480 LDEFAQKMGRASGRE
-495 NILQALTIAF
+495 NMIDAITMAF
-505 EKLQTILGT
+505 EKLMPIVKQVG
-514 IKDAFNEVFEPLTGE
+514 DAFHEVFNPNNDLGQRIYDMTARIRE
-529 ELYNITV
+529 
-536 KIKDF
+536 F
-541 VSGLTMSEEALD
+541 VDGIEVSEQGLH
-553 NFKMTFKGAFAFVDI
+553 NFKMSIEGILSIFHIAGKGISAFAQI
-568 IGQGLN
+568 I
-574 ALGQILGHL
+574 GHL
-583 LEKLLPVGDGF
+583 LGKLLPVGDGI
-594 LGVTGG
+594 LDVTGSL
-600 IGEWIVSIDEAIKS
+600 GEFLVSLDKAIDS
-614 GDGLTR
+614 GGYLEK

-628 IDKLADGFKV
+628 IDKLASGFKV

-690 ETITAAFQKIRG
+690 DTVTAAFQKIRG
-702 SADEDLGATNTAL
+702 SADEDLGAANTAL
-715 ESLKTAGSKVKEV
+715 ESLKTAGSKVKDI
-728 FSNIAEKIGTF
+728 FSNIAEKIGAF

-774 FADAFSDLLENFKGI
+774 FADVFADLLENFKGI
-789 GESISGVLD
+789 GKSISGVLD

-839 RVLGSMGAITALLA
+839 RVLGSMGAITALLT

-864 WGTSSNALKGLSEA
+864 WGTSANALEGLSEA
-878 SQLGIIATA
+878 AQLGKIAVA

-903 KCENLNWGNALPA
+903 KCENLNWDNTLPA

-923 MGEMI
+923 LGEMTAAMYGFMA
-928 IAMNKFMKLVQE
+928 IAKKNPLNKETGTLQSFAVG
-940 NPIDKEQHDLVRYA
+940 
-954 TSMIGMS
+954 MIGMS
-961 VALLI
+961 IAIAILANAL
-966 IAKAV
+966 AR
-971 ALLGDMD
+971 LGELD
-978 RGKLVQGGLAISGL
+978 REQVIQGGLTVVALMVALSGVTAALKAI
-992 AVVLGGI
+992 
-999 TAILKSI
+999 KSD
-1006 KNVKITEK
+1006 NM
-1014 GLSAGSMEG
+1014 SG
-1023 VAKSMIAM
+1023 VAGSMIAM
-1031 AVALTML
+1031 ALALTML
-1038 YVPIRLFSN
+1038 YVPIRLFAK
-1047 LDTDTFESGSVRV
+1047 LDTATLKHGGIAVSVALLAMTSAMTVMKSAKGDLKGVAGSV
-1060 GIALA
+1060 LA
-1065 ALTAALS
+1065 MA
-1072 VMKAVKG
+1072 
-1079 DMSGIAGTIL
+1079 
-1089 VMTTALTLLVIPIK
+1089 TALTLLIIPIK
-1103 ILGSMDID
+1103 VLGGMDIN
-1111 SLCNGL
+1111 SLGNGL
-1117 TGIIVPL
+1117 LGILVPL
-1124 AVMAVVLAKLSGEDY
+1124 AAMGAVLSRLSGGDY
-1139 STVGVNMIG
+1139 SGIG
-1148 MAAAMTLLVIPI
+1148 TNLIAMAAAMTLLVIPL
-1160 KMLGGMDLGSL
+1160 KVLGSMDLPSL
-1171 AKGIVAFG
+1171 AKGLGAFVF
-1179 IALGLLVGAAYLI
+1179 ALAALVGAAYLI
-1192 APLASSLG
+1192 APLASSLS

-1215 VGVLVGAI
+1215 VGILVGAI

-1242 AAVTGLIQGFRVMM
+1242 AAITGLIQGFRVMM

-1271 DVLKDTAPVITETA
+1271 DVLKDTAPAITETA

-1324 ISLGD
+1324 IGLGD

-1334 IFAGIVAASALL
+1334 IFTGIIAASALL
-1346 VKEFAAVSKD
+1346 VKGFAAVSKD

-1376 IIAAMTLLDLNS
+1376 ILAAMTLLDLND

-1407 GVLGRMPLTAGLA
+1407 GVLGMMPLTAGLA

-1447 FSWLMDE
+1447 FSWLIDE

-1468 FVGSIVGAAVERIT
+1468 FVGSIVGAAIERIT
-1482 AGIAESGNNL
+1482 AGVAESGSNL

-1542 GSSLKDFGEELAEFG
+1542 KNSLKKFGKELAEFG
-1557 PSFATFADSVSG
+1557 PAFATFAESVSG
-1569 VDTAAVKASGEALK
+1569 VDTAGVKASGEALK
-1583 AIAEAAAA
+1583 AIVEAAAA
-1591 IPNEGGLLGL
+1591 IPNEGGILSW
-1601 IVGENSLADFAEG
+1601 IVGDNSLADFAEG

-1626 ASVVGIDMYV
+1626 EAVAGIQKYLTH
-1636 KDIKNSATAAS
+1636 IRLSAKAAEY
-1647 KIIEVAKLVPNSGG
+1647 IIEIADIVPNSGG
-1661 WLGNI
+1661 LAGLI
-1666 VGNNDLDDFGN
+1666 VGNNDLKDFAEGL
-1677 SIKPF
+1677 KPF
-1682 GKALLFYGKSVSGID
+1682 GEALMEYGKAITGIGD
-1697 QYLDDIKTSATAAK
+1697 YTEDIKQSVKSAKEIVKVGEIIPNSGGLLGLIVGNNDLKDFAKGLKPFGEALVDYGTAVHGIGEKSADISASVTAAK
-1711 KIIEVA
+1711 DIVSLATEVKGAANA
-1717 KLVPKSGGWLSKIVG
+1717 KDLKKTGEGLVE
-1732 NTNLAKFGTSFK
+1732 
-1744 PFAGALMSYGRSIA
+1744 FAAQIKNFMAECEGLNA
-1758 GIDKYLDDIENS
+1758 GQLD
-1770 ATAAT
+1770 
-1775 TIIDVA
+1775 
-1781 KLVPKSGGWLE
+1781 
-1792 NIIGND
+1792 
-1798 DLADFGE
+1798 
-1805 SIKPFGRALMA
+1805 
-1816 YGLTV
+1816 
-1821 AGLAKYNSD
+1821 
-1830 IYASLDAARILASV
+1830 SL
-1844 ATTVEDVDGGQ
+1844 
-1855 DLPVF
+1855 
-1860 GTNLVSFGY
+1860 
-1869 KLKAFVLNCGGLDI
+1869 K
-1883 NRIALLQIALQRIVD
+1883 IALQSVVD
-1898 IAAEFATIDPTA
+1898 IASSFSTIDASA
-1910 LTEFTHAIETI
+1910 LTDFVQSMETI
-1921 GSTSVDKFMKSF
+1921 GSTSVDEFLSSF
-1933 SDSKIKASVAVN
+1933 SNSKTAAATAVN
-1945 ALIANIKNALT
+1945 ALIANLKSAIGTSESQLKSKFEEAAKKGLEGLT
-1956 SSETQLERKFEVTAQ
+1956 S
-1971 KGMKGLTNKKSE
+1971 KKSE
-1983 FKTAGAELIKSFA
+1983 FKTAGADLLKSLN
-1996 SGVSGQTS
+1996 SGVSGQTN
-2004 TVQNHFST
+2004 TVKNQFST
-2012 LISNCLVTVRNHYSQ
+2012 LLSNCIATVRSYYSQ
-2027 FQSAGSYLVAG
+2027 FQSAGSYLAAG
-2038 VANGI
+2038 IANGI

-2050 ASAARSMA
+2050 SSAARSLA
-2058 GKAATASARRL
+2058 GNAARASARRL
-2069 QENSPSKVGYKIGD
+2069 EEKSPSKVGYKIGD

-2096 IRSAGITSDA
+2096 IRNAGISSDA

-2112 TGLSNAVSKI
+2112 KGLSNAVSKI
-2122 ASLIDSGMDM
+2122 ATLIDSGINT

-2166 TVSIAAKTANS
+2166 TVSIAAKTASS
-2177 MNRTAFAPEQQT
+2177 MNRPAFAPEQQT
-2189 TNDAGKQTSENTTN
+2189 ETPNGKQTSENTTN

>member
-55 RVDMGGLSSG
+55 RVDMGGLSNG

-76 EVMAVTALSNIANSA
+76 EVMAVTALQNITNSA
-91 VNTGKKLVSELALDP
+91 VNAGKKLVSDLALDP
-106 IMSGFKEY
+106 IISGFKEY

-124 LANTQKEGAN
+124 LANTQKEGAT
-134 INDVNRA
+134 IHDVNRA

-233 ALKTTARIHGIAID
+233 ALKMTARIHGIAID

-262 GWLTSDIL
+262 GWLTSDIM

-276 FTEFTDTYNE
+276 FTAFTDTYNE
-286 ESLRRQGYNEQ
+286 ESLKRQGYNEK
-297 EIAEIKQMGITATD
+297 EIAEIKQLGITATD

-347 AKESLTKFSEMLNEP
+347 AKESLTKFSNMLNEP
-362 LAAAAETRNEILSEG
+362 LAAAADARNKILSEG

-392 TEGFKEALLSIGK
+392 AEGFKEAVLSIGK

-416 KSGGFEES
+416 KAGGFEES
-424 LKKGWVT
+424 LKKGWIT
-431 SDMLAGAVS
+431 SDMLAEAVGN
-440 DLTAKTAGLSDE
+440 LTAKTAGLSDE

-467 EDLNKRIQDGSVN
+467 EDLNNRIQDGSLN
-480 LDDYTKKIGRVSGRE
+480 LDDYTKKIGRISGRE
-495 NILQALTIAF
+495 NVILALTAAF
-505 EKLQTILGT
+505 EKLQPILGT

-536 KIKDF
+536 QIKDF

-568 IGQGLN
+568 IGQGLK
-574 ALGQILGHL
+574 AFGQILGHV
-583 LEKLLPVGDGF
+583 LEKLLPLGDGF

-614 GDGLTR
+614 GDGLTK

-628 IDKLADGFKV
+628 IDKLASGFKA

-644 DFIGSW
+644 AFIGSW
-650 TGIDFTKFESLRDIF
+650 TGIDFTKFESLRDLF

-680 DTFPWVNSLK
+680 ETFPWVNSLK
-690 ETITAAFQKIRG
+690 DTVTAAFQKIRG
-702 SADEDLGATNTAL
+702 SADEDLGAANTAL
-715 ESLKTAGSKVKEV
+715 ESLKTAGSKVKDL
-728 FSNIAEKIGTF
+728 FSNIAEKIGAF

-824 ILAAALWVISKVDAD
+824 ILAAALWVISKVD
-839 RVLGSMGAITALLA
+839 VTKVKGSMVAITILLA
-853 EVTAV
+853 EVSSI

-864 WGTSSNALKGLSEA
+864 WGTNANALEGLSESA
-878 SQLGIIATA
+878 QLGRIATA

-903 KCENLNWGNALPA
+903 KCENLNWKNTLPA

-923 MGEMI
+923 LDNMTTAMYGFMV
-928 IAMNKFMKLVQE
+928 IAKRYPLS
-940 NPIDKEQHDLVRYA
+940 KETGTLQSFAFGL
-954 TSMIGMS
+954 IGMS

-966 IAKAV
+966 MATAIE
-971 ALLGDMD
+971 LLGNMD
-978 RGKLVQGGLAISGL
+978 RGKLIQGGLAITGLAIVLSGL
-992 AVVLGGI
+992 
-999 TAILKSI
+999 TALLKSV
-1006 KNVKITEK
+1006 KNVTVTEK
-1014 GLSAGSMEG
+1014 GLSAGSMDG
-1023 VAKSMIAM
+1023 VARSMIAM

-1038 YVPIRLFSN
+1038 YVPIRLFSS
-1047 LDTDTFESGSVRV
+1047 LDTETFKSGSIRV

-1079 DMSGIAGTIL
+1079 DMSGVAGTFL
-1089 VMTTALTLLVIPIK
+1089 AMATALTLLVVPIKILGGMNIGALCNGLIGIIVPLAVMAAVLPKLAGQDYSTVGVNMMGMAVAMTLLAIPIK
-1103 ILGSMDID
+1103 ILGSMD
-1111 SLCNGL
+1111 
-1117 TGIIVPL
+1117 
-1124 AVMAVVLAKLSGEDY
+1124 
-1139 STVGVNMIG
+1139 
-1148 MAAAMTLLVIPI
+1148 
-1160 KMLGGMDLGSL
+1160 LGSL
-1171 AKGIVAFG
+1171 AKGVVAFG
-1179 IALGLLVGAAYLI
+1179 IALGLLVGAAYLL
-1192 APLASSLG
+1192 APLATSLG

-1242 AAVTGLIQGFRVMM
+1242 AALTGLIQGFRVMM

-1271 DVLKDTAPVITETA
+1271 DVLKDTAPAITETV
-1285 LYLIDELLRQIEE
+1285 LYLIDELLRQIED

-1324 ISLGD
+1324 IGLGD

-1334 IFAGIVAASALL
+1334 IFTGIVAASALL
-1346 VKEFAAVSKD
+1346 VKGFAAVSKD
-1356 VPKALIGAAGVAA
+1356 VPRALLGAAGVAA

-1396 STVLLSLSVTI
+1396 SAVLLSLSVMI
-1407 GVLGRMPLTAGLA
+1407 GVLGMMPLTAGLA

-1468 FVGSIVGAAVERIT
+1468 FVGSIVGAAIERIT
-1482 AGIAESGNNL
+1482 AGIAESGSNL

-1518 KLTECMLLISAA
+1518 KLTECVLLISAA

-1542 GSSLKDFGEELAEFG
+1542 KNSLKKFGKELAEFG
-1557 PSFATFADSVSG
+1557 PAFATFAESVSG
-1569 VDTAAVKASGEALK
+1569 VDTAGVKASGEALK

-1591 IPNEGGLLGL
+1591 IPNEGGILSW
-1601 IVGENSLADFAEG
+1601 IVGDNSLADFAEG

-1626 ASVVGIDMYV
+1626 EAVAGIQKYLTH
-1636 KDIKNSATAAS
+1636 IRLSAKAAEY
-1647 KIIEVAKLVPNSGG
+1647 IIEIADIVPNSGG
-1661 WLGNI
+1661 LAGLIIGNNDLKDFAEGLKPFGEALTEYGKAVTGIGDYTEDIKQSVKSAKEIVKVGEIIPNSGGLLGFI
-1666 VGNNDLDDFGN
+1666 VGNNDLKDFAKGL
-1677 SIKPF
+1677 KPF
-1682 GKALLFYGKSVSGID
+1682 GEALVDYGTAVHGIGEKSA
-1697 QYLDDIKTSATAAK
+1697 DISASVIAAK
-1711 KIIEVA
+1711 DIVSLANEVKGVANAKDLKKIGEGFVE
-1717 KLVPKSGGWLSKIVG
+1717 
-1732 NTNLAKFGTSFK
+1732 
-1744 PFAGALMSYGRSIA
+1744 FATQIKNFMAECEGLNA
-1758 GIDKYLDDIENS
+1758 GQLD
-1770 ATAAT
+1770 
-1775 TIIDVA
+1775 
-1781 KLVPKSGGWLE
+1781 
-1792 NIIGND
+1792 
-1798 DLADFGE
+1798 
-1805 SIKPFGRALMA
+1805 
-1816 YGLTV
+1816 
-1821 AGLAKYNSD
+1821 
-1830 IYASLDAARILASV
+1830 SL
-1844 ATTVEDVDGGQ
+1844 
-1855 DLPVF
+1855 
-1860 GTNLVSFGY
+1860 
-1869 KLKAFVLNCGGLDI
+1869 K
-1883 NRIALLQIALQRIVD
+1883 IALQSVVD
-1898 IAAEFATIDPTA
+1898 IASSFSTIDTSA
-1910 LTEFTHAIETI
+1910 LTDFVQSMETI
-1921 GSTSVDKFMKSF
+1921 GSTSVDEFLSSF
-1933 SDSKIKASVAVN
+1933 SNSKTAAATAVN
-1945 ALIANIKNALT
+1945 ALIANLKSAIGTSESQLKSKFEEAAKRGLEGLT
-1956 SSETQLERKFEVTAQ
+1956 S
-1971 KGMKGLTNKKSE
+1971 KKSE
-1983 FKTAGAELIKSFA
+1983 FKSAGADLMKSFNSGISSQTNTIKSQF
-1996 SGVSGQTS
+1996 S
-2004 TVQNHFST
+2004 TV
-2012 LISNCLVTVRNHYSQ
+2012 LSNCVATIRSYCNQ
-2027 FQSAGSYLVAG
+2027 FQSAGSYLVSG
-2038 VANGI
+2038 IANGI
-2043 AANSGSA
+2043 SANAGAVANASANVASRA
-2050 ASAARSMA
+2050 ASAAR
-2058 GKAATASARRL
+2058 RRL
-2069 QENSPSKVGYKIGD
+2069 QIKSPSKVGYQIGD

-2096 IRSAGITSDA
+2096 IRNAGISSDA

-2112 TGLSNAVSKI
+2112 KGLSNAVSKI
-2122 ASLIDSGMDM
+2122 ATLIDSGIDTT
-2132 NPTIR
+2132 PTIR

-2166 TVSIAAKTANS
+2166 TVSIAAKTASS
-2177 MNRTAFAPEQQT
+2177 MNRPAFAPKQQT
-2189 TNDAGKQTSENTTN
+2189 ETPNGQQTSENTTN

>member
-55 RVDMGGLSSG
+55 RVDMGGLSTG
-65 VESVR
+65 VESIR

-76 EVMAVTALSNIANSA
+76 EVMAVTALQNITNSA
-91 VNTGKKLVSELALDP
+91 LNAGKKIAYALTIEP
-106 IMSGFKEY
+106 IKSGLQEY

-141 LDELNKYADLTIY
+141 LNELNKYADLTIY

-210 GTVKLMDWN
+210 GTVKLQDWN
-219 SVVNAGMGGQVFQD
+219 SVVNANMGGQVFQD
-233 ALKTTARIHGIAID
+233 ALKMTARIHGIAID

-262 GWLTSDIL
+262 GWLTKDIL

-286 ESLRRQGYNEQ
+286 ESLKRQGYNDK

-311 AATKVKTL
+311 AATKIKTF
-319 SQLYDVMKETAQSGW
+319 SQLWDVLKESAQSGW
-334 AATWKILL
+334 TTSWQTII

-347 AKESLTKFSEMLNEP
+347 AKETLTVFGDTLTKMIGDS
-362 LAAAAETRNEILSEG
+362 ADARNAVLKEG
-377 FSSGWKQFLNEGIED
+377 FMSGWKQLLNEGIED
-392 TEGFKEALLSIGK
+392 TEGFQNAIMEAGK
-405 EAVPGLEDLIE
+405 NSGVAVDDLIE
-416 KSGGFEES
+416 KYGSFEKS
-424 LKKGWVT
+424 LKGGWVT
-431 SDMLAGAVS
+431 SDMLK
-440 DLTAKTAGLSDE
+440 TALDSMADSVAGLSKE
-452 ELRNLGYTRDQVTAL
+452 ELEAKGYTEDQQQAL
-467 EDLNKRIQDGSVN
+467 LNLVEAVKDGSLN
-480 LDDYTKKIGRVSGRE
+480 LDEFAKKMGRASGRE
-495 NILQALTIAF
+495 NMIDAITMAF
-505 EKLQTILGT
+505 EKLMPIVNQVG
-514 IKDAFNEVFEPLTGE
+514 DAFQEVFNPNNDLGQRIYDMTTRIRE
-529 ELYNITV
+529 
-536 KIKDF
+536 F
-541 VSGLTMSEEALD
+541 VDGIEVSEKGLQ
-553 NFKMTFKGAFAFVDI
+553 NFKMSIEGILSIFHIAGKGVSAFAQI
-568 IGQGLN
+568 I
-574 ALGQILGHL
+574 GHL
-583 LEKLLPVGDGF
+583 LGKLLPVGDGI
-594 LGVTGG
+594 LDVTGSL
-600 IGEWIVSIDEAIKS
+600 GEFLVSIDKAIDS
-614 GDGLTR
+614 GGYLEK

-628 IDKLADGFKV
+628 IDKLASGFKV

-690 ETITAAFQKIRG
+690 ETVTAAFQKIRG
-702 SADEDLGATNTAL
+702 SADEDLGAANTAL
-715 ESLKTAGSKVKEV
+715 ESLKTAGSKVKEI
-728 FSNIAEKIGTF
+728 FSNIVEKIGAF

-864 WGTSSNALKGLSEA
+864 WGTSANALEGFSEA
-878 SQLGIIATA
+878 AQLGKIATA

-903 KCENLNWGNALPA
+903 KCENLNWDNTIPA

-923 MGEMI
+923 LGEMTGAMYGFMA
-928 IAMNKFMKLVQE
+928 IAKK
-940 NPIDKEQHDLVRYA
+940 NPLSKETGTLQSFAVG
-954 TSMIGMS
+954 MIGMS
-961 VALLI
+961 VA
-966 IAKAV
+966 IAILAIAV
-971 ALLGDMD
+971 ARLGELD
-978 RGKLVQGGLAISGL
+978 REQVVQGGLTVAAL
-992 AVVLGGI
+992 MAALGGV
-999 TAILKSI
+999 TAALKAI
-1006 KNVKITEK
+1006 KSDNM
-1014 GLSAGSMEG
+1014 SG
-1023 VAKSMIAM
+1023 VAGSMIAM
-1031 AVALTML
+1031 ALALTML
-1038 YVPIRLFSN
+1038 YVPIRLFAK
-1047 LDTDTFESGSVRV
+1047 LDTDTLKQG
-1060 GIALA
+1060 GIAVGVALLA
-1065 ALTAALS
+1065 MTSAMT
-1072 VMKAVKG
+1072 VMKSAKG
-1079 DMSGIAGTIL
+1079 DLKGVAGSL
-1089 VMTTALTLLVIPIK
+1089 LAMATALTLLIIPIK
-1103 ILGSMDID
+1103 VLGNMDMNSLAKGLIGIL
-1111 SLCNGL
+1111 
-1117 TGIIVPL
+1117 VPL
-1124 AVMAVVLAKLSGEDY
+1124 AAMGAVLSGLSGGDY
-1139 STVGVNMIG
+1139 SGIGTNMIA
-1148 MAAAMTLLVIPI
+1148 MAAAMTLLAIPL
-1160 KMLGGMDLGSL
+1160 KVLGSMDLASL
-1171 AKGIVAFG
+1171 AKGLGAFV
-1179 IALGLLVGAAYLI
+1179 IALAALVGAAYLI
-1192 APLASSLG
+1192 APLALSLG

-1242 AAVTGLIQGFRVMM
+1242 AAITGLIQGFRVMM

-1271 DVLKDTAPVITETA
+1271 DVLKDTAPAITETA

-1324 ISLGD
+1324 IGLSD

-1468 FVGSIVGAAVERIT
+1468 FVGSIVGAAIERIT

-1557 PSFATFADSVSG
+1557 PAFATFAESVSG

-1583 AIAEAAAA
+1583 AIAEAASS
-1591 IPNEGGLLGL
+1591 IPNEGGILSW
-1601 IVGENSLADFAEG
+1601 IVGDNSLADFAEG
-1614 LVPFGKALMAYG
+1614 LVPFGEALMAYG
-1626 ASVVGIDMYV
+1626 EAVAGIQKYLTH
-1636 KDIKNSATAAS
+1636 IRLSAKAAEY
-1647 KIIEVAKLVPNSGG
+1647 IIEIADVVPNSGG
-1661 WLGNI
+1661 LAGLI
-1666 VGNNDLDDFGN
+1666 VGNNDLKDFAEGL
-1677 SIKPF
+1677 KPF
-1682 GKALLFYGKSVSGID
+1682 GEALMEYGKAVTGIGD
-1697 QYLDDIKTSATAAK
+1697 YTDDIKQSVKSAKEIVKVGEIIPNSGGLLGLIVGNNDLKDFAKGLKPFGEALVDYGTAVNGISEKSADISASVTAAK
-1711 KIIEVA
+1711 DIVSLATEVKGAANA
-1717 KLVPKSGGWLSKIVG
+1717 KDLKKTGEGLVE
-1732 NTNLAKFGTSFK
+1732 
-1744 PFAGALMSYGRSIA
+1744 FATQIKNFMAECEGLNA
-1758 GIDKYLDDIENS
+1758 GQLD
-1770 ATAAT
+1770 
-1775 TIIDVA
+1775 
-1781 KLVPKSGGWLE
+1781 
-1792 NIIGND
+1792 
-1798 DLADFGE
+1798 
-1805 SIKPFGRALMA
+1805 
-1816 YGLTV
+1816 
-1821 AGLAKYNSD
+1821 
-1830 IYASLDAARILASV
+1830 SL
-1844 ATTVEDVDGGQ
+1844 
-1855 DLPVF
+1855 
-1860 GTNLVSFGY
+1860 
-1869 KLKAFVLNCGGLDI
+1869 KM
-1883 NRIALLQIALQRIVD
+1883 ALQSIVD
-1898 IAAEFATIDPTA
+1898 IASSFSTIDTSALAEFVQSM
-1910 LTEFTHAIETI
+1910 ETI
-1921 GSTSVDKFMKSF
+1921 GSTSVDKFLSSF
-1933 SDSKIKASVAVN
+1933 SDSKTAAATAVN
-1945 ALIANIKNALT
+1945 ALIANLKSAITTSESQLKTKFEEAAKKGLEGLT
-1956 SSETQLERKFEVTAQ
+1956 S
-1971 KGMKGLTNKKSE
+1971 KKSE
-1983 FKTAGAELIKSFA
+1983 FKTAGEDLMKSFN
-1996 SGVSGQTS
+1996 SGVNGQTS
-2004 TVQNHFST
+2004 TVKNQFST
-2012 LISNCLVTVRNHYSQ
+2012 LLSNCVAAVRSYYTQ
-2027 FQSAGSYLVAG
+2027 FQSAGSYLAAG
-2038 VANGI
+2038 IANGI

-2050 ASAARSMA
+2050 SIAARNLA
-2058 GKAATASARRL
+2058 GNAATASARRL
-2069 QENSPSKVGYKIGD
+2069 QERSPSKVGYKIGD

-2096 IRSAGITSDA
+2096 IRNAGISSDA

-2177 MNRTAFAPEQQT
+2177 MNRTAFAPEQRT
-2189 TNDAGKQTSENTTN
+2189 ETSGGKQTSENTTN

>member
-55 RVDMGGLSSG
+55 RVDMGGLSNG

-76 EVMAVTALSNIANSA
+76 EVMAVTALQNITNSA
-91 VNTGKKLVSELALDP
+91 LNAGKKIAYALTIEP
-106 IMSGFKEY
+106 ITSGLQEY

-141 LDELNKYADLTIY
+141 LNELNKYADLTIY

-210 GTVKLMDWN
+210 GTVKLQDWN
-219 SVVNAGMGGQVFQD
+219 SVVNANMGGQVFQD
-233 ALKTTARIHGIAID
+233 ALKMTARIHGIAID

-262 GWLTSDIL
+262 GWLTKDIL

-286 ESLRRQGYNEQ
+286 ESLKRQGYNDK
-297 EIAEIKQMGITATD
+297 EIAEIKQMGVTATD
-311 AATKVKTL
+311 AATKIKTF
-319 SQLYDVMKETAQSGW
+319 SQLWDVLKESAQSGW
-334 AATWKILL
+334 TTSWQTII

-347 AKESLTKFSEMLNEP
+347 AKETLTVFGDTLTKMIGNS
-362 LAAAAETRNEILSEG
+362 ADARNAVLKEG
-377 FSSGWKQFLNEGIED
+377 FMSGWKQLLNEGIED
-392 TEGFKEALLSIGK
+392 TEGFQNAIIEAGK
-405 EAVPGLEDLIE
+405 NSGVAVDDLIKKYGSFE
-416 KSGGFEES
+416 KS
-424 LKKGWVT
+424 LKGGWVT
-431 SDMLAGAVS
+431 SDMLK
-440 DLTAKTAGLSDE
+440 TALDSMANSVAGLSKE
-452 ELRNLGYTRDQVTAL
+452 ELEAKGYTDEQRQAL
-467 EDLNKRIQDGSVN
+467 LNLVEAVKDGSLN
-480 LDDYTKKIGRVSGRE
+480 LDEFAQKMGRASGRE
-495 NILQALTIAF
+495 NMIDAITMAF
-505 EKLQTILGT
+505 EKLMPIVKQVG
-514 IKDAFNEVFEPLTGE
+514 DAFQEVFNPNNDLGQRIYDMTTRIRE
-529 ELYNITV
+529 
-536 KIKDF
+536 F
-541 VSGLTMSEEALD
+541 VAGIEVSEKGLQ
-553 NFKMTFKGAFAFVDI
+553 NFKMSVEGVLSIFHIAGKGVSAFAQI
-568 IGQGLN
+568 I
-574 ALGQILGHL
+574 GHL
-583 LEKLLPVGDGF
+583 LGKLLPVGDGI
-594 LGVTGG
+594 LDVTGSL
-600 IGEWIVSIDEAIKS
+600 GEFLVSIDKAIDS
-614 GDGLTR
+614 GGYFEK

-628 IDKLADGFKV
+628 IDKLASGFKV

-665 ALIGEKLSEF
+665 ALIGEKLTEF

-690 ETITAAFQKIRG
+690 ETVTAAFQKIRG
-702 SADEDLGATNTAL
+702 SADEDLGAANTAL

-864 WGTSSNALKGLSEA
+864 WGTSANALEGLSEA
-878 SQLGIIATA
+878 AQLGKIATA

-903 KCENLNWGNALPA
+903 KCENLNWDNTLPA

-923 MGEMI
+923 LGEMTATMYGFMA
-928 IAMNKFMKLVQE
+928 IAKK
-940 NPIDKEQHDLVRYA
+940 NPLSKETGTLQSFAVG
-954 TSMIGMS
+954 MIGMS
-961 VALLI
+961 VA
-966 IAKAV
+966 IAILASAV
-971 ALLGDMD
+971 ARLGELD
-978 RGKLVQGGLAISGL
+978 REQVIQGGLT
-992 AVVLGGI
+992 VVALMAALGGV
-999 TAILKSI
+999 TAALKAI
-1006 KNVKITEK
+1006 KSDNM
-1014 GLSAGSMEG
+1014 SG
-1023 VAKSMIAM
+1023 VAGSMIAM
-1031 AVALTML
+1031 ALALTML
-1038 YVPIRLFSN
+1038 YVPIRLFAK
-1047 LDTDTFESGSVRV
+1047 LDTDTLKHGGIAVSVALLAMTSAMTVMKSAKGDLKGVAGSV
-1060 GIALA
+1060 LA
-1065 ALTAALS
+1065 MA
-1072 VMKAVKG
+1072 
-1079 DMSGIAGTIL
+1079 
-1089 VMTTALTLLVIPIK
+1089 TALTLLIIPIK
-1103 ILGSMDID
+1103 VLGGLDIASLAKGLLGIL
-1111 SLCNGL
+1111 
-1117 TGIIVPL
+1117 VPL
-1124 AVMAVVLAKLSGEDY
+1124 AAMGAVLSGLSGRDY
-1139 STVGVNMIG
+1139 SGIGTNMIA
-1148 MAAAMTLLVIPI
+1148 MAAAMTLLVIPL
-1160 KMLGGMDLGSL
+1160 KVLGGMDLASL
-1171 AKGIVAFG
+1171 AKGLAAFG

-1242 AAVTGLIQGFRVMM
+1242 AALTGLIQGFRVMM

-1271 DVLKDTAPVITETA
+1271 DVLKDTAPAITETV
-1285 LYLIDELLRQIEE
+1285 LYLIDELLRQLED

-1324 ISLGD
+1324 IGLGD

-1334 IFAGIVAASALL
+1334 IFTGIVAASALL
-1346 VKEFAAVSKD
+1346 VKGFAAVSKD
-1356 VPKALIGAAGVAA
+1356 VPRALLGAAGVAA

-1376 IIAAMTLLDLNS
+1376 ILAAMTLLDLNS

-1396 STVLLSLSVTI
+1396 SAVLLSLSVMI
-1407 GVLGRMPLTAGLA
+1407 GVLGMMPLTAGLA

-1468 FVGSIVGAAVERIT
+1468 FVGSIVGAAIERIT
-1482 AGIAESGNNL
+1482 AGIAESGSNL

-1509 DQAVLDGII
+1509 DQAVLDGIM

-1542 GSSLKDFGEELAEFG
+1542 KNSLKKFGKELAEFG
-1557 PSFATFADSVSG
+1557 PAFATFAESVSG
-1569 VDTAAVKASGEALK
+1569 VDTAGVKASGEALK

-1591 IPNEGGLLGL
+1591 IPNEGGILSW
-1601 IVGENSLADFAEG
+1601 IVGDNSLADFVEG

-1626 ASVVGIDMYV
+1626 ETVAGIQKYLTHIRLSAKAAEYIMEIA
-1636 KDIKNSATAAS
+1636 DI
-1647 KIIEVAKLVPNSGG
+1647 VPNSGG
-1661 WLGNI
+1661 LVGLI
-1666 VGNNDLDDFGN
+1666 VGNNDLKDFAEGL
-1677 SIKPF
+1677 KPF
-1682 GKALLFYGKSVSGID
+1682 GEALMEYGKAVTGIGD
-1697 QYLDDIKTSATAAK
+1697 YTEDIKQSVKSAKEIVKVGEIIPNSGGVLGLIVGNNDLKDFAKGLKPFGEALVDYGTAVNGIGEKSADISASVTAAK
-1711 KIIEVA
+1711 D
-1717 KLVPKSGGWLSKIVG
+1717 IV
-1732 NTNLAKFGTSFK
+1732 NLATEMKGAANAKDLKKTGEGLVE
-1744 PFAGALMSYGRSIA
+1744 FATQIKNFMAECEGLNTGQ
-1758 GIDKYLDDIENS
+1758 LD
-1770 ATAAT
+1770 
-1775 TIIDVA
+1775 
-1781 KLVPKSGGWLE
+1781 
-1792 NIIGND
+1792 
-1798 DLADFGE
+1798 
-1805 SIKPFGRALMA
+1805 
-1816 YGLTV
+1816 
-1821 AGLAKYNSD
+1821 
-1830 IYASLDAARILASV
+1830 SLK
-1844 ATTVEDVDGGQ
+1844 T
-1855 DLPVF
+1855 
-1860 GTNLVSFGY
+1860 
-1869 KLKAFVLNCGGLDI
+1869 
-1883 NRIALLQIALQRIVD
+1883 ALQSIVD
-1898 IAAEFATIDPTA
+1898 IASSFSTIDTSA
-1910 LTEFTHAIETI
+1910 LTEFVQSMEKI
-1921 GSTSVDKFMKSF
+1921 GSTSVDEFLSSF
-1933 SDSKIKASVAVN
+1933 SESKTAAATAVN
-1945 ALIANIKNALT
+1945 ALIANLKSAIGTSESQLKSKFEEAAKRGLEGLT
-1956 SSETQLERKFEVTAQ
+1956 S
-1971 KGMKGLTNKKSE
+1971 KKSE
-1983 FKTAGAELIKSFA
+1983 FKTAGADLIKSFN
-1996 SGVSGQTS
+1996 SGISSQTNTIKSQFS
-2004 TVQNHFST
+2004 TV
-2012 LISNCLVTVRNHYSQ
+2012 LSNCVAAVRSYYSQ
-2027 FQSAGSYLVAG
+2027 FQSVGSYLVSG
-2038 VANGI
+2038 IANGI
-2043 AANSGSA
+2043 SANAGAVANASTNIASRA
-2050 ASAARSMA
+2050 ASAAQ
-2058 GKAATASARRL
+2058 RRL
-2069 QENSPSKVGYKIGD
+2069 QIKSPSRVGYQIGD
-2083 YFGIGFTNGITDN
+2083 YFGVGFTNGITDN
-2096 IRSAGITSDA
+2096 IRNAGISSDA

-2112 TGLSNAVSKI
+2112 KGLSNAVSKI
-2122 ASLIDSGMDM
+2122 ATLIDSGIDT

-2152 ADLMSTLSGRPVEG
+2152 ADLMSALSGRPVEG
-2166 TVSIAAKTANS
+2166 TVSIAAKTASS
-2177 MNRTAFAPEQQT
+2177 MNRPAFAPEQQT
-2189 TNDAGKQTSENTTN
+2189 ETPNGKQTSENTIN

>member
-55 RVDMGGLSSG
+55 RVDMGGLSNG
-65 VESVR
+65 VESIR

-76 EVMAVTALSNIANSA
+76 EVMAVTALQNITNSA
-91 VNTGKKLVSELALDP
+91 LNAGKKIAYALTIEP
-106 IMSGFKEY
+106 IKSGLQEY

-141 LDELNKYADLTIY
+141 LNELNKYADLTIY

-210 GTVKLMDWN
+210 GTVKLQDWN
-219 SVVNAGMGGQVFQD
+219 SVVNANMGGQVFQD
-233 ALKTTARIHGIAID
+233 ALKMTARIHGIAID

-262 GWLTSDIL
+262 GWLTKDIL

-286 ESLRRQGYNEQ
+286 ESLKRQGYNDK

-311 AATKVKTL
+311 AATKIKTF
-319 SQLYDVMKETAQSGW
+319 SQLWDVLKESAQSGW
-334 AATWKILL
+334 TTSWQTII

-347 AKESLTKFSEMLNEP
+347 AKETLTVFGDTLTKMIGDS
-362 LAAAAETRNEILSEG
+362 ADARNAVLKEG
-377 FSSGWKQFLNEGIED
+377 FMSGWKQLLNEGIED
-392 TEGFKEALLSIGK
+392 TEGFQNAIMEAGK
-405 EAVPGLEDLIE
+405 NSGVAVDDLIE
-416 KSGGFEES
+416 KYGSFEKS
-424 LKKGWVT
+424 LKGGWVT
-431 SDMLAGAVS
+431 SDMLK
-440 DLTAKTAGLSDE
+440 TALDSMADSVAGLSKE
-452 ELRNLGYTRDQVTAL
+452 ELEAKGYTEDQRQAL
-467 EDLNKRIQDGSVN
+467 LNLVEAVKDGSLN
-480 LDDYTKKIGRVSGRE
+480 LDEFAKKMGRASGRE
-495 NILQALTIAF
+495 NMIDAITMAF
-505 EKLQTILGT
+505 EKLMPIVNQVG
-514 IKDAFNEVFEPLTGE
+514 DAFQEVFNPNNDLGQRIYDMTTRIRE
-529 ELYNITV
+529 
-536 KIKDF
+536 F
-541 VSGLTMSEEALD
+541 VDGIEVSEKGLQ
-553 NFKMTFKGAFAFVDI
+553 NFKMSIEGILSIFHIAGKGVSAFAQI
-568 IGQGLN
+568 I
-574 ALGQILGHL
+574 GHL
-583 LEKLLPVGDGF
+583 LGKLLPVGDGI
-594 LGVTGG
+594 LDVTGSL
-600 IGEWIVSIDEAIKS
+600 GEFLVSIDKAIDS
-614 GDGLTR
+614 GGYLEK

-628 IDKLADGFKV
+628 IDKLASGFKV

-690 ETITAAFQKIRG
+690 ETVTAAFQKIRG
-702 SADEDLGATNTAL
+702 SADEDLGAANTAL

-728 FSNIAEKIGTF
+728 FSNIAEKIGGF

-864 WGTSSNALKGLSEA
+864 WGTSANALEGLSEA
-878 SQLGIIATA
+878 AQLGKIATA

-903 KCENLNWGNALPA
+903 KCENLNWDNTIPA

-923 MGEMI
+923 LGEMTAAMYGFMA
-928 IAMNKFMKLVQE
+928 IAKK
-940 NPIDKEQHDLVRYA
+940 NPLSKETGTLQSFAVG
-954 TSMIGMS
+954 MIGMS
-961 VALLI
+961 VA
-966 IAKAV
+966 IAILASAV
-971 ALLGDMD
+971 ARLGELD
-978 RGKLVQGGLAISGL
+978 REQVVQGGLT
-992 AVVLGGI
+992 VVALMVALGGV
-999 TAILKSI
+999 TAALKAI
-1006 KNVKITEK
+1006 KSDNM
-1014 GLSAGSMEG
+1014 SG
-1023 VAKSMIAM
+1023 VAGSMIAM
-1031 AVALTML
+1031 ALALTML
-1038 YVPIRLFSN
+1038 YVPIRLFAK
-1047 LDTDTFESGSVRV
+1047 LDTETLKQG
-1060 GIALA
+1060 GIAVGVALLA
-1065 ALTAALS
+1065 MASAMT
-1072 VMKAVKG
+1072 VMKSAKG
-1079 DMSGIAGTIL
+1079 DLKGVAGSL
-1089 VMTTALTLLVIPIK
+1089 LAMATALTLLIVPIK
-1103 ILGSMDID
+1103 VLGSMDMN
-1111 SLCNGL
+1111 SLAKGL
-1117 TGIIVPL
+1117 IGILVPL
-1124 AVMAVVLAKLSGEDY
+1124 AAMGAVLSGLSSGDY
-1139 STVGVNMIG
+1139 SGIGTNMIA
-1148 MAAAMTLLVIPI
+1148 MAAAMTLLVIPL
-1160 KMLGGMDLGSL
+1160 KVLGSMDLASL
-1171 AKGIVAFG
+1171 AKGLGAFV
-1179 IALGLLVGAAYLI
+1179 IALAALVGAAYLI

-1242 AAVTGLIQGFRVMM
+1242 AAITGLIQGFRVMM

-1271 DVLKDTAPVITETA
+1271 DVLKDTAPAITETA

-1324 ISLGD
+1324 IGLSD

-1468 FVGSIVGAAVERIT
+1468 FVGSIVGAAIERIT

-1509 DQAVLDGII
+1509 DQAVLDGIV

-1557 PSFATFADSVSG
+1557 PFFAAFADSVSG

-1583 AIAEAAAA
+1583 AITEATSS
-1591 IPNEGGLLGL
+1591 IPNEGGVLSW
-1601 IVGENSLADFAEG
+1601 IVGDNSLADFAEG
-1614 LVPFGKALMAYG
+1614 LVPFGEALMAYG
-1626 ASVVGIDMYV
+1626 EAVAGIQKYLTH
-1636 KDIKNSATAAS
+1636 IRLSAKAAEY
-1647 KIIEVAKLVPNSGG
+1647 IIEIADIVPNSGG
-1661 WLGNI
+1661 LAGLI
-1666 VGNNDLDDFGN
+1666 VGNNDLKDFAEGL
-1677 SIKPF
+1677 KPF
-1682 GKALLFYGKSVSGID
+1682 GEALMEYGKAVTGIGD
-1697 QYLDDIKTSATAAK
+1697 YTDDIKQSVKSAKEIVKVGEIIPNSGGLVGLIVGNNDLKDFAKGLKPFGEALVDYGTAVNGIGEKSADISASVTAAK
-1711 KIIEVA
+1711 DIVSLATEVKGAANA
-1717 KLVPKSGGWLSKIVG
+1717 KDLKKTGEGLVE
-1732 NTNLAKFGTSFK
+1732 
-1744 PFAGALMSYGRSIA
+1744 FATQIKNFMTECEGLNA
-1758 GIDKYLDDIENS
+1758 GQLD
-1770 ATAAT
+1770 
-1775 TIIDVA
+1775 
-1781 KLVPKSGGWLE
+1781 
-1792 NIIGND
+1792 
-1798 DLADFGE
+1798 
-1805 SIKPFGRALMA
+1805 
-1816 YGLTV
+1816 
-1821 AGLAKYNSD
+1821 
-1830 IYASLDAARILASV
+1830 SLK
-1844 ATTVEDVDGGQ
+1844 T
-1855 DLPVF
+1855 
-1860 GTNLVSFGY
+1860 
-1869 KLKAFVLNCGGLDI
+1869 
-1883 NRIALLQIALQRIVD
+1883 ALQSIVD
-1898 IAAEFATIDPTA
+1898 IASSFSTIDTSA
-1910 LTEFTHAIETI
+1910 LTEFVQSMETI
-1921 GSTSVDKFMKSF
+1921 GSTSVDEFLSSF
-1933 SDSKIKASVAVN
+1933 SDSKTTAATAVN
-1945 ALIANIKNALT
+1945 ALIANLKSAITTSESQLKSKFEEAAKKGLEGLT
-1956 SSETQLERKFEVTAQ
+1956 S
-1971 KGMKGLTNKKSE
+1971 KKSD
-1983 FKTAGAELIKSFA
+1983 FKTAGEDLMKSFN

-2004 TVQNHFST
+2004 TVKNQFST
-2012 LISNCLVTVRNHYSQ
+2012 LLSNCVAAVRGYYSQ
-2027 FQSAGSYLVAG
+2027 FQSAGSYLAAG
-2038 VANGI
+2038 IANGI

-2050 ASAARSMA
+2050 SAAARNLA
-2058 GKAATASARRL
+2058 GNAATASARRL
-2069 QENSPSKVGYKIGD
+2069 QERSPSKVGYKIGD

-2096 IRSAGITSDA
+2096 IRSAGISSDA

-2189 TNDAGKQTSENTTN
+2189 ANDAGKQTPENTTN